1 MNKTYNI
8 IWNAARGMYIVT
20 SELAR
25 SGSRA
30 IVSVSASCAV
40 TLLAMDA
47 APAVAE
53 ETRVSIP
60 SQTTTY
66 TLSGAT
72 PFVVETGN
80 TVATDTA
87 TSAAIVGDNSN
98 DWDLLIESGA
108 VVGSSLTDSQAMN
121 LDSSTGATSVH
132 NQGTITGSN
141 EDGTIM
147 LQNGGSVI
155 NDARIEN
162 NATYEHDPEDIPQE
176 YAGVYMLNGGS
187 YVSSESGVL
196 EGVSGVIVQSGE
208 AHITNGGMINS
219 DGSWRSY
226 GVEFR
231 DGTYGTIVNTGT
243 IITTASDGSGKI
255 EDAAIYVH
263 TLNDMAVSGS
273 VSVDNSGLMQSDFIT
288 VALYYGSHFEVVNRV
303 GGVITAGNSSLVGI
317 KSTAMEL
324 KVGVDNLVTN
334 DGTISAYGTANTYGI
349 HYGESTSGGVI
360 TNTGSITTTGGG
372 SGDASVYV
380 HGNGDGTVVNN
391 SGTMSSTVYGVY
403 LDSARSKGHTLNNQ
417 AGGAISANTAVAING
432 NGNTI
437 SNQGKM
443 TGVSD
448 GLVLSGNNNIVT
460 TSGGEI
466 SGKNGIRVSKGSG
479 NQITAK
485 SGSKI
490 TATSTGISIAGGNN
504 QVTTESGSTIV
515 AKDNGILI
523 NSGANNVTNGG
534 SITATGSSI
543 SYGIQYNSGTS
554 GTITNT
560 GTITTTGKGAGD
572 ASVYAH
578 GGAVTIN
585 NSGTMDSSVFGVYVT
600 TGHTLNNLAG
610 GSITAN
616 TAVQLNGNNNTLA
629 NAGAILGDTNGV
641 TINGSGNTLTSQ
653 GKITG
658 GTNAILINS
667 GSKNNTLTL
676 NTGTEIS
683 GSITDDNNS
692 ASANNNL
699 ILDGEGTLGSSI
711 SGLNSVTS
719 SGDWTLSGATM
730 NLSGTTNSALWVK
743 SGTLI
748 LNGAMTAK
756 GATVDSGTTL
766 QIGNGGTLGAFNG
779 DIVDNGTLTFNRSD
793 AAAYGSVISGSGNV
807 IKQGGGELTLSN
819 NNSYSGGTTIA
830 EGTLTATAGG
840 ALGSGNIDNRAY
852 LKLDAANASDPFI
865 VADLTTHSGATV
877 EIGAGSTLQANTLT
891 QQDGSTLT
899 ADLTATSG
907 PAIRAKNVNLDGT
920 LNVASPASQ
929 EPIRS
934 TDDLISL
941 ALIESDNAIS
951 GDFDGITINGNAMNP
966 DAFITVVGQKNV
978 NDTHY
983 DLVETLTWYA
993 DRYNAAIDAHGT
1005 FNLADADDSFT
1016 VNTVLE
1022 NVDANSGW
1030 NGQSLTKTGAGTL
1043 ILNAENTYTG
1053 GTTISDGTLVATN
1066 VEALGTGNVTDNATL
1081 ELNTGGDFD
1090 NAISGSGQVVKSG
1103 DETLTLSGSNTYTG
1117 GTIISGGTLVA
1128 TNVEALGTG
1137 DVTDNATLE
1146 LNTGGD
1152 FDNAIGGT
1160 GSVVK
1165 SGDKTLTLSGANS
1178 YTGGTTISGG
1188 TLVASNVEA
1197 LGSGDVTDNAT
1208 LELNT
1213 GGDFANNIGGT
1224 GSVVKSGDK
1233 TLTLSG
1239 TNSYTGGT
1247 TISGGTLVANNVEAL
1262 GTGDVTNNATL
1273 ELNTGGDFD
1282 NAISGSG
1289 QVVKSG
1295 DETLTLSGANSYTG
1309 GTTISGGTLV
1319 ATNVEALGTGDITDN
1334 ATLELNAG
1342 GDFTNNIGGTGSVE
1356 KSGDKTLTLSGTNT
1370 YRGGTLISGGTL
1382 VASNVEALGSG
1393 DVTDNATL
1401 EMNTGGD
1408 FANNIGGTGS
1418 VVKSG
1423 DKTLTLSGANSYT
1436 GGTTI
1441 SGGTLVA
1448 SNVEALGT
1456 GNVTDNATL
1465 ELNTGGD
1472 FDNAISGSGQV
1483 VKSGDGALT
1492 LSGANSYSGA
1502 TTISGGTLIA
1512 ANVNALGTGAIDNRA
1527 SLLLDASGQFTVTDL
1542 TTESGGNTEIGAGST
1557 LQATTLTQKSDSTLT
1572 INLNSNT
1579 VDPVIHAASQ
1589 VSLAGTL
1596 DITGVGDVLDS
1607 DPASTDDLDTFTLI
1621 ASDKTIAGDFEKLT
1635 VAGMDADL
1643 ADFITVDGRI
1653 DDTGKQYELTTALT
1667 WYADRDDAV
1676 TDAHGTF
1683 NLTNADGSFAVNTVL
1698 ENVDAT
1704 LDPASATG
1712 WDGTSLIK
1720 QGAGTL
1726 ILNAENTYTGGTT
1739 ISGGTLVATNVDAL
1753 GSGDVTDDATLE
1765 LNTGGTFDNA
1775 ISGSGQVVKSGDDV
1789 LTLSGANSYSGG
1801 TLISDG
1807 TLVASNVDALGSGD
1821 VTNNATLEM
1830 NTGGDF
1836 INNIGGTGRV
1846 EKSGDD
1852 TLTLSGSNTY
1862 TGGTLISDG
1871 TLVASNVE
1879 ALGTG
1884 DVTNNATLELNT
1896 GGTFDNAIS
1905 GSGQVVKSGDDVL
1918 TLSGANSYSGGTL
1931 ISGGTLVANNVEAL
1945 GTGDVT
1951 DNATLEMNTGGDF
1964 INNIGGTGRVEKSGD
1979 DALTLSGSNTYTGG
1993 TTINDGTLIATSVDA
2008 LGSGDVTNNAVLELN
2023 TGGDFINN
2031 IGGTG
2036 RVEKSGDE
2044 TLTLSGSNT
2053 YTGGTLISGGTLV
2066 ATNVEALG
2074 TGDVTDNAVLEL
2086 NTGGDFINNI
2096 GGTGRVEKS
2105 GDDTLTLSGSNSYTG
2120 GTLISSGT
2128 LVATNVDALGS
2139 GDVTDNATLE
2149 LNTGGDFTNNIS
2161 GSGQVVKSG
2170 DETLTLSGSNTYTGG
2185 TTINDGTLVATSV
2198 EALGSGDV
2206 TNDAVLALNTGG
2218 DFANNIGGTG
2228 SVVKSGD
2235 ETLTLSGTNSYT
2247 GGTTISGGTLVATN
2261 VEALGT
2267 GDVTNNA
2274 TLELNTGGDFT
2285 NNISGN
2291 GQVVKSGDD
2300 TLTFSGSNTY
2310 TGGTTINDGTLVA
2323 TSVEAL
2329 GSGDVTNDAVLA
2341 LNTGG
2346 DFANNIGGTGSVVKS
2361 GDETLTL
2368 SGSNTYT
2375 GSTLISSGTLVAN
2388 DVNALGTGDVTDN
2401 ATLMLNTGGDFIN
2414 NIGGTGRVEKSGDDT
2429 LTLSGSNSYTGGTLI
2444 SSGTLVA
2451 TNVDALGSGDVTD
2464 NATLELN
2471 TGGTFDNAISG
2482 SGQVVKSGDE
2492 TLTLSGANSYTGGTL
2507 ISSGTLVANDV
2518 NALGTGDV
2526 TDNAVLELNTGG
2538 DFDNAISGSGQV
2550 VKSGDETL
2558 TLSGAN
2564 SYTGGTTISGG
2575 TLVASN
2581 VEALGSGDIDNY
2593 ASLQLNAS
2601 GQFVTA
2607 NLTTHDNAITAIGAG
2622 SALRANTLTQE
2633 ANSTL
2638 AVHLIDSNSGAI
2650 VTADHANL
2658 GGTLD
2663 ITGIGNVAKSWTRDA
2678 YAYTLIDTDSAI
2690 NSDFAQFTVAGMD
2703 AKQVDFLT
2711 VDGRVNADDDTR
2723 YDVTASL
2730 SWYAD
2735 SDNAATD
2742 AHGTFTLSEQGH
2754 SFTLNTALT
2763 DVDATLNP
2771 DSATY
2776 WDGKSLI
2783 KRGAGTLILGA
2794 QNTYSGD
2801 TDVQEGALWLAETAT
2816 IGSAGSAQAV
2826 NIAANAAFGGHNSTV
2841 NGHVNNQ
2848 GSLYFVDTFTVNGD
2862 VVNSSAMI
2870 SGSDQPNNTLTI
2882 AGNYT
2887 GNDGHLYLNTQLGDD
2902 SSPTDKLI
2910 VTGDTAGSTTL
2921 HITNVNGLGAQTV
2934 NGIEVIEV
2942 GGQSDGDFRLYKGHV
2957 DINAWTYTLKQDG
2970 GDWYLRSESDDVPDD
2985 GGEVTPPDDGGEV
2998 TPPDDGGE
3006 VTPPDDGGEVTP
3018 PDDGGEVT
3026 PPDDDG
3032 EVTPPDDG
3040 GDITPPDD
3048 GGDITPPDGGDVTP
3062 VAPQYRAD
3070 IGVYLG
3076 NQWMARNLQMQTLYD
3091 REGSQYRSADGSI
3104 WMRFKAGK
3112 AESQAVN
3119 GNVDIDSDYSQFQLG
3134 GDILTWSDGAQS
3146 VTVGLMGSYIN
3157 ASTDST
3163 GNRGADGSQFSA
3175 NGSVDGYNL
3184 GLYATWFA
3192 DAQSHRG
3199 AYIDSWYQYGAYN
3212 NSVDNDGLSAS
3223 RYDSAAHAVSLETGY
3238 RYDIALSNR
3247 NTVSLTPQAQVT
3259 WQRYSAD
3266 TVIDDGGTRISGQND
3281 DSWTTRLGVRVDG
3294 KLYKESGR
3302 IQPFMEVNWLHASDN
3317 ASATFGDTKVSQD
3330 LPNDRVEVK
3339 VGIQANVSERLSVYA
3354 QAAGQKGKNDY
3365 GDASFSLNMRYNW

>member
-80 TVATDTA
+80 TVATDIA

-121 LDSSTGATSVH
+121 LDSLTGATSVH

-141 EDGTIM
+141 EDGTIL

-155 NDARIEN
+155 NDGRIEN
-162 NATYEHDPEDIPQE
+162 SATYEHDPQDIPQE

-288 VALYYGSHFEVVNRV
+288 VALYHGSHFEVVNRV

-372 SGDASVYV
+372 AGDASVYV

-417 AGGAISANTAVAING
+417 AGSAISANTAVAING

-437 SNQGKM
+437 TNQGKM

-448 GLVLSGNNNIVT
+448 GLLISGNNNIVT

-490 TATSTGISIAGGNN
+490 TATSTGISIASGNN
-504 QVTTESGSTIV
+504 QVTTESGSAIV

-534 SITATGSSI
+534 SITATGSSN
-543 SYGIQYNSGTS
+543 SYGIQYNSGAS

-560 GTITTTGKGAGD
+560 GTITTTGKGVGD

-610 GSITAN
+610 GSISAN
-616 TAVQLNGNNNTLA
+616 TAVQFHGNNNKLA
-629 NAGAILGDTNGV
+629 NAGAISGDTNGV
-641 TINGSGNTLTSQ
+641 TISGSGNTLTNQ

-807 IKQGGGELTLSN
+807 VKQGGGERTLSN

-852 LKLDAANASDPFI
+852 LKLDAASASDPFI

-1053 GTTISDGTLVATN
+1053 GTLISDGTLVASN
-1066 VEALGTGNVTDNATL
+1066 VEALGTGDITDNAVL

-1295 DETLTLSGANSYTG
+1295 D
-1309 GTTISGGTLV
+1309 
-1319 ATNVEALGTGDITDN
+1319 
-1334 ATLELNAG
+1334 
-1342 GDFTNNIGGTGSVE
+1342 
-1356 KSGDKTLTLSGTNT
+1356 KT
-1370 YRGGTLISGGTL
+1370 
-1382 VASNVEALGSG
+1382 
-1393 DVTDNATL
+1393 
-1401 EMNTGGD
+1401 
-1408 FANNIGGTGS
+1408 
-1418 VVKSG
+1418 
-1423 DKTLTLSGANSYT
+1423 
-1436 GGTTI
+1436 
-1441 SGGTLVA
+1441 
-1448 SNVEALGT
+1448 
-1456 GNVTDNATL
+1456 
-1465 ELNTGGD
+1465 
-1472 FDNAISGSGQV
+1472 
-1483 VKSGDGALT
+1483 LT

-1512 ANVNALGTGAIDNRA
+1512 THVNALGTGAIDNRA

-1572 INLNSNT
+1572 INLNGNT

-1775 ISGSGQVVKSGDDV
+1775 IGGSGNVVKSGADT
-1789 LTLSGANSYSGG
+1789 LTLSGSNSYTGG
-1801 TLISDG
+1801 TTISGG
-1807 TLVASNVDALGSGD
+1807 TLVASNVEALGTGD
-1821 VTNNATLEM
+1821 VTNNATLEL

-1862 TGGTLISDG
+1862 TGGTLINGG

-1884 DVTNNATLELNT
+1884 DVTDNATLALNT

-1905 GSGQVVKSGDDVL
+1905 GSGQ
-1918 TLSGANSYSGGTL
+1918 
-1931 ISGGTLVANNVEAL
+1931 
-1945 GTGDVT
+1945 
-1951 DNATLEMNTGGDF
+1951 
-1964 INNIGGTGRVEKSGD
+1964 
-1979 DALTLSGSNTYTGG
+1979 
-1993 TTINDGTLIATSVDA
+1993 
-2008 LGSGDVTNNAVLELN
+2008 
-2023 TGGDFINN
+2023 
-2031 IGGTG
+2031 
-2036 RVEKSGDE
+2036 
-2044 TLTLSGSNT
+2044 
-2053 YTGGTLISGGTLV
+2053 
-2066 ATNVEALG
+2066 
-2074 TGDVTDNAVLEL
+2074 
-2086 NTGGDFINNI
+2086 
-2096 GGTGRVEKS
+2096 
-2105 GDDTLTLSGSNSYTG
+2105 
-2120 GTLISSGT
+2120 
-2128 LVATNVDALGS
+2128 
-2139 GDVTDNATLE
+2139 
-2149 LNTGGDFTNNIS
+2149 
-2161 GSGQVVKSG
+2161 
-2170 DETLTLSGSNTYTGG
+2170 
-2185 TTINDGTLVATSV
+2185 
-2198 EALGSGDV
+2198 
-2206 TNDAVLALNTGG
+2206 
-2218 DFANNIGGTG
+2218 
-2228 SVVKSGD
+2228 VVKSGD

-2247 GGTTISGGTLVATN
+2247 GGTTISGGTLVATIVEALGSGDVTDDATLELNTGGTFDNAISGSGQVVKSGDKMLTLSGANSYSGGTLISDGTLVASN

-2274 TLELNTGGDFT
+2274 TLALNTGGDFT
-2285 NNISGN
+2285 NNISGS

-2300 TLTFSGSNTY
+2300 TLTLSGANSY
-2310 TGGTTINDGTLVA
+2310 TGGTTI
-2323 TSVEAL
+2323 
-2329 GSGDVTNDAVLA
+2329 SG
-2341 LNTGG
+2341 
-2346 DFANNIGGTGSVVKS
+2346 
-2361 GDETLTL
+2361 
-2368 SGSNTYT
+2368 
-2375 GSTLISSGTLVAN
+2375 
-2388 DVNALGTGDVTDN
+2388 
-2401 ATLMLNTGGDFIN
+2401 
-2414 NIGGTGRVEKSGDDT
+2414 
-2429 LTLSGSNSYTGGTLI
+2429 
-2444 SSGTLVA
+2444 GTLVA
-2451 TNVDALGSGDVTD
+2451 TNVDALGTGDVT
-2464 NATLELN
+2464 NSSTLELN

-2492 TLTLSGANSYTGGTL
+2492 TLTLSGSNTYTGGTLISGGTLVATNVDALGTGDVTDNATLELNTGGTFDNVISGSGQVVKSGDDTLTLSGANSYTGGTL
-2507 ISSGTLVANDV
+2507 ISGGTLVATSV
-2518 NALGTGDV
+2518 EALGSGDV

-2538 DFDNAISGSGQV
+2538 TFDNAISGSGQV
-2550 VKSGDETL
+2550 VKSGDKTL

-2638 AVHLIDSNSGAI
+2638 AVHLTDSNSGAI
-2650 VTADHANL
+2650 VTADRANL

-2678 YAYTLIDTDSAI
+2678 YAYTLIDSDSAI
-2690 NSDFAQFTVAGMD
+2690 DSDFAQFTVAGMD

-2826 NIAANAAFGGHNSTV
+2826 NIAANAAFGGHNATV
-2841 NGHVNNQ
+2841 NGHVNNL
-2848 GSLYFVDTFTVNGD
+2848 GNLYFVDTFTVNGD

-3281 DSWTTRLGVRVDG
+3281 DSWTTRLGMRVDG

>member
-80 TVATDTA
+80 TVATDIA

-121 LDSSTGATSVH
+121 LDSLTGATSVH

-141 EDGTIM
+141 EDGTIL

-155 NDARIEN
+155 NDGRIEN
-162 NATYEHDPEDIPQE
+162 SATYEHDPQDIPQE

-288 VALYYGSHFEVVNRV
+288 VALYHGSHFEVVNRV

-372 SGDASVYV
+372 AGDASVYV

-417 AGGAISANTAVAING
+417 AGSAISANTAVAING

-437 SNQGKM
+437 TNQGKM

-448 GLVLSGNNNIVT
+448 GLLISGNNNIVT

-490 TATSTGISIAGGNN
+490 TATSTGISIASGNN
-504 QVTTESGSTIV
+504 QVTTESGSAIV

-534 SITATGSSI
+534 SITATGSSN
-543 SYGIQYNSGTS
+543 SYGIQYNSGAS

-560 GTITTTGKGAGD
+560 GTITTTGKGVGD

-610 GSITAN
+610 GSISAN
-616 TAVQLNGNNNTLA
+616 TAVQFHGNNNKLA
-629 NAGAILGDTNGV
+629 NAGAISGDTNGV
-641 TINGSGNTLTSQ
+641 TISGSGNTLTNQ

-807 IKQGGGELTLSN
+807 VKQGGGELTLSN

-852 LKLDAANASDPFI
+852 LKLDAASASDPFI

-1053 GTTISDGTLVATN
+1053 GTLISDGTLVASN
-1066 VEALGTGNVTDNATL
+1066 VEALGTGDITDNAVL

-1295 DETLTLSGANSYTG
+1295 D
-1309 GTTISGGTLV
+1309 
-1319 ATNVEALGTGDITDN
+1319 
-1334 ATLELNAG
+1334 
-1342 GDFTNNIGGTGSVE
+1342 
-1356 KSGDKTLTLSGTNT
+1356 KT
-1370 YRGGTLISGGTL
+1370 
-1382 VASNVEALGSG
+1382 
-1393 DVTDNATL
+1393 
-1401 EMNTGGD
+1401 
-1408 FANNIGGTGS
+1408 
-1418 VVKSG
+1418 
-1423 DKTLTLSGANSYT
+1423 
-1436 GGTTI
+1436 
-1441 SGGTLVA
+1441 
-1448 SNVEALGT
+1448 
-1456 GNVTDNATL
+1456 
-1465 ELNTGGD
+1465 
-1472 FDNAISGSGQV
+1472 
-1483 VKSGDGALT
+1483 LT

-1512 ANVNALGTGAIDNRA
+1512 THVNALGTGAIDNRA

-1572 INLNSNT
+1572 INLNGNT

-1726 ILNAENTYTGGTT
+1726 ILNVENTYTGGTT

-1775 ISGSGQVVKSGDDV
+1775 IGGSGNVVKSGADT
-1789 LTLSGANSYSGG
+1789 LTLSGSNSYTGG
-1801 TLISDG
+1801 TTISGG
-1807 TLVASNVDALGSGD
+1807 TLVASNVEALGTGD
-1821 VTNNATLEM
+1821 VTNNATLEL

-1862 TGGTLISDG
+1862 TGGTLINGG

-1884 DVTNNATLELNT
+1884 DVTDNATLALNT

-1905 GSGQVVKSGDDVL
+1905 GSGQ
-1918 TLSGANSYSGGTL
+1918 
-1931 ISGGTLVANNVEAL
+1931 
-1945 GTGDVT
+1945 
-1951 DNATLEMNTGGDF
+1951 
-1964 INNIGGTGRVEKSGD
+1964 
-1979 DALTLSGSNTYTGG
+1979 
-1993 TTINDGTLIATSVDA
+1993 
-2008 LGSGDVTNNAVLELN
+2008 
-2023 TGGDFINN
+2023 
-2031 IGGTG
+2031 
-2036 RVEKSGDE
+2036 
-2044 TLTLSGSNT
+2044 
-2053 YTGGTLISGGTLV
+2053 
-2066 ATNVEALG
+2066 
-2074 TGDVTDNAVLEL
+2074 
-2086 NTGGDFINNI
+2086 
-2096 GGTGRVEKS
+2096 
-2105 GDDTLTLSGSNSYTG
+2105 
-2120 GTLISSGT
+2120 
-2128 LVATNVDALGS
+2128 
-2139 GDVTDNATLE
+2139 
-2149 LNTGGDFTNNIS
+2149 
-2161 GSGQVVKSG
+2161 
-2170 DETLTLSGSNTYTGG
+2170 
-2185 TTINDGTLVATSV
+2185 
-2198 EALGSGDV
+2198 
-2206 TNDAVLALNTGG
+2206 
-2218 DFANNIGGTG
+2218 
-2228 SVVKSGD
+2228 VVKSGD

-2261 VEALGT
+2261 VEALGSGDVTDDATLELNTGGTFDNAISGSGQVVKSGDKMLTLSGANSYSGGTLISDGTLVASNVEALGT

-2274 TLELNTGGDFT
+2274 TLALNTGGDFT
-2285 NNISGN
+2285 NNISGS

-2300 TLTFSGSNTY
+2300 TLTLSGANSY
-2310 TGGTTINDGTLVA
+2310 TGGTTI
-2323 TSVEAL
+2323 
-2329 GSGDVTNDAVLA
+2329 SG
-2341 LNTGG
+2341 
-2346 DFANNIGGTGSVVKS
+2346 
-2361 GDETLTL
+2361 
-2368 SGSNTYT
+2368 
-2375 GSTLISSGTLVAN
+2375 
-2388 DVNALGTGDVTDN
+2388 
-2401 ATLMLNTGGDFIN
+2401 
-2414 NIGGTGRVEKSGDDT
+2414 
-2429 LTLSGSNSYTGGTLI
+2429 
-2444 SSGTLVA
+2444 GTLVA
-2451 TNVDALGSGDVTD
+2451 TNVDALGTGDVT
-2464 NATLELN
+2464 NSSTLELN

-2492 TLTLSGANSYTGGTL
+2492 TLTLSGSNTYTGGTLISGGTLVATNVDALGTGDVTDNATLELNTGGTFDNVISGSGQVVKSGDDTLTLSGANSYTGGTL
-2507 ISSGTLVANDV
+2507 ISGGTLVATSV
-2518 NALGTGDV
+2518 EALGSGDV

-2538 DFDNAISGSGQV
+2538 TFDNAISGSGQV
-2550 VKSGDETL
+2550 VKSGDKTL

-2638 AVHLIDSNSGAI
+2638 AVHLTDSNSGAI
-2650 VTADHANL
+2650 VTADRANL

-2678 YAYTLIDTDSAI
+2678 YAYTLIDSDSAI
-2690 NSDFAQFTVAGMD
+2690 DSDFAQFTVAGMD

-2826 NIAANAAFGGHNSTV
+2826 NIAANAAFGGHNATV
-2841 NGHVNNQ
+2841 NGHVNNL
-2848 GSLYFVDTFTVNGD
+2848 GNLYFVDTFTVNGD

-3281 DSWTTRLGVRVDG
+3281 DSWTTRLGMRVDG

>member
-80 TVATDTA
+80 TVATDIA

-121 LDSSTGATSVH
+121 LDSLTGATSVH

-141 EDGTIM
+141 EDGTIL

-155 NDARIEN
+155 NDGRIEN
-162 NATYEHDPEDIPQE
+162 SATYEHDPQDIPQE

-208 AHITNGGMINS
+208 AHITNGGIINS

-288 VALYYGSHFEVVNRV
+288 VALYHGSHFEVVNRV

-372 SGDASVYV
+372 AGDASVYV

-417 AGGAISANTAVAING
+417 AGSAISANTAVAING

-437 SNQGKM
+437 TNQGKM

-448 GLVLSGNNNIVT
+448 GLLISGNNNIVT

-490 TATSTGISIAGGNN
+490 TATSTGISIASGNN
-504 QVTTESGSTIV
+504 QVTTESGSAIV

-534 SITATGSSI
+534 SITATGSSN
-543 SYGIQYNSGTS
+543 SYGIQYNSGAS

-560 GTITTTGKGAGD
+560 GTITTTGKGVGD

-610 GSITAN
+610 GSISAN
-616 TAVQLNGNNNTLA
+616 TAVQFHGNNNKLA
-629 NAGAILGDTNGV
+629 NAGAISGDTNGV
-641 TINGSGNTLTSQ
+641 TISGSGNTLTNQ

-807 IKQGGGELTLSN
+807 VKQGGGELTLSN

-852 LKLDAANASDPFI
+852 LKLDAASASDPFI

-1053 GTTISDGTLVATN
+1053 GTLISDGTLVASN
-1066 VEALGTGNVTDNATL
+1066 VEALGTGDITDNAVL

-1295 DETLTLSGANSYTG
+1295 D
-1309 GTTISGGTLV
+1309 
-1319 ATNVEALGTGDITDN
+1319 
-1334 ATLELNAG
+1334 
-1342 GDFTNNIGGTGSVE
+1342 
-1356 KSGDKTLTLSGTNT
+1356 KT
-1370 YRGGTLISGGTL
+1370 
-1382 VASNVEALGSG
+1382 
-1393 DVTDNATL
+1393 
-1401 EMNTGGD
+1401 
-1408 FANNIGGTGS
+1408 
-1418 VVKSG
+1418 
-1423 DKTLTLSGANSYT
+1423 
-1436 GGTTI
+1436 
-1441 SGGTLVA
+1441 
-1448 SNVEALGT
+1448 
-1456 GNVTDNATL
+1456 
-1465 ELNTGGD
+1465 
-1472 FDNAISGSGQV
+1472 
-1483 VKSGDGALT
+1483 LT

-1512 ANVNALGTGAIDNRA
+1512 THVNALGTGAIDNRA

-1572 INLNSNT
+1572 INLNGNT

-1775 ISGSGQVVKSGDDV
+1775 IGGSGNVVKSGADT
-1789 LTLSGANSYSGG
+1789 LTLSGSNSYTGG
-1801 TLISDG
+1801 TTISGG
-1807 TLVASNVDALGSGD
+1807 TLVASNVEALGTGD
-1821 VTNNATLEM
+1821 VTNNATLEL

-1862 TGGTLISDG
+1862 TGGTLINGG

-1884 DVTNNATLELNT
+1884 DVTDNATLALNT

-1905 GSGQVVKSGDDVL
+1905 GSGQ
-1918 TLSGANSYSGGTL
+1918 
-1931 ISGGTLVANNVEAL
+1931 
-1945 GTGDVT
+1945 
-1951 DNATLEMNTGGDF
+1951 
-1964 INNIGGTGRVEKSGD
+1964 
-1979 DALTLSGSNTYTGG
+1979 
-1993 TTINDGTLIATSVDA
+1993 
-2008 LGSGDVTNNAVLELN
+2008 
-2023 TGGDFINN
+2023 
-2031 IGGTG
+2031 
-2036 RVEKSGDE
+2036 
-2044 TLTLSGSNT
+2044 
-2053 YTGGTLISGGTLV
+2053 
-2066 ATNVEALG
+2066 
-2074 TGDVTDNAVLEL
+2074 
-2086 NTGGDFINNI
+2086 
-2096 GGTGRVEKS
+2096 
-2105 GDDTLTLSGSNSYTG
+2105 
-2120 GTLISSGT
+2120 
-2128 LVATNVDALGS
+2128 
-2139 GDVTDNATLE
+2139 
-2149 LNTGGDFTNNIS
+2149 
-2161 GSGQVVKSG
+2161 
-2170 DETLTLSGSNTYTGG
+2170 
-2185 TTINDGTLVATSV
+2185 
-2198 EALGSGDV
+2198 
-2206 TNDAVLALNTGG
+2206 
-2218 DFANNIGGTG
+2218 
-2228 SVVKSGD
+2228 VVKSGD

-2261 VEALGT
+2261 VEALGSGDVTDDATLELNTGGTFDNAISGSGQVVKSGDKMLTLSGANSYSGGTLISDGTLVASNVEALGT

-2274 TLELNTGGDFT
+2274 TLALNTGGDFT
-2285 NNISGN
+2285 NNISGS

-2300 TLTFSGSNTY
+2300 TLTLSGANSY
-2310 TGGTTINDGTLVA
+2310 TGGTTI
-2323 TSVEAL
+2323 
-2329 GSGDVTNDAVLA
+2329 SG
-2341 LNTGG
+2341 
-2346 DFANNIGGTGSVVKS
+2346 
-2361 GDETLTL
+2361 
-2368 SGSNTYT
+2368 
-2375 GSTLISSGTLVAN
+2375 
-2388 DVNALGTGDVTDN
+2388 
-2401 ATLMLNTGGDFIN
+2401 
-2414 NIGGTGRVEKSGDDT
+2414 
-2429 LTLSGSNSYTGGTLI
+2429 
-2444 SSGTLVA
+2444 GTLVA
-2451 TNVDALGSGDVTD
+2451 TNVDALGTGDVT
-2464 NATLELN
+2464 NSSTLELN

-2492 TLTLSGANSYTGGTL
+2492 TLTLSGSNTYTGGTLISGGTLVATNVDALGTGDVTDNATLELNTGGTFDNVISGSGQVVKSGDDTLTLSGANSYTGGTL
-2507 ISSGTLVANDV
+2507 ISGGTLVATSV
-2518 NALGTGDV
+2518 EALGSGDV

-2538 DFDNAISGSGQV
+2538 TFDNAISGSGQV
-2550 VKSGDETL
+2550 VKSGDKTL

-2638 AVHLIDSNSGAI
+2638 AVHLTDSNSGAI
-2650 VTADHANL
+2650 VTADRANL

-2678 YAYTLIDTDSAI
+2678 YAYTLIDSDSAI
-2690 NSDFAQFTVAGMD
+2690 DSDFAQFTVAGMD

-2826 NIAANAAFGGHNSTV
+2826 NIAANAAFGGHNATV
-2841 NGHVNNQ
+2841 NGHVNNL
-2848 GSLYFVDTFTVNGD
+2848 GNLYFVDTFTVNGD

-3281 DSWTTRLGVRVDG
+3281 DSWTTRLGMRVDG

>member
-121 LDSSTGATSVH
+121 LDSLTGATSVH

-141 EDGTIM
+141 EDGTIL

-162 NATYEHDPEDIPQE
+162 SATYEHDPEDIPQE

-208 AHITNGGMINS
+208 AHITNGGMISS

-243 IITTASDGSGKI
+243 IITTASDGSNKI

-288 VALYYGSHFEVVNRV
+288 VALYHGSHFEVVNRV

-372 SGDASVYV
+372 AGDASVYV

-437 SNQGKM
+437 TNQGKM

-448 GLVLSGNNNIVT
+448 GLLISGNNNIVI

-479 NQITAK
+479 NQIT
-485 SGSKI
+485 
-490 TATSTGISIAGGNN
+490 
-504 QVTTESGSTIV
+504 TESGSAIV

-658 GTNAILINS
+658 GTNAILISS

-793 AAAYGSVISGSGNV
+793 AAAYGSVISGGGNV
-807 IKQGGGELTLSN
+807 VKQGGGELTLSN

-852 LKLDAANASDPFI
+852 LKLDAASASDPFI

-951 GDFDGITINGNAMNP
+951 GDFDDITINGNAMNP

-993 DRYNAAIDAHGT
+993 DRDNAAIDAHGT

-1043 ILNAENTYTG
+1043 ILNAENTYIG
-1053 GTTISDGTLVATN
+1053 GTTISDGTLIAT
-1066 VEALGTGNVTDNATL
+1066 
-1081 ELNTGGDFD
+1081 
-1090 NAISGSGQVVKSG
+1090 
-1103 DETLTLSGSNTYTG
+1103 
-1117 GTIISGGTLVA
+1117 
-1128 TNVEALGTG
+1128 
-1137 DVTDNATLE
+1137 
-1146 LNTGGD
+1146 
-1152 FDNAIGGT
+1152 
-1160 GSVVK
+1160 
-1165 SGDKTLTLSGANS
+1165 
-1178 YTGGTTISGG
+1178 
-1188 TLVASNVEA
+1188 
-1197 LGSGDVTDNAT
+1197 
-1208 LELNT
+1208 
-1213 GGDFANNIGGT
+1213 
-1224 GSVVKSGDK
+1224 
-1233 TLTLSG
+1233 
-1239 TNSYTGGT
+1239 
-1247 TISGGTLVANNVEAL
+1247 
-1262 GTGDVTNNATL
+1262 
-1273 ELNTGGDFD
+1273 
-1282 NAISGSG
+1282 
-1289 QVVKSG
+1289 
-1295 DETLTLSGANSYTG
+1295 
-1309 GTTISGGTLV
+1309 
-1319 ATNVEALGTGDITDN
+1319 
-1334 ATLELNAG
+1334 
-1342 GDFTNNIGGTGSVE
+1342 
-1356 KSGDKTLTLSGTNT
+1356 
-1370 YRGGTLISGGTL
+1370 
-1382 VASNVEALGSG
+1382 NVEALGSG

-1423 DKTLTLSGANSYT
+1423 DGALTLSGANSYT
-1436 GGTTI
+1436 GGTLI
-1441 SGGTLVA
+1441 SDGTLVA
-1448 SNVEALGT
+1448 SNVEALGS
-1456 GNVTDNATL
+1456 GDVTNDAVL

-1483 VKSGDGALT
+1483 VKSGDETLT
-1492 LSGANSYSGA
+1492 LSGANTYTGG

-1512 ANVNALGTGAIDNRA
+1512 THVNALGTGAIDNRA

-1542 TTESGGNTEIGAGST
+1542 TTESGGNTEVGAGST

-1704 LDPASATG
+1704 LDPDSATG

-1775 ISGSGQVVKSGDDV
+1775 ISGSGQVVKSGDKM

-1807 TLVASNVDALGSGD
+1807 TLVASNV
-1821 VTNNATLEM
+1821 
-1830 NTGGDF
+1830 
-1836 INNIGGTGRV
+1836 
-1846 EKSGDD
+1846 
-1852 TLTLSGSNTY
+1852 
-1862 TGGTLISDG
+1862 
-1871 TLVASNVE
+1871 E

-1884 DVTNNATLELNT
+1884 DVTNDAVLELNT
-1896 GGTFDNAIS
+1896 GGDFDNAIS
-1905 GSGQVVKSGDDVL
+1905 GSGQVVKSG
-1918 TLSGANSYSGGTL
+1918 
-1931 ISGGTLVANNVEAL
+1931 
-1945 GTGDVT
+1945 GD
-1951 DNATLEMNTGGDF
+1951 
-1964 INNIGGTGRVEKSGD
+1964 
-1979 DALTLSGSNTYTGG
+1979 
-1993 TTINDGTLIATSVDA
+1993 
-2008 LGSGDVTNNAVLELN
+2008 
-2023 TGGDFINN
+2023 
-2031 IGGTG
+2031 
-2036 RVEKSGDE
+2036 

-2066 ATNVEALG
+2066 A
-2074 TGDVTDNAVLEL
+2074 
-2086 NTGGDFINNI
+2086 
-2096 GGTGRVEKS
+2096 
-2105 GDDTLTLSGSNSYTG
+2105 SN
-2120 GTLISSGT
+2120 
-2128 LVATNVDALGS
+2128 
-2139 GDVTDNATLE
+2139 
-2149 LNTGGDFTNNIS
+2149 
-2161 GSGQVVKSG
+2161 
-2170 DETLTLSGSNTYTGG
+2170 
-2185 TTINDGTLVATSV
+2185 V

-2206 TNDAVLALNTGG
+2206 TNDAVL
-2218 DFANNIGGTG
+2218 
-2228 SVVKSGD
+2228 
-2235 ETLTLSGTNSYT
+2235 
-2247 GGTTISGGTLVATN
+2247 
-2261 VEALGT
+2261 
-2267 GDVTNNA
+2267 
-2274 TLELNTGGDFT
+2274 ELNTGGDFT
-2285 NNISGN
+2285 NN
-2291 GQVVKSGDD
+2291 
-2300 TLTFSGSNTY
+2300 
-2310 TGGTTINDGTLVA
+2310 
-2323 TSVEAL
+2323 
-2329 GSGDVTNDAVLA
+2329 
-2341 LNTGG
+2341 
-2346 DFANNIGGTGSVVKS
+2346 
-2361 GDETLTL
+2361 
-2368 SGSNTYT
+2368 
-2375 GSTLISSGTLVAN
+2375 
-2388 DVNALGTGDVTDN
+2388 
-2401 ATLMLNTGGDFIN
+2401 
-2414 NIGGTGRVEKSGDDT
+2414 
-2429 LTLSGSNSYTGGTLI
+2429 
-2444 SSGTLVA
+2444 
-2451 TNVDALGSGDVTD
+2451 
-2464 NATLELN
+2464 
-2471 TGGTFDNAISG
+2471 
-2482 SGQVVKSGDE
+2482 
-2492 TLTLSGANSYTGGTL
+2492 
-2507 ISSGTLVANDV
+2507 
-2518 NALGTGDV
+2518 
-2526 TDNAVLELNTGG
+2526 
-2538 DFDNAISGSGQV
+2538 ISGSGQV

-2575 TLVASN
+2575 TLIASN
-2581 VEALGSGDIDNY
+2581 VEALGSGDVTDNAVLELNTGGDFDNAISGSGQVEKSGDDVLTLSGANSYSGGTLISDGTLIATHVNALGTGAIDNY

-2607 NLTTHDNAITAIGAG
+2607 NLTTHDNATTAIGAG

-2638 AVHLIDSNSGAI
+2638 AVHLTNSNSGTI

-2678 YAYTLIDTDSAI
+2678 YAYTLIDSDSAI
-2690 NSDFAQFTVAGMD
+2690 DSDFAQFTVAGMD

-2763 DVDATLNP
+2763 DVDATLDP
-2771 DSATY
+2771 DSATD

-2826 NIAANAAFGGHNSTV
+2826 NIAANAVFGGHNATV
-2841 NGHVNNQ
+2841 NGHVNNL

-2942 GGQSDGDFRLYKGHV
+2942 GGQSDGDFTLYKGHV

-2985 GGEVTPPDDGGEV
+2985 GGDVTPPDDGGDV
-2998 TPPDDGGE
+2998 TPPDDGGD

-3040 GDITPPDD
+3040 GDVTPPDD
-3048 GGDITPPDGGDVTP
+3048 DGDITPPDGGDVTP
-3062 VAPQYRAD
+3062 VTPQYRAD

-3091 REGSQYRSADGSI
+3091 REGSQYRSADGSV

-3157 ASTDST
+3157 ANTDST

>member
-8 IWNAARGMYIVT
+8 IWNAARGIYIVT

-155 NDARIEN
+155 NDALIEN

-243 IITTASDGSGKI
+243 IITTASDGSNKI

-288 VALYYGSHFEVVNRV
+288 VALYHGSHFEVVNRV

-372 SGDASVYV
+372 AGDASVYV

-417 AGGAISANTAVAING
+417 AGSAISANTAVAING

-437 SNQGKM
+437 TNQGKM

-448 GLVLSGNNNIVT
+448 GLLISGNNNIVT

-490 TATSTGISIAGGNN
+490 TTTSTGISIAGGNN
-504 QVTTESGSTIV
+504 QITTESGSAIV

-543 SYGIQYNSGTS
+543 SYGIHYYSGTS

-807 IKQGGGELTLSN
+807 VKQGGGELTLSN

-852 LKLDAANASDPFI
+852 LKLDAASASDPFI

-899 ADLTATSG
+899 ADLTETSG
-907 PAIRAKNVNLDGT
+907 PVIRAKNVNLDGT

-951 GDFDGITINGNAMNP
+951 GDFDDITINGNAMNP

-993 DRYNAAIDAHGT
+993 DRDNAAIDAHGT

-1022 NVDANSGW
+1022 DVDANSGW

-1053 GTTISDGTLVATN
+1053 STTISEGTLIATN

-1081 ELNTGGDFD
+1081 EMNTGGDFD

-1103 DETLTLSGSNTYTG
+1103 DETLTLSGANSYTG
-1117 GTIISGGTLVA
+1117 GTTISGGTLVA
-1128 TNVEALGTG
+1128 SNVEALGTG
-1137 DVTDNATLE
+1137 DITDNATLE
-1146 LNTGGD
+1146 LNAGGD
-1152 FDNAIGGT
+1152 FANNIGGT

-1165 SGDKTLTLSGANS
+1165 SGDKTLTLSGSNT

-1208 LELNT
+1208 LELST

-1273 ELNTGGDFD
+1273 ELNTGGDFTNAISGSGQVVKSGDKTLTLSGANSYTGGTTISGGTLVANDVNALGTGDVTDNATLALNAVGDFNNAIGGSGKVEKSGDDTLTLSGSNTYTGGTLINGGTLVASNVEALGTGDVTDDATLELNTGGDFD

-1319 ATNVEALGTGDITDN
+1319 ASNVEALGTGDITDN

-1342 GDFTNNIGGTGSVE
+1342 GDFANNIGGTGSVV
-1356 KSGDKTLTLSGTNT
+1356 KSGDKTLTLSGSNT
-1370 YRGGTLISGGTL
+1370 YTGGTTISGGTL
-1382 VASNVEALGSG
+1382 VATSVDALGSG

-1401 EMNTGGD
+1401 ELNTGGD

-1423 DKTLTLSGANSYT
+1423 DKTLTLSGTNS
-1436 GGTTI
+1436 
-1441 SGGTLVA
+1441 
-1448 SNVEALGT
+1448 
-1456 GNVTDNATL
+1456 
-1465 ELNTGGD
+1465 
-1472 FDNAISGSGQV
+1472 
-1483 VKSGDGALT
+1483 
-1492 LSGANSYSGA
+1492 
-1502 TTISGGTLIA
+1502 
-1512 ANVNALGTGAIDNRA
+1512 
-1527 SLLLDASGQFTVTDL
+1527 
-1542 TTESGGNTEIGAGST
+1542 
-1557 LQATTLTQKSDSTLT
+1557 
-1572 INLNSNT
+1572 
-1579 VDPVIHAASQ
+1579 
-1589 VSLAGTL
+1589 
-1596 DITGVGDVLDS
+1596 
-1607 DPASTDDLDTFTLI
+1607 
-1621 ASDKTIAGDFEKLT
+1621 
-1635 VAGMDADL
+1635 
-1643 ADFITVDGRI
+1643 
-1653 DDTGKQYELTTALT
+1653 
-1667 WYADRDDAV
+1667 
-1676 TDAHGTF
+1676 
-1683 NLTNADGSFAVNTVL
+1683 
-1698 ENVDAT
+1698 
-1704 LDPASATG
+1704 
-1712 WDGTSLIK
+1712 
-1720 QGAGTL
+1720 
-1726 ILNAENTYTGGTT
+1726 
-1739 ISGGTLVATNVDAL
+1739 
-1753 GSGDVTDDATLE
+1753 
-1765 LNTGGTFDNA
+1765 
-1775 ISGSGQVVKSGDDV
+1775 
-1789 LTLSGANSYSGG
+1789 
-1801 TLISDG
+1801 
-1807 TLVASNVDALGSGD
+1807 
-1821 VTNNATLEM
+1821 
-1830 NTGGDF
+1830 
-1836 INNIGGTGRV
+1836 
-1846 EKSGDD
+1846 
-1852 TLTLSGSNTY
+1852 
-1862 TGGTLISDG
+1862 
-1871 TLVASNVE
+1871 
-1879 ALGTG
+1879 
-1884 DVTNNATLELNT
+1884 
-1896 GGTFDNAIS
+1896 
-1905 GSGQVVKSGDDVL
+1905 
-1918 TLSGANSYSGGTL
+1918 
-1931 ISGGTLVANNVEAL
+1931 
-1945 GTGDVT
+1945 
-1951 DNATLEMNTGGDF
+1951 
-1964 INNIGGTGRVEKSGD
+1964 
-1979 DALTLSGSNTYTGG
+1979 YTGG
-1993 TTINDGTLIATSVDA
+1993 TTINDGTLVATS
-2008 LGSGDVTNNAVLELN
+2008 
-2023 TGGDFINN
+2023 
-2031 IGGTG
+2031 
-2036 RVEKSGDE
+2036 
-2044 TLTLSGSNT
+2044 
-2053 YTGGTLISGGTLV
+2053 
-2066 ATNVEALG
+2066 
-2074 TGDVTDNAVLEL
+2074 
-2086 NTGGDFINNI
+2086 
-2096 GGTGRVEKS
+2096 
-2105 GDDTLTLSGSNSYTG
+2105 
-2120 GTLISSGT
+2120 
-2128 LVATNVDALGS
+2128 VDALGS

-2149 LNTGGDFTNNIS
+2149 LNTSGTFDNVIS

-2170 DETLTLSGSNTYTGG
+2170 D
-2185 TTINDGTLVATSV
+2185 
-2198 EALGSGDV
+2198 
-2206 TNDAVLALNTGG
+2206 DA
-2218 DFANNIGGTG
+2218 
-2228 SVVKSGD
+2228 
-2235 ETLTLSGTNSYT
+2235 
-2247 GGTTISGGTLVATN
+2247 
-2261 VEALGT
+2261 
-2267 GDVTNNA
+2267 
-2274 TLELNTGGDFT
+2274 
-2285 NNISGN
+2285 
-2291 GQVVKSGDD
+2291 
-2300 TLTFSGSNTY
+2300 
-2310 TGGTTINDGTLVA
+2310 
-2323 TSVEAL
+2323 
-2329 GSGDVTNDAVLA
+2329 
-2341 LNTGG
+2341 
-2346 DFANNIGGTGSVVKS
+2346 
-2361 GDETLTL
+2361 
-2368 SGSNTYT
+2368 
-2375 GSTLISSGTLVAN
+2375 
-2388 DVNALGTGDVTDN
+2388 
-2401 ATLMLNTGGDFIN
+2401 
-2414 NIGGTGRVEKSGDDT
+2414 
-2429 LTLSGSNSYTGGTLI
+2429 
-2444 SSGTLVA
+2444 
-2451 TNVDALGSGDVTD
+2451 
-2464 NATLELN
+2464 
-2471 TGGTFDNAISG
+2471 
-2482 SGQVVKSGDE
+2482 
-2492 TLTLSGANSYTGGTL
+2492 
-2507 ISSGTLVANDV
+2507 
-2518 NALGTGDV
+2518 
-2526 TDNAVLELNTGG
+2526 
-2538 DFDNAISGSGQV
+2538 
-2550 VKSGDETL
+2550 L

-2607 NLTTHDNAITAIGAG
+2607 NLTTHDNATTAIGAG

-2638 AVHLIDSNSGAI
+2638 AVHLTDSNSGAI
-2650 VTADHANL
+2650 VTADRANL

-2663 ITGIGNVAKSWTRDA
+2663 ITGIGNVTKSWTRDA
-2678 YAYTLIDTDSAI
+2678 YSYTLIDTDSAI
-2690 NSDFAQFTVAGMD
+2690 DSDFAQFTVAGID

-2735 SDNAATD
+2735 SDNAATN

-2783 KRGAGTLILGA
+2783 KRGAGTLTLGA

-2826 NIAANAAFGGHNSTV
+2826 NIAANAAFGGHNATV
-2841 NGHVNNQ
+2841 NGHVNNL
-2848 GSLYFVDTFTVNGD
+2848 GNLYFVDTFTVNGD

-2921 HITNVNGLGAQTV
+2921 HITNVNGLGAKTV

-2942 GGQSDGDFRLYKGHV
+2942 GGQSDGDFTLYKGHV

-2985 GGEVTPPDDGGEV
+2985 GGEVTPPDDGGDI

>member
-60 SQTTTY
+60 TQTTTY

-121 LDSSTGATSVH
+121 LDSLTGATSVH

-141 EDGTIM
+141 EDGTIL

-162 NATYEHDPEDIPQE
+162 SATYEHDPEDIPQE

-288 VALYYGSHFEVVNRV
+288 VALYYGSHFEVVNRA

-417 AGGAISANTAVAING
+417 AGSAISANTAVAING

-437 SNQGKM
+437 TNQGKM

-448 GLVLSGNNNIVT
+448 GLLISGNNNIVT

-490 TATSTGISIAGGNN
+490 TTTSTGISIAGGNN
-504 QVTTESGSTIV
+504 QITTESGSAIV

-534 SITATGSSI
+534 SITATGSNM
-543 SYGIQYNSGTS
+543 SYGIQYNSGAS

-610 GSITAN
+610 GSISAN
-616 TAVQLNGNNNTLA
+616 TAVQFHGNNNKLA

-641 TINGSGNTLTSQ
+641 TISGSGNTLTSQ

-730 NLSGTTNSALWVK
+730 NFSGTTNSALWVK

-766 QIGNGGTLGAFNG
+766 QIGNSGTLGAFNG

-852 LKLDAANASDPFI
+852 LKLDAASASDPFI

-951 GDFDGITINGNAMNP
+951 GDFDGITINGSAMNP

-993 DRYNAAIDAHGT
+993 DRDNAAIDAHGT

-1053 GTTISDGTLVATN
+1053 STTISEGTLIATN

-1081 ELNTGGDFD
+1081 EMNTGGDFD

-1103 DETLTLSGSNTYTG
+1103 DETLTLSGANSYTG
-1117 GTIISGGTLVA
+1117 GTTISGGTLVA
-1128 TNVEALGTG
+1128 SNVEALGTG
-1137 DVTDNATLE
+1137 DITDNAVLE

-1152 FDNAIGGT
+1152 FDNAIS
-1160 GSVVK
+1160 GSGQVVK
-1165 SGDKTLTLSGANS
+1165 SGDETLTLSGANS

-1213 GGDFANNIGGT
+1213 GGDF
-1224 GSVVKSGDK
+1224 D
-1233 TLTLSG
+1233 
-1239 TNSYTGGT
+1239 
-1247 TISGGTLVANNVEAL
+1247 
-1262 GTGDVTNNATL
+1262 
-1273 ELNTGGDFD
+1273 
-1282 NAISGSG
+1282 
-1289 QVVKSG
+1289 
-1295 DETLTLSGANSYTG
+1295 
-1309 GTTISGGTLV
+1309 
-1319 ATNVEALGTGDITDN
+1319 
-1334 ATLELNAG
+1334 
-1342 GDFTNNIGGTGSVE
+1342 
-1356 KSGDKTLTLSGTNT
+1356 
-1370 YRGGTLISGGTL
+1370 
-1382 VASNVEALGSG
+1382 
-1393 DVTDNATL
+1393 
-1401 EMNTGGD
+1401 
-1408 FANNIGGTGS
+1408 NNIGGTGS

-1448 SNVEALGT
+1448 TNVEALGS
-1456 GNVTDNATL
+1456 GDVTDNATL

-1483 VKSGDGALT
+1483 VKSGDKTLT

-1512 ANVNALGTGAIDNRA
+1512 THVNALGTGAIDNRA

-1579 VDPVIHAASQ
+1579 TAPVIHAASQ

-1753 GSGDVTDDATLE
+1753 GTGDVTDDATLELNTGGTFDNAISGSGQVVKSGDETLTLSGTNTYSGGTLISGGTLVASNVEALGTGDVTNDAVLELNTSGDFDNALSGSGQVEKSGDGTLTLSGSNTYTGGTLISGGTLVASNVEALGTGDVTNDAVLELNTGGTFDNAISGSGQVVKSGDDALTLSGSNTYTGGTIISGGTLVATNVDALGSGDVTDNATLE

-1807 TLVASNVDALGSGD
+1807 TLVASNV
-1821 VTNNATLEM
+1821 
-1830 NTGGDF
+1830 
-1836 INNIGGTGRV
+1836 
-1846 EKSGDD
+1846 
-1852 TLTLSGSNTY
+1852 
-1862 TGGTLISDG
+1862 
-1871 TLVASNVE
+1871 E

-1884 DVTNNATLELNT
+1884 DVTDNATLELNT

-1931 ISGGTLVANNVEAL
+1931 ISDGTLVASNVEAL

-1951 DNATLEMNTGGDF
+1951 DNATLELNTGGTFDNA
-1964 INNIGGTGRVEKSGD
+1964 ISGSGQVEKSGD
-1979 DALTLSGSNTYTGG
+1979 G
-1993 TTINDGTLIATSVDA
+1993 
-2008 LGSGDVTNNAVLELN
+2008 
-2023 TGGDFINN
+2023 
-2031 IGGTG
+2031 
-2036 RVEKSGDE
+2036 

-2066 ATNVEALG
+2066 ASNVE
-2074 TGDVTDNAVLEL
+2074 
-2086 NTGGDFINNI
+2086 
-2096 GGTGRVEKS
+2096 
-2105 GDDTLTLSGSNSYTG
+2105 
-2120 GTLISSGT
+2120 
-2128 LVATNVDALGS
+2128 ALGS
-2139 GDVTDNATLE
+2139 GDVTNDAVLE

-2170 DETLTLSGSNTYTGG
+2170 DETLTLSG
-2185 TTINDGTLVATSV
+2185 A
-2198 EALGSGDV
+2198 
-2206 TNDAVLALNTGG
+2206 
-2218 DFANNIGGTG
+2218 
-2228 SVVKSGD
+2228 
-2235 ETLTLSGTNSYT
+2235 NSYT
-2247 GGTTISGGTLVATN
+2247 GG
-2261 VEALGT
+2261 
-2267 GDVTNNA
+2267 
-2274 TLELNTGGDFT
+2274 
-2285 NNISGN
+2285 
-2291 GQVVKSGDD
+2291 
-2300 TLTFSGSNTY
+2300 
-2310 TGGTTINDGTLVA
+2310 
-2323 TSVEAL
+2323 
-2329 GSGDVTNDAVLA
+2329 
-2341 LNTGG
+2341 
-2346 DFANNIGGTGSVVKS
+2346 
-2361 GDETLTL
+2361 
-2368 SGSNTYT
+2368 
-2375 GSTLISSGTLVAN
+2375 TLISSGTLVAN
-2388 DVNALGTGDVTDN
+2388 DVNALGTGDVTDD
-2401 ATLMLNTGGDFIN
+2401 ATLELNTGGDFDNAIS
-2414 NIGGTGRVEKSGDDT
+2414 GSGQVEKSGDGA
-2429 LTLSGSNSYTGGTLI
+2429 LTLSGANSYSGGTLI
-2444 SSGTLVA
+2444 SDGTLIA
-2451 TNVDALGSGDVTD
+2451 GRVDVLGSGDVTD

-2538 DFDNAISGSGQV
+2538 DFDNAISGSGKV
-2550 VKSGDETL
+2550 EKSGDGTL
-2558 TLSGAN
+2558 TLSGSN
-2564 SYTGGTTISGG
+2564 TYTGGTTISGGTLVATSVEALGSGDVTDNAVLELNTGGTFDNVISGSGQVVKSGDDALTLSGANTYTGGTTINGG

-2607 NLTTHDNAITAIGAG
+2607 NLTTHDNATTAIGAG

-2638 AVHLIDSNSGAI
+2638 AVHLTDSNSGAI
-2650 VTADHANL
+2650 VTADRANL

-2783 KRGAGTLILGA
+2783 KRGAGALILGA

-2816 IGSAGSAQAV
+2816 IGSAGSAQAI
-2826 NIAANAAFGGHNSTV
+2826 NIAANAAFGGHNATV
-2841 NGHVNNQ
+2841 NGHVNNL
-2848 GSLYFVDTFTVNGD
+2848 GSLYFADTFTVNGD

-2921 HITNVNGLGAQTV
+2921 HITNVNGLGAKTV

-2942 GGQSDGDFRLYKGHV
+2942 GGQSDGDFTLYKGHV

-2985 GGEVTPPDDGGEV
+2985 GGDVTPPDDGGDV
-2998 TPPDDGGE
+2998 TPPDDGGD
-3006 VTPPDDGGEVTP
+3006 VTPPDDGGDVTP
-3018 PDDGGEVT
+3018 PDDGGDVTPPDDGGDVTPPDDGGDITPPDGGGDITPPDDGGDVT

-3040 GDITPPDD
+3040 GDVTPPDD
-3048 GGDITPPDGGDVTP
+3048 DGDITPPDGGDGTP

-3091 REGSQYRSADGSI
+3091 REGSQYRSADGSV

>member
-60 SQTTTY
+60 SQTTPY

-80 TVATDTA
+80 TVATDIA

-121 LDSSTGATSVH
+121 LDSLTGATSVH

-141 EDGTIM
+141 EDGTIL

-155 NDARIEN
+155 NDGRIEN
-162 NATYEHDPEDIPQE
+162 SATYEHDPQDIPQE

-243 IITTASDGSGKI
+243 IITTASDGSSKI

-288 VALYYGSHFEVVNRV
+288 VALYHGSHFEVVNRV

-372 SGDASVYV
+372 AGDASVYV

-417 AGGAISANTAVAING
+417 AGSAISANTAVAING

-437 SNQGKM
+437 TNQGKM

-448 GLVLSGNNNIVT
+448 GLLISGNNNIVT

-490 TATSTGISIAGGNN
+490 TATSTGISIASGNN
-504 QVTTESGSTIV
+504 QVTTESGSAIV

-534 SITATGSSI
+534 SITATGSSN
-543 SYGIQYNSGTS
+543 SYGIQYNSGAS

-560 GTITTTGKGAGD
+560 GTITTTGKGVGD

-610 GSITAN
+610 GSISAN
-616 TAVQLNGNNNTLA
+616 TAVQFHGNNNKLA
-629 NAGAILGDTNGV
+629 NAGAISGDTNGV
-641 TINGSGNTLTSQ
+641 TISGSGNTLTNQ

-756 GATVDSGTTL
+756 GGTVDSGTTL

-807 IKQGGGELTLSN
+807 VKQGGGELTLSN

-852 LKLDAANASDPFI
+852 LKLDAASASDPFI

-951 GDFDGITINGNAMNP
+951 GDFDDITINGNAMNP

-1053 GTTISDGTLVATN
+1053 GTTISGGTLVASNVDALGSGDVTDNATLEMNTGGDFANNIGGTGRVVKSGDKTLTLSGANSYTGGTTISGGTLVANN
-1066 VEALGTGNVTDNATL
+1066 VEALGTGSVTDNATL

-1103 DETLTLSGSNTYTG
+1103 D
-1117 GTIISGGTLVA
+1117 
-1128 TNVEALGTG
+1128 
-1137 DVTDNATLE
+1137 
-1146 LNTGGD
+1146 
-1152 FDNAIGGT
+1152 
-1160 GSVVK
+1160 
-1165 SGDKTLTLSGANS
+1165 KT
-1178 YTGGTTISGG
+1178 
-1188 TLVASNVEA
+1188 
-1197 LGSGDVTDNAT
+1197 
-1208 LELNT
+1208 
-1213 GGDFANNIGGT
+1213 
-1224 GSVVKSGDK
+1224 
-1233 TLTLSG
+1233 
-1239 TNSYTGGT
+1239 
-1247 TISGGTLVANNVEAL
+1247 
-1262 GTGDVTNNATL
+1262 
-1273 ELNTGGDFD
+1273 
-1282 NAISGSG
+1282 
-1289 QVVKSG
+1289 
-1295 DETLTLSGANSYTG
+1295 
-1309 GTTISGGTLV
+1309 
-1319 ATNVEALGTGDITDN
+1319 
-1334 ATLELNAG
+1334 
-1342 GDFTNNIGGTGSVE
+1342 
-1356 KSGDKTLTLSGTNT
+1356 
-1370 YRGGTLISGGTL
+1370 
-1382 VASNVEALGSG
+1382 
-1393 DVTDNATL
+1393 
-1401 EMNTGGD
+1401 
-1408 FANNIGGTGS
+1408 
-1418 VVKSG
+1418 
-1423 DKTLTLSGANSYT
+1423 
-1436 GGTTI
+1436 
-1441 SGGTLVA
+1441 
-1448 SNVEALGT
+1448 
-1456 GNVTDNATL
+1456 
-1465 ELNTGGD
+1465 
-1472 FDNAISGSGQV
+1472 
-1483 VKSGDGALT
+1483 LT

-1512 ANVNALGTGAIDNRA
+1512 THVNALGTGAIDNRA

-1653 DDTGKQYELTTALT
+1653 DGTGKQYELTTALT

-1753 GSGDVTDDATLE
+1753 GSGAVTDDATLE

-1807 TLVASNVDALGSGD
+1807 TLVASNVEALGSGD
-1821 VTNNATLEM
+1821 VTDNATLEL
-1830 NTGGDF
+1830 NTGGTFDNA
-1836 INNIGGTGRV
+1836 ISGSGKV

-1852 TLTLSGSNTY
+1852 ALTLSGANTY

-1884 DVTNNATLELNT
+1884 DVTDNAVLELNT
-1896 GGTFDNAIS
+1896 GGDFDNAIS
-1905 GSGQVVKSGDDVL
+1905 GSGQV
-1918 TLSGANSYSGGTL
+1918 
-1931 ISGGTLVANNVEAL
+1931 
-1945 GTGDVT
+1945 
-1951 DNATLEMNTGGDF
+1951 
-1964 INNIGGTGRVEKSGD
+1964 EKSGD
-1979 DALTLSGSNTYTGG
+1979 GTLTLSGSNTYTGG

-2008 LGSGDVTNNAVLELN
+2008 LGSGDVT
-2023 TGGDFINN
+2023 
-2031 IGGTG
+2031 
-2036 RVEKSGDE
+2036 
-2044 TLTLSGSNT
+2044 
-2053 YTGGTLISGGTLV
+2053 
-2066 ATNVEALG
+2066 
-2074 TGDVTDNAVLEL
+2074 
-2086 NTGGDFINNI
+2086 
-2096 GGTGRVEKS
+2096 
-2105 GDDTLTLSGSNSYTG
+2105 
-2120 GTLISSGT
+2120 
-2128 LVATNVDALGS
+2128 
-2139 GDVTDNATLE
+2139 DNATL
-2149 LNTGGDFTNNIS
+2149 
-2161 GSGQVVKSG
+2161 
-2170 DETLTLSGSNTYTGG
+2170 
-2185 TTINDGTLVATSV
+2185 
-2198 EALGSGDV
+2198 
-2206 TNDAVLALNTGG
+2206 
-2218 DFANNIGGTG
+2218 
-2228 SVVKSGD
+2228 
-2235 ETLTLSGTNSYT
+2235 
-2247 GGTTISGGTLVATN
+2247 
-2261 VEALGT
+2261 
-2267 GDVTNNA
+2267 
-2274 TLELNTGGDFT
+2274 
-2285 NNISGN
+2285 
-2291 GQVVKSGDD
+2291 
-2300 TLTFSGSNTY
+2300 
-2310 TGGTTINDGTLVA
+2310 
-2323 TSVEAL
+2323 
-2329 GSGDVTNDAVLA
+2329 
-2341 LNTGG
+2341 
-2346 DFANNIGGTGSVVKS
+2346 
-2361 GDETLTL
+2361 
-2368 SGSNTYT
+2368 
-2375 GSTLISSGTLVAN
+2375 
-2388 DVNALGTGDVTDN
+2388 
-2401 ATLMLNTGGDFIN
+2401 
-2414 NIGGTGRVEKSGDDT
+2414 
-2429 LTLSGSNSYTGGTLI
+2429 
-2444 SSGTLVA
+2444 
-2451 TNVDALGSGDVTD
+2451 
-2464 NATLELN
+2464 
-2471 TGGTFDNAISG
+2471 
-2482 SGQVVKSGDE
+2482 
-2492 TLTLSGANSYTGGTL
+2492 
-2507 ISSGTLVANDV
+2507 
-2518 NALGTGDV
+2518 
-2526 TDNAVLELNTGG
+2526 
-2538 DFDNAISGSGQV
+2538 
-2550 VKSGDETL
+2550 
-2558 TLSGAN
+2558 
-2564 SYTGGTTISGG
+2564 
-2575 TLVASN
+2575 
-2581 VEALGSGDIDNY
+2581 
-2593 ASLQLNAS
+2593 
-2601 GQFVTA
+2601 
-2607 NLTTHDNAITAIGAG
+2607 
-2622 SALRANTLTQE
+2622 
-2633 ANSTL
+2633 
-2638 AVHLIDSNSGAI
+2638 
-2650 VTADHANL
+2650 
-2658 GGTLD
+2658 
-2663 ITGIGNVAKSWTRDA
+2663 
-2678 YAYTLIDTDSAI
+2678 
-2690 NSDFAQFTVAGMD
+2690 
-2703 AKQVDFLT
+2703 
-2711 VDGRVNADDDTR
+2711 
-2723 YDVTASL
+2723 
-2730 SWYAD
+2730 
-2735 SDNAATD
+2735 
-2742 AHGTFTLSEQGH
+2742 
-2754 SFTLNTALT
+2754 
-2763 DVDATLNP
+2763 
-2771 DSATY
+2771 
-2776 WDGKSLI
+2776 
-2783 KRGAGTLILGA
+2783 
-2794 QNTYSGD
+2794 
-2801 TDVQEGALWLAETAT
+2801 
-2816 IGSAGSAQAV
+2816 
-2826 NIAANAAFGGHNSTV
+2826 
-2841 NGHVNNQ
+2841 
-2848 GSLYFVDTFTVNGD
+2848 
-2862 VVNSSAMI
+2862 
-2870 SGSDQPNNTLTI
+2870 
-2882 AGNYT
+2882 
-2887 GNDGHLYLNTQLGDD
+2887 
-2902 SSPTDKLI
+2902 
-2910 VTGDTAGSTTL
+2910 
-2921 HITNVNGLGAQTV
+2921 
-2934 NGIEVIEV
+2934 
-2942 GGQSDGDFRLYKGHV
+2942 
-2957 DINAWTYTLKQDG
+2957 
-2970 GDWYLRSESDDVPDD
+2970 
-2985 GGEVTPPDDGGEV
+2985 
-2998 TPPDDGGE
+2998 
-3006 VTPPDDGGEVTP
+3006 
-3018 PDDGGEVT
+3018 
-3026 PPDDDG
+3026 
-3032 EVTPPDDG
+3032 
-3040 GDITPPDD
+3040 
-3048 GGDITPPDGGDVTP
+3048 
-3062 VAPQYRAD
+3062 
-3070 IGVYLG
+3070 
-3076 NQWMARNLQMQTLYD
+3076 
-3091 REGSQYRSADGSI
+3091 
-3104 WMRFKAGK
+3104 
-3112 AESQAVN
+3112 
-3119 GNVDIDSDYSQFQLG
+3119 
-3134 GDILTWSDGAQS
+3134 
-3146 VTVGLMGSYIN
+3146 
-3157 ASTDST
+3157 
-3163 GNRGADGSQFSA
+3163 
-3175 NGSVDGYNL
+3175 
-3184 GLYATWFA
+3184 
-3192 DAQSHRG
+3192 
-3199 AYIDSWYQYGAYN
+3199 
-3212 NSVDNDGLSAS
+3212 
-3223 RYDSAAHAVSLETGY
+3223 
-3238 RYDIALSNR
+3238 
-3247 NTVSLTPQAQVT
+3247 
-3259 WQRYSAD
+3259 
-3266 TVIDDGGTRISGQND
+3266 
-3281 DSWTTRLGVRVDG
+3281 
-3294 KLYKESGR
+3294 
-3302 IQPFMEVNWLHASDN
+3302 
-3317 ASATFGDTKVSQD
+3317 
-3330 LPNDRVEVK
+3330 
-3339 VGIQANVSERLSVYA
+3339 
-3354 QAAGQKGKNDY
+3354 
-3365 GDASFSLNMRYNW
+3365 

>member
-1 MNKTYNI
+1 
-8 IWNAARGMYIVT
+8 
-20 SELAR
+20 
-25 SGSRA
+25 
-30 IVSVSASCAV
+30 
-40 TLLAMDA
+40 
-47 APAVAE
+47 
-53 ETRVSIP
+53 
-60 SQTTTY
+60 
-66 TLSGAT
+66 
-72 PFVVETGN
+72 
-80 TVATDTA
+80 
-87 TSAAIVGDNSN
+87 
-98 DWDLLIESGA
+98 
-108 VVGSSLTDSQAMN
+108 
-121 LDSSTGATSVH
+121 
-132 NQGTITGSN
+132 
-141 EDGTIM
+141 
-147 LQNGGSVI
+147 
-155 NDARIEN
+155 
-162 NATYEHDPEDIPQE
+162 
-176 YAGVYMLNGGS
+176 
-187 YVSSESGVL
+187 
-196 EGVSGVIVQSGE
+196 
-208 AHITNGGMINS
+208 
-219 DGSWRSY
+219 
-226 GVEFR
+226 
-231 DGTYGTIVNTGT
+231 
-243 IITTASDGSGKI
+243 
-255 EDAAIYVH
+255 
-263 TLNDMAVSGS
+263 
-273 VSVDNSGLMQSDFIT
+273 
-288 VALYYGSHFEVVNRV
+288 
-303 GGVITAGNSSLVGI
+303 GI

-372 SGDASVYV
+372 AGDASVYV

-417 AGGAISANTAVAING
+417 AGGVISANTAVAVNG

-437 SNQGKM
+437 TNQGKM

-448 GLVLSGNNNIVT
+448 GLLISGNNNIVT

-490 TATSTGISIAGGNN
+490 TTTSTGISIAGGNN
-504 QVTTESGSTIV
+504 QITTESGSAIV

-534 SITATGSSI
+534 SITATGSNM
-543 SYGIQYNSGTS
+543 SYGIQYNSGAS

-610 GSITAN
+610 GSISAN
-616 TAVQLNGNNNTLA
+616 TAVQFHGNNNKLA

-658 GTNAILINS
+658 GINAILINS

-807 IKQGGGELTLSN
+807 VKQGGGELTLSN

-852 LKLDAANASDPFI
+852 LKLDAASASDPFI

-899 ADLTATSG
+899 ADLTETSG
-907 PAIRAKNVNLDGT
+907 PVIRAKNVNLDGT

-951 GDFDGITINGNAMNP
+951 GDFDDITINGNAMNP

-993 DRYNAAIDAHGT
+993 DRDNAAIDAHGT

-1022 NVDANSGW
+1022 DVDANSGW

-1053 GTTISDGTLVATN
+1053 STTISEGTLIATN

-1081 ELNTGGDFD
+1081 E
-1090 NAISGSGQVVKSG
+1090 
-1103 DETLTLSGSNTYTG
+1103 
-1117 GTIISGGTLVA
+1117 
-1128 TNVEALGTG
+1128 
-1137 DVTDNATLE
+1137 
-1146 LNTGGD
+1146 
-1152 FDNAIGGT
+1152 
-1160 GSVVK
+1160 
-1165 SGDKTLTLSGANS
+1165 
-1178 YTGGTTISGG
+1178 
-1188 TLVASNVEA
+1188 
-1197 LGSGDVTDNAT
+1197 
-1208 LELNT
+1208 
-1213 GGDFANNIGGT
+1213 
-1224 GSVVKSGDK
+1224 
-1233 TLTLSG
+1233 
-1239 TNSYTGGT
+1239 
-1247 TISGGTLVANNVEAL
+1247 
-1262 GTGDVTNNATL
+1262 
-1273 ELNTGGDFD
+1273 
-1282 NAISGSG
+1282 
-1289 QVVKSG
+1289 
-1295 DETLTLSGANSYTG
+1295 
-1309 GTTISGGTLV
+1309 
-1319 ATNVEALGTGDITDN
+1319 
-1334 ATLELNAG
+1334 
-1342 GDFTNNIGGTGSVE
+1342 
-1356 KSGDKTLTLSGTNT
+1356 
-1370 YRGGTLISGGTL
+1370 
-1382 VASNVEALGSG
+1382 
-1393 DVTDNATL
+1393 
-1401 EMNTGGD
+1401 M
-1408 FANNIGGTGS
+1408 
-1418 VVKSG
+1418 
-1423 DKTLTLSGANSYT
+1423 
-1436 GGTTI
+1436 
-1441 SGGTLVA
+1441 
-1448 SNVEALGT
+1448 
-1456 GNVTDNATL
+1456 
-1465 ELNTGGD
+1465 
-1472 FDNAISGSGQV
+1472 
-1483 VKSGDGALT
+1483 
-1492 LSGANSYSGA
+1492 
-1502 TTISGGTLIA
+1502 
-1512 ANVNALGTGAIDNRA
+1512 
-1527 SLLLDASGQFTVTDL
+1527 
-1542 TTESGGNTEIGAGST
+1542 
-1557 LQATTLTQKSDSTLT
+1557 
-1572 INLNSNT
+1572 
-1579 VDPVIHAASQ
+1579 
-1589 VSLAGTL
+1589 
-1596 DITGVGDVLDS
+1596 
-1607 DPASTDDLDTFTLI
+1607 
-1621 ASDKTIAGDFEKLT
+1621 
-1635 VAGMDADL
+1635 
-1643 ADFITVDGRI
+1643 
-1653 DDTGKQYELTTALT
+1653 
-1667 WYADRDDAV
+1667 
-1676 TDAHGTF
+1676 
-1683 NLTNADGSFAVNTVL
+1683 
-1698 ENVDAT
+1698 
-1704 LDPASATG
+1704 
-1712 WDGTSLIK
+1712 
-1720 QGAGTL
+1720 
-1726 ILNAENTYTGGTT
+1726 
-1739 ISGGTLVATNVDAL
+1739 
-1753 GSGDVTDDATLE
+1753 
-1765 LNTGGTFDNA
+1765 
-1775 ISGSGQVVKSGDDV
+1775 
-1789 LTLSGANSYSGG
+1789 
-1801 TLISDG
+1801 
-1807 TLVASNVDALGSGD
+1807 
-1821 VTNNATLEM
+1821 
-1830 NTGGDF
+1830 
-1836 INNIGGTGRV
+1836 
-1846 EKSGDD
+1846 
-1852 TLTLSGSNTY
+1852 
-1862 TGGTLISDG
+1862 
-1871 TLVASNVE
+1871 
-1879 ALGTG
+1879 
-1884 DVTNNATLELNT
+1884 
-1896 GGTFDNAIS
+1896 
-1905 GSGQVVKSGDDVL
+1905 
-1918 TLSGANSYSGGTL
+1918 
-1931 ISGGTLVANNVEAL
+1931 
-1945 GTGDVT
+1945 
-1951 DNATLEMNTGGDF
+1951 
-1964 INNIGGTGRVEKSGD
+1964 
-1979 DALTLSGSNTYTGG
+1979 
-1993 TTINDGTLIATSVDA
+1993 
-2008 LGSGDVTNNAVLELN
+2008 
-2023 TGGDFINN
+2023 
-2031 IGGTG
+2031 
-2036 RVEKSGDE
+2036 
-2044 TLTLSGSNT
+2044 
-2053 YTGGTLISGGTLV
+2053 
-2066 ATNVEALG
+2066 
-2074 TGDVTDNAVLEL
+2074 
-2086 NTGGDFINNI
+2086 
-2096 GGTGRVEKS
+2096 
-2105 GDDTLTLSGSNSYTG
+2105 
-2120 GTLISSGT
+2120 
-2128 LVATNVDALGS
+2128 
-2139 GDVTDNATLE
+2139 
-2149 LNTGGDFTNNIS
+2149 
-2161 GSGQVVKSG
+2161 
-2170 DETLTLSGSNTYTGG
+2170 
-2185 TTINDGTLVATSV
+2185 
-2198 EALGSGDV
+2198 
-2206 TNDAVLALNTGG
+2206 
-2218 DFANNIGGTG
+2218 
-2228 SVVKSGD
+2228 
-2235 ETLTLSGTNSYT
+2235 
-2247 GGTTISGGTLVATN
+2247 
-2261 VEALGT
+2261 
-2267 GDVTNNA
+2267 
-2274 TLELNTGGDFT
+2274 
-2285 NNISGN
+2285 
-2291 GQVVKSGDD
+2291 
-2300 TLTFSGSNTY
+2300 
-2310 TGGTTINDGTLVA
+2310 
-2323 TSVEAL
+2323 
-2329 GSGDVTNDAVLA
+2329 
-2341 LNTGG
+2341 
-2346 DFANNIGGTGSVVKS
+2346 
-2361 GDETLTL
+2361 
-2368 SGSNTYT
+2368 
-2375 GSTLISSGTLVAN
+2375 
-2388 DVNALGTGDVTDN
+2388 
-2401 ATLMLNTGGDFIN
+2401 
-2414 NIGGTGRVEKSGDDT
+2414 
-2429 LTLSGSNSYTGGTLI
+2429 
-2444 SSGTLVA
+2444 
-2451 TNVDALGSGDVTD
+2451 
-2464 NATLELN
+2464 
-2471 TGGTFDNAISG
+2471 
-2482 SGQVVKSGDE
+2482 
-2492 TLTLSGANSYTGGTL
+2492 
-2507 ISSGTLVANDV
+2507 
-2518 NALGTGDV
+2518 
-2526 TDNAVLELNTGG
+2526 NTGG

-2581 VEALGSGDIDNY
+2581 VEALGSGDVTDNATLELNTGGDFDNNIGGTGSVVKSGDKTLTLSGANSYTGGTTISGGTLVATNVEALGSGDVTDNAVLELNTGGDFTNAISGSGQVVKSGDKTLTLSGANSYTGGTTISGGTLVASNVEALGTGDITDNATLELNAGGDFANNIGGTGSVVKSGDKTLTLSGSNTYTGGTTISGGTLVATNVEALGTGNVTDNATLELSTGGDFANNIGGTGSVVKSGDETLTLSGANSYTGGTTISGGTLVASNVEALGTGDVTDNATLELNTGGDFDNAISGSGQVVKSGDKTLTLSGANSYSGATTISGGTLVATNVDALGSGDVTDDATLELNTGGTFDNAISGSGQVVKSGDETLTLSGTNTYSGGTLISGGTLVASNVEALGTGDVTNDAVLELNTGGTFDNAISGSGQVVKSGDKMLTLSGANSYSGGTLISDGTLVASNVEALGSGDVTNDAVLELNTGGTFDNVISGSGKVEKSGDDALTLSGSNTYTGGTLISGGTLVASNVEALGTGDVTDNATLALNAGGDFTNNIGGTGRVEKSGDQTLTLSGSNTYTGGTLISSGTLVATSVDALGTGNVTNNATLALNTGGDFINNIGGTGRVEKSGDDALTLSGSNTYTGGTLISGGTLVANDVNALGTGDVTDNAALMLNTGGDFINNIGGTGRVEKSGDDTLTLSGSNTYTGGTLISGGTLVANDVNALGTGDVTDNATLALNAVGDFNNAIGGSGKVEKSGDDTLTLSGSNTYTGGTLINGGTLVASNVEALGTGDVTDDATLELNTGGKFDNAISGSGNVVKSGADTLTLSGSNTYTGGTTINDGTLVATSVDALGTGDVTDDATLELNTGGDFDNAISGSGQVVKSGDDTLTLSGSNTYTGGTLISSGTLVANDVNALGTGDVTDNATLELNTGGDFTNNIGGTGRVEKSGDGTLTLSGSNTYTGGTLISDGTLVASNVEALGSGDIDNY

-2607 NLTTHDNAITAIGAG
+2607 NLTTHDNATTAIGAD
-2622 SALRANTLTQE
+2622 SALRGNTLTQE

-2638 AVHLIDSNSGAI
+2638 AVHLTDSNSGAI

-2711 VDGRVNADDDTR
+2711 VDGRVNAADDTR

-2754 SFTLNTALT
+2754 CFTLNTALT

-2801 TDVQEGALWLAETAT
+2801 TDVQEGVLWLAETAT

-2826 NIAANAAFGGHNSTV
+2826 NIAANAAFGGHNATV
-2841 NGHVNNQ
+2841 NGHVNNL
-2848 GSLYFVDTFTVNGD
+2848 GNLYFVDTFTVNGD

-2942 GGQSDGDFRLYKGHV
+2942 GGQSDGDFTLYKGHV

-2985 GGEVTPPDDGGEV
+2985 GGDVIPPDDGG
-2998 TPPDDGGE
+2998 D
-3006 VTPPDDGGEVTP
+3006 
-3018 PDDGGEVT
+3018 
-3026 PPDDDG
+3026 
-3032 EVTPPDDG
+3032 VTPPDDG
-3040 GDITPPDD
+3040 GDVTPPDD
-3048 GGDITPPDGGDVTP
+3048 GGDVTPPDDGGDVSPPDDGGDVTPPDDGGDVTPPDDDGDITPPDGGDVTP

>member
-141 EDGTIM
+141 EDGAIM

-162 NATYEHDPEDIPQE
+162 SATYEHDPEDIPQE

-208 AHITNGGMINS
+208 AHITNGGMISS

-243 IITTASDGSGKI
+243 IITTASDGSNKI

-288 VALYYGSHFEVVNRV
+288 VALYHGSHFEVVNRV

-372 SGDASVYV
+372 AGDASVYV

-417 AGGAISANTAVAING
+417 AGSAISANTAVAING

-448 GLVLSGNNNIVT
+448 GLLISGNNNIVT

-490 TATSTGISIAGGNN
+490 TTTSTGISIAGGNN
-504 QVTTESGSTIV
+504 QITTESGSAIV

-534 SITATGSSI
+534 SITATGSNM
-543 SYGIQYNSGTS
+543 SYGIQYNSGAS

-610 GSITAN
+610 GSISAN
-616 TAVQLNGNNNTLA
+616 TAVQFHGNNNKLA

-658 GTNAILINS
+658 GINAILINS

-807 IKQGGGELTLSN
+807 VKQGGGELTLSN

-852 LKLDAANASDPFI
+852 LKLDAASASDPFI

-951 GDFDGITINGNAMNP
+951 GDFDDITINGNAMNP

-993 DRYNAAIDAHGT
+993 DRDNAAIDAHGT

-1053 GTTISDGTLVATN
+1053 STTISEGTLIATN
-1066 VEALGTGNVTDNATL
+1066 VEALGTGNVTDNATLEMNTGGDFDNAISGSGQVVKSGDETLTLSGANSYTGGTTISGGTLVASNVEALGTGDITDNATLELNAGGDFANNIGGTGSVVKSGDKTLTLSGSNTYTGGTTISGGTLVASNVEALGSGDVTDNATLEMNTGGDFANNIGGTGSVVKSGDETLTLSGANSYTGGTTISGGTLVASNVEALGTGDVTDNATL

-1103 DETLTLSGSNTYTG
+1103 DKTLTLSGINSYTG
-1117 GTIISGGTLVA
+1117 GTTISGGTLVA
-1128 TNVEALGTG
+1128 SNVDALGSG

-1295 DETLTLSGANSYTG
+1295 D
-1309 GTTISGGTLV
+1309 
-1319 ATNVEALGTGDITDN
+1319 
-1334 ATLELNAG
+1334 
-1342 GDFTNNIGGTGSVE
+1342 
-1356 KSGDKTLTLSGTNT
+1356 KT
-1370 YRGGTLISGGTL
+1370 
-1382 VASNVEALGSG
+1382 
-1393 DVTDNATL
+1393 
-1401 EMNTGGD
+1401 
-1408 FANNIGGTGS
+1408 
-1418 VVKSG
+1418 
-1423 DKTLTLSGANSYT
+1423 
-1436 GGTTI
+1436 
-1441 SGGTLVA
+1441 
-1448 SNVEALGT
+1448 
-1456 GNVTDNATL
+1456 
-1465 ELNTGGD
+1465 
-1472 FDNAISGSGQV
+1472 
-1483 VKSGDGALT
+1483 LT

-1512 ANVNALGTGAIDNRA
+1512 THVNALGTGAIDNRA

-1572 INLNSNT
+1572 INLDSNT
-1579 VDPVIHAASQ
+1579 ADPVIHAASQ

-1807 TLVASNVDALGSGD
+1807 TLVASNV
-1821 VTNNATLEM
+1821 
-1830 NTGGDF
+1830 
-1836 INNIGGTGRV
+1836 
-1846 EKSGDD
+1846 
-1852 TLTLSGSNTY
+1852 
-1862 TGGTLISDG
+1862 
-1871 TLVASNVE
+1871 
-1879 ALGTG
+1879 
-1884 DVTNNATLELNT
+1884 
-1896 GGTFDNAIS
+1896 
-1905 GSGQVVKSGDDVL
+1905 
-1918 TLSGANSYSGGTL
+1918 
-1931 ISGGTLVANNVEAL
+1931 EAL

-1951 DNATLEMNTGGDF
+1951 DDAT
-1964 INNIGGTGRVEKSGD
+1964 
-1979 DALTLSGSNTYTGG
+1979 
-1993 TTINDGTLIATSVDA
+1993 
-2008 LGSGDVTNNAVLELN
+2008 
-2023 TGGDFINN
+2023 
-2031 IGGTG
+2031 
-2036 RVEKSGDE
+2036 
-2044 TLTLSGSNT
+2044 
-2053 YTGGTLISGGTLV
+2053 
-2066 ATNVEALG
+2066 
-2074 TGDVTDNAVLEL
+2074 LEL

-2105 GDDTLTLSGSNSYTG
+2105 GDD
-2120 GTLISSGT
+2120 
-2128 LVATNVDALGS
+2128 
-2139 GDVTDNATLE
+2139 
-2149 LNTGGDFTNNIS
+2149 
-2161 GSGQVVKSG
+2161 K
-2170 DETLTLSGSNTYTGG
+2170 LTLSGSNTYTGG
-2185 TTINDGTLVATSV
+2185 
-2198 EALGSGDV
+2198 
-2206 TNDAVLALNTGG
+2206 
-2218 DFANNIGGTG
+2218 
-2228 SVVKSGD
+2228 
-2235 ETLTLSGTNSYT
+2235 
-2247 GGTTISGGTLVATN
+2247 
-2261 VEALGT
+2261 
-2267 GDVTNNA
+2267 
-2274 TLELNTGGDFT
+2274 
-2285 NNISGN
+2285 
-2291 GQVVKSGDD
+2291 
-2300 TLTFSGSNTY
+2300 
-2310 TGGTTINDGTLVA
+2310 
-2323 TSVEAL
+2323 
-2329 GSGDVTNDAVLA
+2329 
-2341 LNTGG
+2341 
-2346 DFANNIGGTGSVVKS
+2346 
-2361 GDETLTL
+2361 
-2368 SGSNTYT
+2368 
-2375 GSTLISSGTLVAN
+2375 TLISSGTLVAN

-2401 ATLMLNTGGDFIN
+2401 ATLMLNTGGDFTN
-2414 NIGGTGRVEKSGDDT
+2414 NIGGTGRVEKSGDDA
-2429 LTLSGSNSYTGGTLI
+2429 LTLSGSNTYTGGTLISGGTLVANDVNALGTGDITDNATLALNAVGDFDNAISGSGKVEKSGDDALTLSGSNTYTGGTLISSGTLVASNVEALGTGDVTDNATLELNTSGTFDNAISGSGQVVKSGDKMLTLSGANSYSGGTLISDGTLVASNVESLGTGDVTNNATLELNTGGDFTNNISGSGQVVKSGDDALALSGANSYTGGTLI

-2482 SGQVVKSGDE
+2482 SGQVVKS
-2492 TLTLSGANSYTGGTL
+2492 
-2507 ISSGTLVANDV
+2507 
-2518 NALGTGDV
+2518 
-2526 TDNAVLELNTGG
+2526 
-2538 DFDNAISGSGQV
+2538 
-2550 VKSGDETL
+2550 
-2558 TLSGAN
+2558 
-2564 SYTGGTTISGG
+2564 
-2575 TLVASN
+2575 
-2581 VEALGSGDIDNY
+2581 
-2593 ASLQLNAS
+2593 
-2601 GQFVTA
+2601 
-2607 NLTTHDNAITAIGAG
+2607 
-2622 SALRANTLTQE
+2622 
-2633 ANSTL
+2633 
-2638 AVHLIDSNSGAI
+2638 
-2650 VTADHANL
+2650 
-2658 GGTLD
+2658 
-2663 ITGIGNVAKSWTRDA
+2663 
-2678 YAYTLIDTDSAI
+2678 
-2690 NSDFAQFTVAGMD
+2690 
-2703 AKQVDFLT
+2703 
-2711 VDGRVNADDDTR
+2711 
-2723 YDVTASL
+2723 
-2730 SWYAD
+2730 
-2735 SDNAATD
+2735 
-2742 AHGTFTLSEQGH
+2742 
-2754 SFTLNTALT
+2754 
-2763 DVDATLNP
+2763 
-2771 DSATY
+2771 
-2776 WDGKSLI
+2776 
-2783 KRGAGTLILGA
+2783 
-2794 QNTYSGD
+2794 
-2801 TDVQEGALWLAETAT
+2801 
-2816 IGSAGSAQAV
+2816 
-2826 NIAANAAFGGHNSTV
+2826 
-2841 NGHVNNQ
+2841 
-2848 GSLYFVDTFTVNGD
+2848 
-2862 VVNSSAMI
+2862 
-2870 SGSDQPNNTLTI
+2870 
-2882 AGNYT
+2882 
-2887 GNDGHLYLNTQLGDD
+2887 
-2902 SSPTDKLI
+2902 
-2910 VTGDTAGSTTL
+2910 
-2921 HITNVNGLGAQTV
+2921 
-2934 NGIEVIEV
+2934 
-2942 GGQSDGDFRLYKGHV
+2942 
-2957 DINAWTYTLKQDG
+2957 
-2970 GDWYLRSESDDVPDD
+2970 
-2985 GGEVTPPDDGGEV
+2985 
-2998 TPPDDGGE
+2998 
-3006 VTPPDDGGEVTP
+3006 
-3018 PDDGGEVT
+3018 
-3026 PPDDDG
+3026 
-3032 EVTPPDDG
+3032 
-3040 GDITPPDD
+3040 
-3048 GGDITPPDGGDVTP
+3048 
-3062 VAPQYRAD
+3062 
-3070 IGVYLG
+3070 
-3076 NQWMARNLQMQTLYD
+3076 
-3091 REGSQYRSADGSI
+3091 
-3104 WMRFKAGK
+3104 
-3112 AESQAVN
+3112 
-3119 GNVDIDSDYSQFQLG
+3119 
-3134 GDILTWSDGAQS
+3134 
-3146 VTVGLMGSYIN
+3146 
-3157 ASTDST
+3157 
-3163 GNRGADGSQFSA
+3163 
-3175 NGSVDGYNL
+3175 
-3184 GLYATWFA
+3184 
-3192 DAQSHRG
+3192 
-3199 AYIDSWYQYGAYN
+3199 
-3212 NSVDNDGLSAS
+3212 
-3223 RYDSAAHAVSLETGY
+3223 
-3238 RYDIALSNR
+3238 
-3247 NTVSLTPQAQVT
+3247 
-3259 WQRYSAD
+3259 
-3266 TVIDDGGTRISGQND
+3266 
-3281 DSWTTRLGVRVDG
+3281 
-3294 KLYKESGR
+3294 
-3302 IQPFMEVNWLHASDN
+3302 
-3317 ASATFGDTKVSQD
+3317 
-3330 LPNDRVEVK
+3330 
-3339 VGIQANVSERLSVYA
+3339 
-3354 QAAGQKGKNDY
+3354 
-3365 GDASFSLNMRYNW
+3365 

>member
-1 MNKTYNI
+1 
-8 IWNAARGMYIVT
+8 
-20 SELAR
+20 
-25 SGSRA
+25 
-30 IVSVSASCAV
+30 
-40 TLLAMDA
+40 
-47 APAVAE
+47 
-53 ETRVSIP
+53 
-60 SQTTTY
+60 
-66 TLSGAT
+66 
-72 PFVVETGN
+72 
-80 TVATDTA
+80 
-87 TSAAIVGDNSN
+87 
-98 DWDLLIESGA
+98 
-108 VVGSSLTDSQAMN
+108 
-121 LDSSTGATSVH
+121 
-132 NQGTITGSN
+132 
-141 EDGTIM
+141 
-147 LQNGGSVI
+147 
-155 NDARIEN
+155 
-162 NATYEHDPEDIPQE
+162 
-176 YAGVYMLNGGS
+176 
-187 YVSSESGVL
+187 
-196 EGVSGVIVQSGE
+196 
-208 AHITNGGMINS
+208 
-219 DGSWRSY
+219 
-226 GVEFR
+226 
-231 DGTYGTIVNTGT
+231 
-243 IITTASDGSGKI
+243 
-255 EDAAIYVH
+255 
-263 TLNDMAVSGS
+263 
-273 VSVDNSGLMQSDFIT
+273 
-288 VALYYGSHFEVVNRV
+288 
-303 GGVITAGNSSLVGI
+303 
-317 KSTAMEL
+317 
-324 KVGVDNLVTN
+324 
-334 DGTISAYGTANTYGI
+334 
-349 HYGESTSGGVI
+349 
-360 TNTGSITTTGGG
+360 
-372 SGDASVYV
+372 
-380 HGNGDGTVVNN
+380 
-391 SGTMSSTVYGVY
+391 
-403 LDSARSKGHTLNNQ
+403 
-417 AGGAISANTAVAING
+417 
-432 NGNTI
+432 
-437 SNQGKM
+437 
-443 TGVSD
+443 
-448 GLVLSGNNNIVT
+448 
-460 TSGGEI
+460 
-466 SGKNGIRVSKGSG
+466 
-479 NQITAK
+479 
-485 SGSKI
+485 
-490 TATSTGISIAGGNN
+490 
-504 QVTTESGSTIV
+504 
-515 AKDNGILI
+515 
-523 NSGANNVTNGG
+523 
-534 SITATGSSI
+534 
-543 SYGIQYNSGTS
+543 
-554 GTITNT
+554 
-560 GTITTTGKGAGD
+560 
-572 ASVYAH
+572 
-578 GGAVTIN
+578 
-585 NSGTMDSSVFGVYVT
+585 
-600 TGHTLNNLAG
+600 
-610 GSITAN
+610 
-616 TAVQLNGNNNTLA
+616 
-629 NAGAILGDTNGV
+629 
-641 TINGSGNTLTSQ
+641 
-653 GKITG
+653 
-658 GTNAILINS
+658 
-667 GSKNNTLTL
+667 
-676 NTGTEIS
+676 
-683 GSITDDNNS
+683 
-692 ASANNNL
+692 
-699 ILDGEGTLGSSI
+699 
-711 SGLNSVTS
+711 
-719 SGDWTLSGATM
+719 
-730 NLSGTTNSALWVK
+730 
-743 SGTLI
+743 
-748 LNGAMTAK
+748 
-756 GATVDSGTTL
+756 
-766 QIGNGGTLGAFNG
+766 
-779 DIVDNGTLTFNRSD
+779 
-793 AAAYGSVISGSGNV
+793 
-807 IKQGGGELTLSN
+807 
-819 NNSYSGGTTIA
+819 GTTI
-830 EGTLTATAGG
+830 
-840 ALGSGNIDNRAY
+840 N
-852 LKLDAANASDPFI
+852 
-865 VADLTTHSGATV
+865 
-877 EIGAGSTLQANTLT
+877 
-891 QQDGSTLT
+891 
-899 ADLTATSG
+899 
-907 PAIRAKNVNLDGT
+907 
-920 LNVASPASQ
+920 
-929 EPIRS
+929 
-934 TDDLISL
+934 
-941 ALIESDNAIS
+941 
-951 GDFDGITINGNAMNP
+951 
-966 DAFITVVGQKNV
+966 
-978 NDTHY
+978 
-983 DLVETLTWYA
+983 
-993 DRYNAAIDAHGT
+993 
-1005 FNLADADDSFT
+1005 
-1016 VNTVLE
+1016 
-1022 NVDANSGW
+1022 
-1030 NGQSLTKTGAGTL
+1030 
-1043 ILNAENTYTG
+1043 
-1053 GTTISDGTLVATN
+1053 DGTLVANN
-1066 VEALGTGNVTDNATL
+1066 VEALGTGDVIDNATL

-1103 DETLTLSGSNTYTG
+1103 D
-1117 GTIISGGTLVA
+1117 
-1128 TNVEALGTG
+1128 
-1137 DVTDNATLE
+1137 
-1146 LNTGGD
+1146 
-1152 FDNAIGGT
+1152 
-1160 GSVVK
+1160 
-1165 SGDKTLTLSGANS
+1165 KT
-1178 YTGGTTISGG
+1178 
-1188 TLVASNVEA
+1188 
-1197 LGSGDVTDNAT
+1197 
-1208 LELNT
+1208 
-1213 GGDFANNIGGT
+1213 
-1224 GSVVKSGDK
+1224 
-1233 TLTLSG
+1233 
-1239 TNSYTGGT
+1239 
-1247 TISGGTLVANNVEAL
+1247 
-1262 GTGDVTNNATL
+1262 
-1273 ELNTGGDFD
+1273 
-1282 NAISGSG
+1282 
-1289 QVVKSG
+1289 
-1295 DETLTLSGANSYTG
+1295 
-1309 GTTISGGTLV
+1309 
-1319 ATNVEALGTGDITDN
+1319 
-1334 ATLELNAG
+1334 
-1342 GDFTNNIGGTGSVE
+1342 
-1356 KSGDKTLTLSGTNT
+1356 
-1370 YRGGTLISGGTL
+1370 
-1382 VASNVEALGSG
+1382 
-1393 DVTDNATL
+1393 
-1401 EMNTGGD
+1401 
-1408 FANNIGGTGS
+1408 
-1418 VVKSG
+1418 
-1423 DKTLTLSGANSYT
+1423 
-1436 GGTTI
+1436 
-1441 SGGTLVA
+1441 
-1448 SNVEALGT
+1448 
-1456 GNVTDNATL
+1456 
-1465 ELNTGGD
+1465 
-1472 FDNAISGSGQV
+1472 
-1483 VKSGDGALT
+1483 LT

-1579 VDPVIHAASQ
+1579 ADPVIHAASQ

-1653 DDTGKQYELTTALT
+1653 DDMGKQYELTTALT

-1704 LDPASATG
+1704 LDPASSTG

-1775 ISGSGQVVKSGDDV
+1775 ISGSGQVVKSGDDA
-1789 LTLSGANSYSGG
+1789 LTLSGANTYTGG
-1801 TLISDG
+1801 TTINDG
-1807 TLVASNVDALGSGD
+1807 TLVACNVEALGTGD
-1821 VTNNATLEM
+1821 VTDNATLEL
-1830 NTGGDF
+1830 NTGGTFDNV
-1836 INNIGGTGRV
+1836 ISGSGQMV
-1846 EKSGDD
+1846 KSGDD

-1862 TGGTLISDG
+1862 TGGTTISGGTLVATSVDALGSGDVTNDAVLELNTGGDFDNAISGSGQVVKSGDETLTLSGANSYTGGTTISGG

-1879 ALGTG
+1879 ALGSS
-1884 DVTNNATLELNT
+1884 DVTDNATLELNT
-1896 GGTFDNAIS
+1896 GGDFTNNIS

-1931 ISGGTLVANNVEAL
+1931 ISDGTLVASNVEAL
-1945 GTGDVT
+1945 GTGDIT
-1951 DNATLEMNTGGDF
+1951 D
-1964 INNIGGTGRVEKSGD
+1964 
-1979 DALTLSGSNTYTGG
+1979 
-1993 TTINDGTLIATSVDA
+1993 
-2008 LGSGDVTNNAVLELN
+2008 NAVLELN
-2023 TGGDFINN
+2023 TGGDFDNAIS
-2031 IGGTG
+2031 GSGQ
-2036 RVEKSGDE
+2036 VVKSGDE

-2053 YTGGTLISGGTLV
+2053 YTGGTTISGGTLVASNVDALGTGDVTDNATLELNTGGTFDNVISGSGQVVKSGDKTLTLSGANSYTGGTTINDGTLVASNVDALGSGDVTNDAVLELNTGGDFTNNISGSGQVVKSGDETLTLSGTNSYTDGTLISGGTLV
-2066 ATNVEALG
+2066 ATNLEALG
-2074 TGDVTDNAVLEL
+2074 TGDVTN
-2086 NTGGDFINNI
+2086 
-2096 GGTGRVEKS
+2096 
-2105 GDDTLTLSGSNSYTG
+2105 
-2120 GTLISSGT
+2120 
-2128 LVATNVDALGS
+2128 
-2139 GDVTDNATLE
+2139 NATLE

-2170 DETLTLSGSNTYTGG
+2170 DETLTLSG
-2185 TTINDGTLVATSV
+2185 A
-2198 EALGSGDV
+2198 
-2206 TNDAVLALNTGG
+2206 
-2218 DFANNIGGTG
+2218 
-2228 SVVKSGD
+2228 
-2235 ETLTLSGTNSYT
+2235 NSYT
-2247 GGTTISGGTLVATN
+2247 GGTTISGGTLVASN
-2261 VEALGT
+2261 VE
-2267 GDVTNNA
+2267 
-2274 TLELNTGGDFT
+2274 
-2285 NNISGN
+2285 
-2291 GQVVKSGDD
+2291 
-2300 TLTFSGSNTY
+2300 
-2310 TGGTTINDGTLVA
+2310 
-2323 TSVEAL
+2323 
-2329 GSGDVTNDAVLA
+2329 
-2341 LNTGG
+2341 
-2346 DFANNIGGTGSVVKS
+2346 
-2361 GDETLTL
+2361 
-2368 SGSNTYT
+2368 
-2375 GSTLISSGTLVAN
+2375 
-2388 DVNALGTGDVTDN
+2388 
-2401 ATLMLNTGGDFIN
+2401 
-2414 NIGGTGRVEKSGDDT
+2414 
-2429 LTLSGSNSYTGGTLI
+2429 
-2444 SSGTLVA
+2444 
-2451 TNVDALGSGDVTD
+2451 ALGSGDVTD
-2464 NATLELN
+2464 NATLEM
-2471 TGGTFDNAISG
+2471 
-2482 SGQVVKSGDE
+2482 
-2492 TLTLSGANSYTGGTL
+2492 
-2507 ISSGTLVANDV
+2507 
-2518 NALGTGDV
+2518 
-2526 TDNAVLELNTGG
+2526 NTGG

-2550 VKSGDETL
+2550 VKSGDKTL

-2607 NLTTHDNAITAIGAG
+2607 NLTTHDNATTAIGAG

-2711 VDGRVNADDDTR
+2711 VDGRVNAADDTR

-2826 NIAANAAFGGHNSTV
+2826 NIAANAAFGGHNATV

-2942 GGQSDGDFRLYKGHV
+2942 GGQSDGDFTLYKGHV

-2998 TPPDDGGE
+2998 TPPDDGGDVTPPDGGGD

-3026 PPDDDG
+3026 PPDDGGD
-3032 EVTPPDDG
+3032 VTPPD
-3040 GDITPPDD
+3040 
-3048 GGDITPPDGGDVTP
+3048 DGGDVTP

-3157 ASTDST
+3157 ANTDST

-3281 DSWTTRLGVRVDG
+3281 DSWTTRLGMRVDG

-3317 ASATFGDTKVSQD
+3317 AAATFGDTKVSQD

>member
-121 LDSSTGATSVH
+121 LDSLTGATSVH

-141 EDGTIM
+141 EDGTIL

-162 NATYEHDPEDIPQE
+162 SATYEHDPEDIPQE

-208 AHITNGGMINS
+208 AHITNGGMISS

-243 IITTASDGSGKI
+243 IITTASDGSNKI

-288 VALYYGSHFEVVNRV
+288 VALYHGSHFEVVNRV

-372 SGDASVYV
+372 AGDASVYV
-380 HGNGDGTVVNN
+380 HGNGDGTIVNN
-391 SGTMSSTVYGVY
+391 SGTMSSSVYGVY

-437 SNQGKM
+437 TNQGKM

-448 GLVLSGNNNIVT
+448 GLLISGNNNIVT

-490 TATSTGISIAGGNN
+490 TATSTGISIASGNN
-504 QVTTESGSTIV
+504 QVTTESGSAIV

-534 SITATGSSI
+534 SITATGSSN
-543 SYGIQYNSGTS
+543 SYGIQYNSGAS

-560 GTITTTGKGAGD
+560 GTITTTGKGVGD

-641 TINGSGNTLTSQ
+641 TISGSGNTLTSQ

-658 GTNAILINS
+658 GTNAVLINS
-667 GSKNNTLTL
+667 GSKNNTITL

-807 IKQGGGELTLSN
+807 VKQGGGELTLSN

-852 LKLDAANASDPFI
+852 LKLEAASASDPFI

-899 ADLTATSG
+899 ADLTETSG

-951 GDFDGITINGNAMNP
+951 GDFDDITINGNAMNP

-993 DRYNAAIDAHGT
+993 DRDNAAIDAHGT

-1053 GTTISDGTLVATN
+1053 STTISEGTLIATN
-1066 VEALGTGNVTDNATL
+1066 VEALGTGDVTNDAVL

-1103 DETLTLSGSNTYTG
+1103 DEMLTLSGSNT
-1117 GTIISGGTLVA
+1117 
-1128 TNVEALGTG
+1128 
-1137 DVTDNATLE
+1137 
-1146 LNTGGD
+1146 
-1152 FDNAIGGT
+1152 
-1160 GSVVK
+1160 
-1165 SGDKTLTLSGANS
+1165 

-1213 GGDFANNIGGT
+1213 GGDF
-1224 GSVVKSGDK
+1224 D
-1233 TLTLSG
+1233 
-1239 TNSYTGGT
+1239 
-1247 TISGGTLVANNVEAL
+1247 
-1262 GTGDVTNNATL
+1262 
-1273 ELNTGGDFD
+1273 
-1282 NAISGSG
+1282 
-1289 QVVKSG
+1289 
-1295 DETLTLSGANSYTG
+1295 
-1309 GTTISGGTLV
+1309 
-1319 ATNVEALGTGDITDN
+1319 
-1334 ATLELNAG
+1334 
-1342 GDFTNNIGGTGSVE
+1342 
-1356 KSGDKTLTLSGTNT
+1356 
-1370 YRGGTLISGGTL
+1370 
-1382 VASNVEALGSG
+1382 
-1393 DVTDNATL
+1393 
-1401 EMNTGGD
+1401 
-1408 FANNIGGTGS
+1408 NNIGGTGS

-1423 DKTLTLSGANSYT
+1423 DKTLTLSGANSY
-1436 GGTTI
+1436 
-1441 SGGTLVA
+1441 
-1448 SNVEALGT
+1448 
-1456 GNVTDNATL
+1456 
-1465 ELNTGGD
+1465 
-1472 FDNAISGSGQV
+1472 
-1483 VKSGDGALT
+1483 
-1492 LSGANSYSGA
+1492 SGA

-1512 ANVNALGTGAIDNRA
+1512 THVNALGTGAIDNRA

-1579 VDPVIHAASQ
+1579 ADPVIHAASQ

-1807 TLVASNVDALGSGD
+1807 TLVASNVEALGTGD
-1821 VTNNATLEM
+1821 VTDDATLEL

-1836 INNIGGTGRV
+1836 TNNIGGTGCVEKSGDDTLTLSGSNTYTGGTLISGGTLVANDVNALGTGDVTDDATLELNTGGDFTNNIGGTGRV

-1862 TGGTLISDG
+1862 TGGTLISGGTLVANDVNALGTGDVTDNAALMLNTGGDFTNNIGGTGRVEKSGDGTLTLSGGNTYTGGTLISGGTLVATNVDALGSGDVTDNATLELNTGGDFDNAISGSGQVVKSGDETLTLSGANSYTGGTLISGG

-1884 DVTNNATLELNT
+1884 DVT
-1896 GGTFDNAIS
+1896 
-1905 GSGQVVKSGDDVL
+1905 
-1918 TLSGANSYSGGTL
+1918 
-1931 ISGGTLVANNVEAL
+1931 
-1945 GTGDVT
+1945 
-1951 DNATLEMNTGGDF
+1951 DNAT
-1964 INNIGGTGRVEKSGD
+1964 
-1979 DALTLSGSNTYTGG
+1979 
-1993 TTINDGTLIATSVDA
+1993 
-2008 LGSGDVTNNAVLELN
+2008 LELN
-2023 TGGDFINN
+2023 TGGDFINS

-2044 TLTLSGSNT
+2044 TLTLSGTNS
-2053 YTGGTLISGGTLV
+2053 YTGGTLISGGTL
-2066 ATNVEALG
+2066 
-2074 TGDVTDNAVLEL
+2074 
-2086 NTGGDFINNI
+2086 I
-2096 GGTGRVEKS
+2096 
-2105 GDDTLTLSGSNSYTG
+2105 
-2120 GTLISSGT
+2120 
-2128 LVATNVDALGS
+2128 ATNVDALGS

-2170 DETLTLSGSNTYTGG
+2170 DETLTLSGANTYTGG
-2185 TTINDGTLVATSV
+2185 TTISGGTLVASNV
-2198 EALGSGDV
+2198 EALGTGDV
-2206 TNDAVLALNTGG
+2206 TDNATLELNTS
-2218 DFANNIGGTG
+2218 GTFDNVISG
-2228 SVVKSGD
+2228 SGQVVKSGD
-2235 ETLTLSGTNSYT
+2235 DALTLSGANSYT
-2247 GGTTISGGTLVATN
+2247 GGTTISGGTLVA
-2261 VEALGT
+2261 
-2267 GDVTNNA
+2267 
-2274 TLELNTGGDFT
+2274 
-2285 NNISGN
+2285 
-2291 GQVVKSGDD
+2291 
-2300 TLTFSGSNTY
+2300 SN
-2310 TGGTTINDGTLVA
+2310 
-2323 TSVEAL
+2323 VEAL
-2329 GSGDVTNDAVLA
+2329 GSGDVTNDAVLE

-2346 DFANNIGGTGSVVKS
+2346 DFTNN
-2361 GDETLTL
+2361 
-2368 SGSNTYT
+2368 
-2375 GSTLISSGTLVAN
+2375 
-2388 DVNALGTGDVTDN
+2388 
-2401 ATLMLNTGGDFIN
+2401 
-2414 NIGGTGRVEKSGDDT
+2414 
-2429 LTLSGSNSYTGGTLI
+2429 
-2444 SSGTLVA
+2444 
-2451 TNVDALGSGDVTD
+2451 
-2464 NATLELN
+2464 
-2471 TGGTFDNAISG
+2471 ISG

-2492 TLTLSGANSYTGGTL
+2492 TLTLSGANSYTGGTT
-2507 ISSGTLVANDV
+2507 ISGGTLIASNVE
-2518 NALGTGDV
+2518 ALGSGDV
-2526 TDNAVLELNTGG
+2526 TNDAVLELNTGG

-2550 VKSGDETL
+2550 VKSGDDAL

-2564 SYTGGTTISGG
+2564 TYTGGTTISGG

-2607 NLTTHDNAITAIGAG
+2607 NLTTHDNATTAIGAG

-2638 AVHLIDSNSGAI
+2638 AVHLTNSNSGAI

-2678 YAYTLIDTDSAI
+2678 YAYTLIDSDSAI
-2690 NSDFAQFTVAGMD
+2690 DSDFAQFTVAGMD

-2763 DVDATLNP
+2763 DVDATLDP
-2771 DSATY
+2771 DSATD

-2826 NIAANAAFGGHNSTV
+2826 NIAANAVFGGHNATV
-2841 NGHVNNQ
+2841 NGHVNNL

-2942 GGQSDGDFRLYKGHV
+2942 GGQSDGDFTLYKGHV

-2985 GGEVTPPDDGGEV
+2985 GGDVTPPDDGGDV
-2998 TPPDDGGE
+2998 TPPDDGGD

-3040 GDITPPDD
+3040 GDVTPPDD
-3048 GGDITPPDGGDVTP
+3048 DGDITPPDGGDVTP
-3062 VAPQYRAD
+3062 VTPQYRAD

-3091 REGSQYRSADGSI
+3091 REGSQYRSADGSV

-3157 ASTDST
+3157 ANTDST

>member
-80 TVATDTA
+80 TIATDTA
-87 TSAAIVGDNSN
+87 ASAAIVGDNSN

-121 LDSSTGATSVH
+121 LDSLTGATSVH

-155 NDARIEN
+155 NDALIEN
-162 NATYEHDPEDIPQE
+162 SATYEHDPEDIPQE

-372 SGDASVYV
+372 AGDASVYV

-437 SNQGKM
+437 TNQGKM

-448 GLVLSGNNNIVT
+448 GLLISGNNNIVI

-479 NQITAK
+479 NQIT
-485 SGSKI
+485 
-490 TATSTGISIAGGNN
+490 
-504 QVTTESGSTIV
+504 TESGSAIV

-534 SITATGSSI
+534 SITAIGSSN
-543 SYGIQYNSGTS
+543 SYGIQYNSGAS

-616 TAVQLNGNNNTLA
+616 TAVQFNGNNNTLA

-641 TINGSGNTLTSQ
+641 TISGSGNTLTSQ

-667 GSKNNTLTL
+667 GSKNNTITL

-766 QIGNGGTLGAFNG
+766 QIGNSGTLGAFNG

-852 LKLDAANASDPFI
+852 LKLDAASASDPFI

-899 ADLTATSG
+899 ADLTETSG

-993 DRYNAAIDAHGT
+993 DRDNAAIDAHGT

-1053 GTTISDGTLVATN
+1053 GTTISDGTLVAN
-1066 VEALGTGNVTDNATL
+1066 
-1081 ELNTGGDFD
+1081 
-1090 NAISGSGQVVKSG
+1090 
-1103 DETLTLSGSNTYTG
+1103 
-1117 GTIISGGTLVA
+1117 
-1128 TNVEALGTG
+1128 NVEALGTG

-1146 LNTGGD
+1146 LNIGGDFTNNISGSGQVVKSGDKTLTLSGINSYTGGTTISGGTLVATNVEALGSGDVTDNAVLELNTGGD
-1152 FDNAIGGT
+1152 FDNNIGGT

-1213 GGDFANNIGGT
+1213 GGDFDNNIGGT
-1224 GSVVKSGDK
+1224 GS
-1233 TLTLSG
+1233 
-1239 TNSYTGGT
+1239 
-1247 TISGGTLVANNVEAL
+1247 
-1262 GTGDVTNNATL
+1262 
-1273 ELNTGGDFD
+1273 
-1282 NAISGSG
+1282 
-1289 QVVKSG
+1289 VVKSG

-1319 ATNVEALGTGDITDN
+1319 ASNVEALGSGDITDN
-1334 ATLELNAG
+1334 ATLELN
-1342 GDFTNNIGGTGSVE
+1342 
-1356 KSGDKTLTLSGTNT
+1356 
-1370 YRGGTLISGGTL
+1370 
-1382 VASNVEALGSG
+1382 
-1393 DVTDNATL
+1393 
-1401 EMNTGGD
+1401 
-1408 FANNIGGTGS
+1408 
-1418 VVKSG
+1418 
-1423 DKTLTLSGANSYT
+1423 T
-1436 GGTTI
+1436 GGT
-1441 SGGTLVA
+1441 
-1448 SNVEALGT
+1448 
-1456 GNVTDNATL
+1456 
-1465 ELNTGGD
+1465 

-1483 VKSGDGALT
+1483 VKSGDETLT
-1492 LSGANSYSGA
+1492 LSGTNTYTGG

-1512 ANVNALGTGAIDNRA
+1512 THVNALGTGAIDNRA

-1579 VDPVIHAASQ
+1579 ADPVIHAASQ

-1739 ISGGTLVATNVDAL
+1739 ISGGTLVATNVEAL

-1775 ISGSGQVVKSGDDV
+1775 ISGSGQVVKSGDET
-1789 LTLSGANSYSGG
+1789 LTLSGTNTYSGG
-1801 TLISDG
+1801 TLISGG
-1807 TLVASNVDALGSGD
+1807 TLVASNVEALGTGD
-1821 VTNNATLEM
+1821 VTNDATLEL
-1830 NTGGDF
+1830 NTS
-1836 INNIGGTGRV
+1836 GTFDNVISGSGQV
-1846 EKSGDD
+1846 VKSGDD

-1862 TGGTLISDG
+1862 TGGTLISGG

-1884 DVTNNATLELNT
+1884 DVTDNATLELNTGGDFDNAISGSGQVVKSGDETLTLSGANSYTGGTTISGGTLVATSVDALGTGDVTDNATLALNAGGDFTNNISGSGQVVKSGDDTLTLSGSNTYTGGTLISGGTLVASNVEALGTGDVTDNAVLALNTGGDFANNIGGTGSVVKSGDDTLTLSGSNTYTGGTTISGGTLIASNVDALGTGDVTNDATLELNTGGTFDNAISGSGQVVKSGGDTLTLSGNNSYTGGTLISDGTLVASNVEALGSGDVTDNTTLELNT

-1931 ISGGTLVANNVEAL
+1931 ISGGTLVATSVEAL
-1945 GTGDVT
+1945 G
-1951 DNATLEMNTGGDF
+1951 
-1964 INNIGGTGRVEKSGD
+1964 S
-1979 DALTLSGSNTYTGG
+1979 
-1993 TTINDGTLIATSVDA
+1993 
-2008 LGSGDVTNNAVLELN
+2008 
-2023 TGGDFINN
+2023 
-2031 IGGTG
+2031 
-2036 RVEKSGDE
+2036 
-2044 TLTLSGSNT
+2044 
-2053 YTGGTLISGGTLV
+2053 
-2066 ATNVEALG
+2066 
-2074 TGDVTDNAVLEL
+2074 GDVTDNAVLEL
-2086 NTGGDFINNI
+2086 NTGGTFD
-2096 GGTGRVEKS
+2096 
-2105 GDDTLTLSGSNSYTG
+2105 
-2120 GTLISSGT
+2120 
-2128 LVATNVDALGS
+2128 NV
-2139 GDVTDNATLE
+2139 
-2149 LNTGGDFTNNIS
+2149 IS

-2170 DETLTLSGSNTYTGG
+2170 D
-2185 TTINDGTLVATSV
+2185 
-2198 EALGSGDV
+2198 
-2206 TNDAVLALNTGG
+2206 
-2218 DFANNIGGTG
+2218 
-2228 SVVKSGD
+2228 K
-2235 ETLTLSGTNSYT
+2235 
-2247 GGTTISGGTLVATN
+2247 
-2261 VEALGT
+2261 
-2267 GDVTNNA
+2267 
-2274 TLELNTGGDFT
+2274 
-2285 NNISGN
+2285 
-2291 GQVVKSGDD
+2291 
-2300 TLTFSGSNTY
+2300 
-2310 TGGTTINDGTLVA
+2310 
-2323 TSVEAL
+2323 
-2329 GSGDVTNDAVLA
+2329 
-2341 LNTGG
+2341 
-2346 DFANNIGGTGSVVKS
+2346 
-2361 GDETLTL
+2361 
-2368 SGSNTYT
+2368 
-2375 GSTLISSGTLVAN
+2375 
-2388 DVNALGTGDVTDN
+2388 
-2401 ATLMLNTGGDFIN
+2401 
-2414 NIGGTGRVEKSGDDT
+2414 
-2429 LTLSGSNSYTGGTLI
+2429 
-2444 SSGTLVA
+2444 
-2451 TNVDALGSGDVTD
+2451 
-2464 NATLELN
+2464 
-2471 TGGTFDNAISG
+2471 
-2482 SGQVVKSGDE
+2482 
-2492 TLTLSGANSYTGGTL
+2492 
-2507 ISSGTLVANDV
+2507 
-2518 NALGTGDV
+2518 
-2526 TDNAVLELNTGG
+2526 
-2538 DFDNAISGSGQV
+2538 
-2550 VKSGDETL
+2550 TL

-2607 NLTTHDNAITAIGAG
+2607 NLTTHDNATTAIGAG
-2622 SALRANTLTQE
+2622 SVLRANTLTQE

-2638 AVHLIDSNSGAI
+2638 AVHLTDSNSGAI
-2650 VTADHANL
+2650 VIADHANL

-2690 NSDFAQFTVAGMD
+2690 DSDFAQFTVAGID

-2763 DVDATLNP
+2763 DVDATLDP
-2771 DSATY
+2771 DSATG

-2783 KRGAGTLILGA
+2783 KRGAGALILGA

-2826 NIAANAAFGGHNSTV
+2826 NIAANAAFGGHNATV
-2841 NGHVNNQ
+2841 NGHVNNL
-2848 GSLYFVDTFTVNGD
+2848 GSLYFADTFTVNGD

-2942 GGQSDGDFRLYKGHV
+2942 GGQSDGDFTLYKGHV

-2985 GGEVTPPDDGGEV
+2985 GGDVIPPDDGGDVTPPDDGGG
-2998 TPPDDGGE
+2998 D
-3006 VTPPDDGGEVTP
+3006 
-3018 PDDGGEVT
+3018 
-3026 PPDDDG
+3026 
-3032 EVTPPDDG
+3032 VTPPDDG

-3048 GGDITPPDGGDVTP
+3048 GGDIIPPDGGGDITPPDDGGDATP
-3062 VAPQYRAD
+3062 VTPQYRAD
-3070 IGVYLG
+3070 IGAYLG

-3091 REGSQYRSADGSI
+3091 REGSQYRSADGSV

-3163 GNRGADGSQFSA
+3163 GNRGADGSRFSA

-3317 ASATFGDTKVSQD
+3317 ASATFGDAKVSQD
-3330 LPNDRVEVK
+3330 LPNDRAEVK

>member
-1 MNKTYNI
+1 
-8 IWNAARGMYIVT
+8 
-20 SELAR
+20 
-25 SGSRA
+25 
-30 IVSVSASCAV
+30 
-40 TLLAMDA
+40 
-47 APAVAE
+47 
-53 ETRVSIP
+53 
-60 SQTTTY
+60 
-66 TLSGAT
+66 
-72 PFVVETGN
+72 
-80 TVATDTA
+80 
-87 TSAAIVGDNSN
+87 
-98 DWDLLIESGA
+98 
-108 VVGSSLTDSQAMN
+108 
-121 LDSSTGATSVH
+121 
-132 NQGTITGSN
+132 
-141 EDGTIM
+141 
-147 LQNGGSVI
+147 
-155 NDARIEN
+155 
-162 NATYEHDPEDIPQE
+162 
-176 YAGVYMLNGGS
+176 
-187 YVSSESGVL
+187 
-196 EGVSGVIVQSGE
+196 
-208 AHITNGGMINS
+208 
-219 DGSWRSY
+219 
-226 GVEFR
+226 
-231 DGTYGTIVNTGT
+231 
-243 IITTASDGSGKI
+243 
-255 EDAAIYVH
+255 
-263 TLNDMAVSGS
+263 
-273 VSVDNSGLMQSDFIT
+273 
-288 VALYYGSHFEVVNRV
+288 
-303 GGVITAGNSSLVGI
+303 
-317 KSTAMEL
+317 
-324 KVGVDNLVTN
+324 
-334 DGTISAYGTANTYGI
+334 I

-372 SGDASVYV
+372 AGDASVYV

-417 AGGAISANTAVAING
+417 AGSAISANTAVAING

-437 SNQGKM
+437 TNQGKM

-448 GLVLSGNNNIVT
+448 GLLISGNNNIVT

-490 TATSTGISIAGGNN
+490 TTTSTGISIAGGNN
-504 QVTTESGSTIV
+504 QITTESGSAIV

-543 SYGIQYNSGTS
+543 SYGIHYYSGTS

-807 IKQGGGELTLSN
+807 VKQGGGELTLSN

-852 LKLDAANASDPFI
+852 LKLDAASASDPFI

-899 ADLTATSG
+899 ADLTETSG
-907 PAIRAKNVNLDGT
+907 PVIRAKNVNLDGT
-920 LNVASPASQ
+920 LNIASPASQ

-951 GDFDGITINGNAMNP
+951 GDFDDITINGNAMNP

-993 DRYNAAIDAHGT
+993 DRDNAAIDAHGT

-1022 NVDANSGW
+1022 DVDANSGW

-1053 GTTISDGTLVATN
+1053 STTISEGTLIATN

-1081 ELNTGGDFD
+1081 EMNTGGDFD

-1103 DETLTLSGSNTYTG
+1103 DETLTLSGANSYTG
-1117 GTIISGGTLVA
+1117 GTTISGGTLVA
-1128 TNVEALGTG
+1128 SNVEALGTG
-1137 DVTDNATLE
+1137 DITDNATLE
-1146 LNTGGD
+1146 LNAGGD
-1152 FDNAIGGT
+1152 FANNIGGT

-1165 SGDKTLTLSGANS
+1165 SGDKTLTLSGSNT

-1208 LELNT
+1208 LELST

-1273 ELNTGGDFD
+1273 ELNTGGDFT

-1289 QVVKSG
+1289 Q
-1295 DETLTLSGANSYTG
+1295 
-1309 GTTISGGTLV
+1309 
-1319 ATNVEALGTGDITDN
+1319 
-1334 ATLELNAG
+1334 
-1342 GDFTNNIGGTGSVE
+1342 
-1356 KSGDKTLTLSGTNT
+1356 
-1370 YRGGTLISGGTL
+1370 
-1382 VASNVEALGSG
+1382 
-1393 DVTDNATL
+1393 
-1401 EMNTGGD
+1401 
-1408 FANNIGGTGS
+1408 

-1448 SNVEALGT
+1448 NDVNALGTGDVTDNATLALNAVGDFNNAIGGSGKVEKSGDDTLTLSGSNTYTGGTLINGGTLVASNVEALGT
-1456 GNVTDNATL
+1456 GDVTDDATL

-1483 VKSGDGALT
+1483 VKSGD
-1492 LSGANSYSGA
+1492 
-1502 TTISGGTLIA
+1502 
-1512 ANVNALGTGAIDNRA
+1512 
-1527 SLLLDASGQFTVTDL
+1527 
-1542 TTESGGNTEIGAGST
+1542 
-1557 LQATTLTQKSDSTLT
+1557 
-1572 INLNSNT
+1572 
-1579 VDPVIHAASQ
+1579 
-1589 VSLAGTL
+1589 
-1596 DITGVGDVLDS
+1596 
-1607 DPASTDDLDTFTLI
+1607 
-1621 ASDKTIAGDFEKLT
+1621 
-1635 VAGMDADL
+1635 
-1643 ADFITVDGRI
+1643 
-1653 DDTGKQYELTTALT
+1653 
-1667 WYADRDDAV
+1667 
-1676 TDAHGTF
+1676 
-1683 NLTNADGSFAVNTVL
+1683 
-1698 ENVDAT
+1698 
-1704 LDPASATG
+1704 
-1712 WDGTSLIK
+1712 
-1720 QGAGTL
+1720 
-1726 ILNAENTYTGGTT
+1726 
-1739 ISGGTLVATNVDAL
+1739 
-1753 GSGDVTDDATLE
+1753 
-1765 LNTGGTFDNA
+1765 
-1775 ISGSGQVVKSGDDV
+1775 
-1789 LTLSGANSYSGG
+1789 
-1801 TLISDG
+1801 
-1807 TLVASNVDALGSGD
+1807 
-1821 VTNNATLEM
+1821 
-1830 NTGGDF
+1830 
-1836 INNIGGTGRV
+1836 
-1846 EKSGDD
+1846 
-1852 TLTLSGSNTY
+1852 
-1862 TGGTLISDG
+1862 
-1871 TLVASNVE
+1871 
-1879 ALGTG
+1879 
-1884 DVTNNATLELNT
+1884 
-1896 GGTFDNAIS
+1896 
-1905 GSGQVVKSGDDVL
+1905 
-1918 TLSGANSYSGGTL
+1918 
-1931 ISGGTLVANNVEAL
+1931 
-1945 GTGDVT
+1945 
-1951 DNATLEMNTGGDF
+1951 
-1964 INNIGGTGRVEKSGD
+1964 
-1979 DALTLSGSNTYTGG
+1979 
-1993 TTINDGTLIATSVDA
+1993 
-2008 LGSGDVTNNAVLELN
+2008 
-2023 TGGDFINN
+2023 
-2031 IGGTG
+2031 
-2036 RVEKSGDE
+2036 E

-2053 YTGGTLISGGTLV
+2053 
-2066 ATNVEALG
+2066 
-2074 TGDVTDNAVLEL
+2074 
-2086 NTGGDFINNI
+2086 
-2096 GGTGRVEKS
+2096 
-2105 GDDTLTLSGSNSYTG
+2105 
-2120 GTLISSGT
+2120 
-2128 LVATNVDALGS
+2128 
-2139 GDVTDNATLE
+2139 
-2149 LNTGGDFTNNIS
+2149 
-2161 GSGQVVKSG
+2161 
-2170 DETLTLSGSNTYTGG
+2170 
-2185 TTINDGTLVATSV
+2185 
-2198 EALGSGDV
+2198 
-2206 TNDAVLALNTGG
+2206 
-2218 DFANNIGGTG
+2218 
-2228 SVVKSGD
+2228 
-2235 ETLTLSGTNSYT
+2235 
-2247 GGTTISGGTLVATN
+2247 
-2261 VEALGT
+2261 
-2267 GDVTNNA
+2267 
-2274 TLELNTGGDFT
+2274 
-2285 NNISGN
+2285 
-2291 GQVVKSGDD
+2291 
-2300 TLTFSGSNTY
+2300 
-2310 TGGTTINDGTLVA
+2310 
-2323 TSVEAL
+2323 
-2329 GSGDVTNDAVLA
+2329 
-2341 LNTGG
+2341 
-2346 DFANNIGGTGSVVKS
+2346 
-2361 GDETLTL
+2361 
-2368 SGSNTYT
+2368 
-2375 GSTLISSGTLVAN
+2375 
-2388 DVNALGTGDVTDN
+2388 
-2401 ATLMLNTGGDFIN
+2401 
-2414 NIGGTGRVEKSGDDT
+2414 
-2429 LTLSGSNSYTGGTLI
+2429 
-2444 SSGTLVA
+2444 
-2451 TNVDALGSGDVTD
+2451 
-2464 NATLELN
+2464 
-2471 TGGTFDNAISG
+2471 
-2482 SGQVVKSGDE
+2482 
-2492 TLTLSGANSYTGGTL
+2492 YTGGTL

-2538 DFDNAISGSGQV
+2538 DFINSIGGTGRVEKSGDETLTLSGSNTYTGGTTINDGTLVATSVDALGSGDVTDNATLELNTGGDFANNIGGTGSVVKSGDKTLTLSGTNSYTGGTTINDGTLVATSVDALGSGDVTDNATLELNTSGTFDNVISGSGQV
-2550 VKSGDETL
+2550 VKSGDDAL

-2607 NLTTHDNAITAIGAG
+2607 NLTTHDNATTAIGAG

-2638 AVHLIDSNSGAI
+2638 AVHLTDSNSGAI
-2650 VTADHANL
+2650 VTADRANL

-2663 ITGIGNVAKSWTRDA
+2663 ITGIGNVTKSWTRDA
-2678 YAYTLIDTDSAI
+2678 YSYTLIDTDSAI
-2690 NSDFAQFTVAGMD
+2690 DSDFAQFTVAGID

-2735 SDNAATD
+2735 SDNAATN

-2783 KRGAGTLILGA
+2783 KRGAGTLTLGA

-2826 NIAANAAFGGHNSTV
+2826 NIAANAAFGGHNATV
-2841 NGHVNNQ
+2841 NGHVNNL
-2848 GSLYFVDTFTVNGD
+2848 GNLYFVDTFTVNGD

-2921 HITNVNGLGAQTV
+2921 HITNVNGLGAKTV

-2942 GGQSDGDFRLYKGHV
+2942 GGQSDGDFTLYKGHV

-2985 GGEVTPPDDGGEV
+2985 GGEVTPPDDGGDI

>member
-80 TVATDTA
+80 TVATDIA

-121 LDSSTGATSVH
+121 LDSLTGATSVH

-141 EDGTIM
+141 EDGTIL

-155 NDARIEN
+155 NDGRIEN
-162 NATYEHDPEDIPQE
+162 SATYEHDPQDIPQE

-288 VALYYGSHFEVVNRV
+288 VALYHGSHFEVVNRV

-372 SGDASVYV
+372 AGDASVYV

-417 AGGAISANTAVAING
+417 AGSAISANTAVAING

-437 SNQGKM
+437 TNQGKM

-448 GLVLSGNNNIVT
+448 GLLISGNNNIVT

-490 TATSTGISIAGGNN
+490 TATSTGISIASGNN
-504 QVTTESGSTIV
+504 QVTTESGSAIV

-534 SITATGSSI
+534 SITATGSSN
-543 SYGIQYNSGTS
+543 SYGIQYNSGAS

-560 GTITTTGKGAGD
+560 GTITTTGKGVGD

-610 GSITAN
+610 GSISAN
-616 TAVQLNGNNNTLA
+616 TAVQFHGNNNKLA
-629 NAGAILGDTNGV
+629 NAGAISGDTNGV
-641 TINGSGNTLTSQ
+641 TISGSGNTLTNQ

-807 IKQGGGELTLSN
+807 VKQGGGELTLSN

-830 EGTLTATAGG
+830 QGTLTATAGG

-852 LKLDAANASDPFI
+852 LKLDAASASDPFI

-1053 GTTISDGTLVATN
+1053 GTLISDGTLVASN
-1066 VEALGTGNVTDNATL
+1066 VEALGTGDITDNAVL

-1295 DETLTLSGANSYTG
+1295 D
-1309 GTTISGGTLV
+1309 
-1319 ATNVEALGTGDITDN
+1319 
-1334 ATLELNAG
+1334 
-1342 GDFTNNIGGTGSVE
+1342 
-1356 KSGDKTLTLSGTNT
+1356 KT
-1370 YRGGTLISGGTL
+1370 
-1382 VASNVEALGSG
+1382 
-1393 DVTDNATL
+1393 
-1401 EMNTGGD
+1401 
-1408 FANNIGGTGS
+1408 
-1418 VVKSG
+1418 
-1423 DKTLTLSGANSYT
+1423 
-1436 GGTTI
+1436 
-1441 SGGTLVA
+1441 
-1448 SNVEALGT
+1448 
-1456 GNVTDNATL
+1456 
-1465 ELNTGGD
+1465 
-1472 FDNAISGSGQV
+1472 
-1483 VKSGDGALT
+1483 LT

-1512 ANVNALGTGAIDNRA
+1512 THVNALGTGAIDNRA

-1572 INLNSNT
+1572 INLNGNT

-1775 ISGSGQVVKSGDDV
+1775 IGGSGNVVKSGADT
-1789 LTLSGANSYSGG
+1789 LTLSGSNSYTGG
-1801 TLISDG
+1801 TTISGG
-1807 TLVASNVDALGSGD
+1807 TLVASNVEALGTGD
-1821 VTNNATLEM
+1821 VTNNATLEL

-1862 TGGTLISDG
+1862 TGGTLINGG

-1884 DVTNNATLELNT
+1884 DVTDNATLALNT

-1905 GSGQVVKSGDDVL
+1905 GSGQ
-1918 TLSGANSYSGGTL
+1918 
-1931 ISGGTLVANNVEAL
+1931 
-1945 GTGDVT
+1945 
-1951 DNATLEMNTGGDF
+1951 
-1964 INNIGGTGRVEKSGD
+1964 
-1979 DALTLSGSNTYTGG
+1979 
-1993 TTINDGTLIATSVDA
+1993 
-2008 LGSGDVTNNAVLELN
+2008 
-2023 TGGDFINN
+2023 
-2031 IGGTG
+2031 
-2036 RVEKSGDE
+2036 
-2044 TLTLSGSNT
+2044 
-2053 YTGGTLISGGTLV
+2053 
-2066 ATNVEALG
+2066 
-2074 TGDVTDNAVLEL
+2074 
-2086 NTGGDFINNI
+2086 
-2096 GGTGRVEKS
+2096 
-2105 GDDTLTLSGSNSYTG
+2105 
-2120 GTLISSGT
+2120 
-2128 LVATNVDALGS
+2128 
-2139 GDVTDNATLE
+2139 
-2149 LNTGGDFTNNIS
+2149 
-2161 GSGQVVKSG
+2161 
-2170 DETLTLSGSNTYTGG
+2170 
-2185 TTINDGTLVATSV
+2185 
-2198 EALGSGDV
+2198 
-2206 TNDAVLALNTGG
+2206 
-2218 DFANNIGGTG
+2218 
-2228 SVVKSGD
+2228 VVKSGD

-2261 VEALGT
+2261 VEALGSGDVTDDATLELNTGGTFDNAISGSGQVVKSGDKMLTLSGANSYSGGTLISDGTLVASNVEALGT

-2274 TLELNTGGDFT
+2274 TLALNTGGDFT
-2285 NNISGN
+2285 NNISGS

-2300 TLTFSGSNTY
+2300 TLTLSGANSY
-2310 TGGTTINDGTLVA
+2310 TGGTTI
-2323 TSVEAL
+2323 
-2329 GSGDVTNDAVLA
+2329 SG
-2341 LNTGG
+2341 
-2346 DFANNIGGTGSVVKS
+2346 
-2361 GDETLTL
+2361 
-2368 SGSNTYT
+2368 
-2375 GSTLISSGTLVAN
+2375 
-2388 DVNALGTGDVTDN
+2388 
-2401 ATLMLNTGGDFIN
+2401 
-2414 NIGGTGRVEKSGDDT
+2414 
-2429 LTLSGSNSYTGGTLI
+2429 
-2444 SSGTLVA
+2444 GTLVA
-2451 TNVDALGSGDVTD
+2451 TNVDALGTGDVT
-2464 NATLELN
+2464 NSSTLELN

-2492 TLTLSGANSYTGGTL
+2492 TLTLSGSNTYTGGTLISGGTLVATNVDALGTGDVTDNATLELNTGGTFDNVISGSGQVVKSGDDTLTLSGANSYTGGTL
-2507 ISSGTLVANDV
+2507 ISGGTLVATSV
-2518 NALGTGDV
+2518 EALGSGDV

-2538 DFDNAISGSGQV
+2538 TFDNAISGSGQV
-2550 VKSGDETL
+2550 VKSGDKTL

-2638 AVHLIDSNSGAI
+2638 AVHLTDSNSGAI
-2650 VTADHANL
+2650 VTADRANL

-2678 YAYTLIDTDSAI
+2678 YAYTLIDSDSAI
-2690 NSDFAQFTVAGMD
+2690 DSDFAQFTVAGMD

-2826 NIAANAAFGGHNSTV
+2826 NIAANAAFGGHNATV
-2841 NGHVNNQ
+2841 NGHVNNL
-2848 GSLYFVDTFTVNGD
+2848 GNLYFVDTFTVNGD

-3281 DSWTTRLGVRVDG
+3281 DSWTTRLGMRVDG

>member
-141 EDGTIM
+141 EDGAIM

-162 NATYEHDPEDIPQE
+162 SATYEHDPEDIPQE

-208 AHITNGGMINS
+208 AHITNGGMISS

-243 IITTASDGSGKI
+243 IITTASDGSNKI

-288 VALYYGSHFEVVNRV
+288 VALYHGSHFEVVNRV

-372 SGDASVYV
+372 AGDASVYV

-417 AGGAISANTAVAING
+417 AGSAISANTAVAING

-448 GLVLSGNNNIVT
+448 GLLISGNNNIVT

-490 TATSTGISIAGGNN
+490 TTTSTGISIAGGNN
-504 QVTTESGSTIV
+504 QITTESGSAIV

-534 SITATGSSI
+534 SITATGSNM
-543 SYGIQYNSGTS
+543 SYGIQYNSGAS

-610 GSITAN
+610 GSISAN
-616 TAVQLNGNNNTLA
+616 TAVQFHGNNNKLA

-658 GTNAILINS
+658 GINAILINS

-807 IKQGGGELTLSN
+807 VKQGGGELTLSN

-852 LKLDAANASDPFI
+852 LKLDAASASDPFI

-951 GDFDGITINGNAMNP
+951 GDFDDITINGNAMNP

-993 DRYNAAIDAHGT
+993 DRDNAAIDAHGT

-1053 GTTISDGTLVATN
+1053 STTISEGTLIATN
-1066 VEALGTGNVTDNATL
+1066 VEALGTGNVTD
-1081 ELNTGGDFD
+1081 
-1090 NAISGSGQVVKSG
+1090 
-1103 DETLTLSGSNTYTG
+1103 
-1117 GTIISGGTLVA
+1117 
-1128 TNVEALGTG
+1128 
-1137 DVTDNATLE
+1137 
-1146 LNTGGD
+1146 
-1152 FDNAIGGT
+1152 
-1160 GSVVK
+1160 
-1165 SGDKTLTLSGANS
+1165 
-1178 YTGGTTISGG
+1178 
-1188 TLVASNVEA
+1188 
-1197 LGSGDVTDNAT
+1197 
-1208 LELNT
+1208 
-1213 GGDFANNIGGT
+1213 
-1224 GSVVKSGDK
+1224 
-1233 TLTLSG
+1233 
-1239 TNSYTGGT
+1239 
-1247 TISGGTLVANNVEAL
+1247 
-1262 GTGDVTNNATL
+1262 NATL

-1319 ATNVEALGTGDITDN
+1319 ASNVEALGTGDITDN

-1342 GDFTNNIGGTGSVE
+1342 GDFANNIGGTGSVV
-1356 KSGDKTLTLSGTNT
+1356 KSGDETLTLSGANSYT
-1370 YRGGTLISGGTL
+1370 GGTTISGGTL

-1423 DKTLTLSGANSYT
+1423 DKTLTLSGSNTYT

-1456 GNVTDNATL
+1456 GDVTENATL

-1483 VKSGDGALT
+1483 VKSGDKTLT

-1512 ANVNALGTGAIDNRA
+1512 THVNALGTGAIDNRA

-1572 INLNSNT
+1572 INLDSNT
-1579 VDPVIHAASQ
+1579 ADPVIHAASQ

-1807 TLVASNVDALGSGD
+1807 TLVASNV
-1821 VTNNATLEM
+1821 
-1830 NTGGDF
+1830 
-1836 INNIGGTGRV
+1836 
-1846 EKSGDD
+1846 
-1852 TLTLSGSNTY
+1852 
-1862 TGGTLISDG
+1862 
-1871 TLVASNVE
+1871 E

-1884 DVTNNATLELNT
+1884 DVTDDAVLELNT
-1896 GGTFDNAIS
+1896 GGDFDNAIS

-1931 ISGGTLVANNVEAL
+1931 ISDGTLVASNVEAL

-1951 DNATLEMNTGGDF
+1951 DNAT
-1964 INNIGGTGRVEKSGD
+1964 
-1979 DALTLSGSNTYTGG
+1979 
-1993 TTINDGTLIATSVDA
+1993 
-2008 LGSGDVTNNAVLELN
+2008 
-2023 TGGDFINN
+2023 
-2031 IGGTG
+2031 
-2036 RVEKSGDE
+2036 
-2044 TLTLSGSNT
+2044 
-2053 YTGGTLISGGTLV
+2053 
-2066 ATNVEALG
+2066 
-2074 TGDVTDNAVLEL
+2074 LEL

-2105 GDDTLTLSGSNSYTG
+2105 GDD
-2120 GTLISSGT
+2120 
-2128 LVATNVDALGS
+2128 
-2139 GDVTDNATLE
+2139 
-2149 LNTGGDFTNNIS
+2149 
-2161 GSGQVVKSG
+2161 K
-2170 DETLTLSGSNTYTGG
+2170 LTLSGSNTYTGG
-2185 TTINDGTLVATSV
+2185 
-2198 EALGSGDV
+2198 
-2206 TNDAVLALNTGG
+2206 
-2218 DFANNIGGTG
+2218 
-2228 SVVKSGD
+2228 
-2235 ETLTLSGTNSYT
+2235 
-2247 GGTTISGGTLVATN
+2247 
-2261 VEALGT
+2261 
-2267 GDVTNNA
+2267 
-2274 TLELNTGGDFT
+2274 
-2285 NNISGN
+2285 
-2291 GQVVKSGDD
+2291 
-2300 TLTFSGSNTY
+2300 
-2310 TGGTTINDGTLVA
+2310 
-2323 TSVEAL
+2323 
-2329 GSGDVTNDAVLA
+2329 
-2341 LNTGG
+2341 
-2346 DFANNIGGTGSVVKS
+2346 
-2361 GDETLTL
+2361 
-2368 SGSNTYT
+2368 
-2375 GSTLISSGTLVAN
+2375 TLISSGTLVAN

-2401 ATLMLNTGGDFIN
+2401 ATLMLNTGGDFTN
-2414 NIGGTGRVEKSGDDT
+2414 NIGGTGRVEKSGDDA
-2429 LTLSGSNSYTGGTLI
+2429 LTLSGSNTYTGGTLI

-2451 TNVDALGSGDVTD
+2451 SDVNALGTGDITDNATLALNAVGDFDNAISGSGKVEKSGDDTLTLSGSNTYTGGTLISSGTLVASNVEALGTGDVTD

-2471 TGGTFDNAISG
+2471 TSGTFDNAISG
-2482 SGQVVKSGDE
+2482 SGQVVKSGDKML
-2492 TLTLSGANSYTGGTL
+2492 TLSGANSYSGGTLISDGTLVASNVESLGTGDVTNNATLELNTGGDFTNNISGSGQVVKSGDDALALSGANSYTGGTL
-2507 ISSGTLVANDV
+2507 ISSGTLVASNV
-2518 NALGTGDV
+2518 NALGSGDV

-2538 DFDNAISGSGQV
+2538 TFDNAISGSGQV
-2550 VKSGDETL
+2550 EKSGDGTL
-2558 TLSGAN
+2558 TLSGSN
-2564 SYTGGTTISGG
+2564 TYTGGTLISDG

-2607 NLTTHDNAITAIGAG
+2607 NLTTHDNATTAIGAG

-2771 DSATY
+2771 DSATD

-2826 NIAANAAFGGHNSTV
+2826 NIAANAAFGGHNATV
-2841 NGHVNNQ
+2841 NGHVNNL
-2848 GSLYFVDTFTVNGD
+2848 GNLYFVDTFTVNGD

-2998 TPPDDGGE
+2998 TPPDDGGDVTPPDDGGD

-3026 PPDDDG
+3026 PPDDGGD
-3032 EVTPPDDG
+3032 VTPPDDG
-3040 GDITPPDD
+3040 GDVTPPDD

-3330 LPNDRVEVK
+3330 LPNDRLEVK

>member
-80 TVATDTA
+80 TIATDTA
-87 TSAAIVGDNSN
+87 ASAAIVGDNSN

-108 VVGSSLTDSQAMN
+108 VVGSSLIDSQAMN
-121 LDSSTGATSVH
+121 LDSLTGATSVH
-132 NQGTITGSN
+132 NQGTITGSSA
-141 EDGTIM
+141 DGTIL

-155 NDARIEN
+155 NDGRIEN
-162 NATYEHDPEDIPQE
+162 SAIYVHNLDLGAPEIDAAI
-176 YAGVYMLNGGS
+176 YMLNGGS
-187 YVSSESGVL
+187 YVSSENGVL
-196 EGVSGVIVQSGE
+196 KGVSGVIVQSGE
-208 AHITNGGMINS
+208 VHITNGGTINS

-226 GVEFR
+226 GVELR
-231 DGTYGTIVNTGT
+231 GGAYGTIVNTGT
-243 IITTASDGSGKI
+243 IITTASDGSGEI
-255 EDAAIYVH
+255 EDAAIYAH
-263 TLNDMAVSGS
+263 TFDDIAAGDY
-273 VSVDNSGLMQSDFIT
+273 VSVDNSGLLQSDFIA
-288 VALYYGSHFEVVNRV
+288 VALYHGAHFEVINRA

-317 KSTAMEL
+317 QSAAMEL
-324 KVGVDNLVTN
+324 KAGANNLVTN

-372 SGDASVYV
+372 AGDASVYV

-437 SNQGKM
+437 TNQGKM

-448 GLVLSGNNNIVT
+448 GLLISGNNNIVT

-490 TATSTGISIAGGNN
+490 TATSTGISIASGNN
-504 QVTTESGSTIV
+504 QVTTESGSAIV

-658 GTNAILINS
+658 GTNAILISS

-676 NTGTEIS
+676 NTGTEMS
-683 GSITDDNNS
+683 GSITDGNNS

-748 LNGAMTAK
+748 VNGAMTAK

-807 IKQGGGELTLSN
+807 VKQGGGELTLSN

-852 LKLDAANASDPFI
+852 LKLDAASASDPFI

-951 GDFDGITINGNAMNP
+951 GDFDDITINGNAMNP

-993 DRYNAAIDAHGT
+993 DRDNAAIDAHGT

-1053 GTTISDGTLVATN
+1053 GTTISDGTLIANN

-1103 DETLTLSGSNTYTG
+1103 DETLTLSG
-1117 GTIISGGTLVA
+1117 I
-1128 TNVEALGTG
+1128 
-1137 DVTDNATLE
+1137 
-1146 LNTGGD
+1146 
-1152 FDNAIGGT
+1152 
-1160 GSVVK
+1160 
-1165 SGDKTLTLSGANS
+1165 NS

-1213 GGDFANNIGGT
+1213 
-1224 GSVVKSGDK
+1224 S
-1233 TLTLSG
+1233 
-1239 TNSYTGGT
+1239 
-1247 TISGGTLVANNVEAL
+1247 
-1262 GTGDVTNNATL
+1262 
-1273 ELNTGGDFD
+1273 
-1282 NAISGSG
+1282 
-1289 QVVKSG
+1289 
-1295 DETLTLSGANSYTG
+1295 
-1309 GTTISGGTLV
+1309 
-1319 ATNVEALGTGDITDN
+1319 
-1334 ATLELNAG
+1334 
-1342 GDFTNNIGGTGSVE
+1342 
-1356 KSGDKTLTLSGTNT
+1356 
-1370 YRGGTLISGGTL
+1370 
-1382 VASNVEALGSG
+1382 
-1393 DVTDNATL
+1393 
-1401 EMNTGGD
+1401 GD

-1456 GNVTDNATL
+1456 GDVTDNATL
-1465 ELNTGGD
+1465 ELNTGGT

-1483 VKSGDGALT
+1483 VKSGDKTLT

-1512 ANVNALGTGAIDNRA
+1512 THVNALGTGAIDNRA

-1579 VDPVIHAASQ
+1579 ADPVIHAASQ

-1753 GSGDVTDDATLE
+1753 GSGDVTDNATLE

-1775 ISGSGQVVKSGDDV
+1775 ISGSGQVDKSGDKM

-1807 TLVASNVDALGSGD
+1807 TLVASNVEALGTGDVTNDAVLELNTGGDFDNAISGSGQVVKSGGDTLTLSGSNTYTGGTLISGGTLVASNVEALGSGDVTNDAVLELNTGGDFTNNISGSGQVVKSGDETLTLSGANSYTGGTTISGGTLIASNVEALGTGDVTDNAVLELNTGGDFDNAISGSGQVVKSGDDALTLSGSNTYTGGTTISGGTLVASNVEALGSGD
-1821 VTNNATLEM
+1821 VTNNAVLELNTGGTFDNAISGSGNVVKSGADTLTLSGSNSYTGGTTISGGTLVASNVEALGTGDVTNNATLEL

-1862 TGGTLISDG
+1862 TGGT
-1871 TLVASNVE
+1871 T
-1879 ALGTG
+1879 
-1884 DVTNNATLELNT
+1884 
-1896 GGTFDNAIS
+1896 
-1905 GSGQVVKSGDDVL
+1905 
-1918 TLSGANSYSGGTL
+1918 
-1931 ISGGTLVANNVEAL
+1931 ISGGTLVANDVNAL

-1951 DNATLEMNTGGDF
+1951 DNATLELNTS
-1964 INNIGGTGRVEKSGD
+1964 GTFDNVISGSGQVVKSGD
-1979 DALTLSGSNTYTGG
+1979 KTLTLSGSNTYTGG
-1993 TTINDGTLIATSVDA
+1993 TTINDGTLIAS
-2008 LGSGDVTNNAVLELN
+2008 
-2023 TGGDFINN
+2023 
-2031 IGGTG
+2031 
-2036 RVEKSGDE
+2036 
-2044 TLTLSGSNT
+2044 
-2053 YTGGTLISGGTLV
+2053 
-2066 ATNVEALG
+2066 NVEALG
-2074 TGDVTDNAVLEL
+2074 T
-2086 NTGGDFINNI
+2086 
-2096 GGTGRVEKS
+2096 
-2105 GDDTLTLSGSNSYTG
+2105 
-2120 GTLISSGT
+2120 
-2128 LVATNVDALGS
+2128 
-2139 GDVTDNATLE
+2139 
-2149 LNTGGDFTNNIS
+2149 
-2161 GSGQVVKSG
+2161 
-2170 DETLTLSGSNTYTGG
+2170 
-2185 TTINDGTLVATSV
+2185 
-2198 EALGSGDV
+2198 
-2206 TNDAVLALNTGG
+2206 
-2218 DFANNIGGTG
+2218 
-2228 SVVKSGD
+2228 
-2235 ETLTLSGTNSYT
+2235 
-2247 GGTTISGGTLVATN
+2247 
-2261 VEALGT
+2261 
-2267 GDVTNNA
+2267 
-2274 TLELNTGGDFT
+2274 
-2285 NNISGN
+2285 
-2291 GQVVKSGDD
+2291 
-2300 TLTFSGSNTY
+2300 
-2310 TGGTTINDGTLVA
+2310 
-2323 TSVEAL
+2323 
-2329 GSGDVTNDAVLA
+2329 
-2341 LNTGG
+2341 
-2346 DFANNIGGTGSVVKS
+2346 
-2361 GDETLTL
+2361 
-2368 SGSNTYT
+2368 
-2375 GSTLISSGTLVAN
+2375 
-2388 DVNALGTGDVTDN
+2388 
-2401 ATLMLNTGGDFIN
+2401 
-2414 NIGGTGRVEKSGDDT
+2414 
-2429 LTLSGSNSYTGGTLI
+2429 
-2444 SSGTLVA
+2444 
-2451 TNVDALGSGDVTD
+2451 GDVTD

-2558 TLSGAN
+2558 TLSGTNSYTDGTTISSGTLIATSVDALGSGDVTDNATLELNTGGDFDNAISGSGQVVKSGDETLTLSGANSYTGGTTISGGTLIASNVEALGSGDVTDNAVLELNTGGTFDNVISGSGQVVKSGDKTLTLSGAN

-2607 NLTTHDNAITAIGAG
+2607 NLTTHDNATTAIGAG

-2633 ANSTL
+2633 ANGTL
-2638 AVHLIDSNSGAI
+2638 AVHLTDSNSGAI
-2650 VTADHANL
+2650 VTADRADL

-2663 ITGIGNVAKSWTRDA
+2663 ITGIGNVTKSWTRDA
-2678 YAYTLIDTDSAI
+2678 YTYTLIDTDSAI
-2690 NSDFAQFTVAGMD
+2690 DSDFAQFTVAGMD

-2711 VDGRVNADDDTR
+2711 VDGRVNAADDTR

-2942 GGQSDGDFRLYKGHV
+2942 GGQSDGDFTLYKGHV

-3006 VTPPDDGGEVTP
+3006 VTPPDDGGDVTPPDDGGEVTP

-3026 PPDDDG
+3026 PPDDGG

-3281 DSWTTRLGVRVDG
+3281 DSWTTRLGMRVDG

>member
-40 TLLAMDA
+40 TLLVMDA

-80 TVATDTA
+80 TVATDIA

-162 NATYEHDPEDIPQE
+162 NATYEHDPQDIPQE

-372 SGDASVYV
+372 AGDASVYV

-417 AGGAISANTAVAING
+417 AGGVISANTAVAVNG

-437 SNQGKM
+437 TNQGKM

-448 GLVLSGNNNIVT
+448 GLLISGNNNIVT

-490 TATSTGISIAGGNN
+490 TTTSTGISIAGGNN
-504 QVTTESGSTIV
+504 QITTESGSAIV

-543 SYGIQYNSGTS
+543 SYGIQYNSGAS

-610 GSITAN
+610 GSISAN
-616 TAVQLNGNNNTLA
+616 TAVQFHGNNNKLA

-658 GTNAILINS
+658 GINAILINS

-699 ILDGEGTLGSSI
+699 ILDGEGSLGSSI

-748 LNGAMTAK
+748 VNGAMTAK

-807 IKQGGGELTLSN
+807 VKQGGGELTLSN

-852 LKLDAANASDPFI
+852 LKLDAASASDPFI

-899 ADLTATSG
+899 ADLTETSG

-951 GDFDGITINGNAMNP
+951 GDFDDITINGNAMNP

-993 DRYNAAIDAHGT
+993 DRDNAAIDAHGT

-1053 GTTISDGTLVATN
+1053 GTTISDGTLIANN

-1081 ELNTGGDFD
+1081 ELNTGGDF
-1090 NAISGSGQVVKSG
+1090 NNNISGSGQ
-1103 DETLTLSGSNTYTG
+1103 
-1117 GTIISGGTLVA
+1117 
-1128 TNVEALGTG
+1128 
-1137 DVTDNATLE
+1137 
-1146 LNTGGD
+1146 
-1152 FDNAIGGT
+1152 
-1160 GSVVK
+1160 VVK

-1213 GGDFANNIGGT
+1213 GGDFTNNIGGT

-1295 DETLTLSGANSYTG
+1295 D
-1309 GTTISGGTLV
+1309 
-1319 ATNVEALGTGDITDN
+1319 
-1334 ATLELNAG
+1334 
-1342 GDFTNNIGGTGSVE
+1342 
-1356 KSGDKTLTLSGTNT
+1356 KT
-1370 YRGGTLISGGTL
+1370 
-1382 VASNVEALGSG
+1382 
-1393 DVTDNATL
+1393 
-1401 EMNTGGD
+1401 
-1408 FANNIGGTGS
+1408 
-1418 VVKSG
+1418 
-1423 DKTLTLSGANSYT
+1423 
-1436 GGTTI
+1436 
-1441 SGGTLVA
+1441 
-1448 SNVEALGT
+1448 
-1456 GNVTDNATL
+1456 
-1465 ELNTGGD
+1465 
-1472 FDNAISGSGQV
+1472 
-1483 VKSGDGALT
+1483 LT

-1512 ANVNALGTGAIDNRA
+1512 THVNALGTGAIDNRA

-1653 DDTGKQYELTTALT
+1653 DDTGKQYELTTVLT

-1739 ISGGTLVATNVDAL
+1739 ISDGTLVATNVDAL

-1775 ISGSGQVVKSGDDV
+1775 ISGSGQVVKSGDET
-1789 LTLSGANSYSGG
+1789 LTLSGTNTYSGG
-1801 TLISDG
+1801 TLISG
-1807 TLVASNVDALGSGD
+1807 
-1821 VTNNATLEM
+1821 
-1830 NTGGDF
+1830 
-1836 INNIGGTGRV
+1836 
-1846 EKSGDD
+1846 
-1852 TLTLSGSNTY
+1852 
-1862 TGGTLISDG
+1862 G

-1884 DVTNNATLELNT
+1884 DVTDNAVLELNT
-1896 GGTFDNAIS
+1896 GGDFDNAIS
-1905 GSGQVVKSGDDVL
+1905 GSGQV
-1918 TLSGANSYSGGTL
+1918 
-1931 ISGGTLVANNVEAL
+1931 
-1945 GTGDVT
+1945 
-1951 DNATLEMNTGGDF
+1951 
-1964 INNIGGTGRVEKSGD
+1964 EKSGD
-1979 DALTLSGSNTYTGG
+1979 GTLTLSGSNTYTGG

-2008 LGSGDVTNNAVLELN
+2008 LGSGDVTDNATLALN
-2023 TGGDFINN
+2023 TGGTFDNTIS
-2031 IGGTG
+2031 GSGK
-2036 RVEKSGDE
+2036 VEKSGDDA
-2044 TLTLSGSNT
+2044 LTLSGANS
-2053 YTGGTLISGGTLV
+2053 YTGGTLISGGTLI
-2066 ATNVEALG
+2066 ASNVEALG
-2074 TGDVTDNAVLEL
+2074 TGDVTN
-2086 NTGGDFINNI
+2086 
-2096 GGTGRVEKS
+2096 
-2105 GDDTLTLSGSNSYTG
+2105 
-2120 GTLISSGT
+2120 
-2128 LVATNVDALGS
+2128 
-2139 GDVTDNATLE
+2139 NATLE

-2198 EALGSGDV
+2198 DALGSGDVTDNATLALNTGGTFDNTISGSGKVEKSGDDALTLSGANSYTGGTLISGGTLVASNVEALGSGDV
-2206 TNDAVLALNTGG
+2206 TDNATLALNTGG
-2218 DFANNIGGTG
+2218 TFDNTISG
-2228 SVVKSGD
+2228 SGQVVKSGD
-2235 ETLTLSGTNSYT
+2235 DVLTLSGSNTYTGGTTISGGTLIASNVDALGTGDVTNDATLELNTGGDFTNNISGNGQVVKSGDDTLTFSGSNTYTGGTLISSGTLVANDVNALGTGDVTDNATLELNTGGDFTNNISGSGQVVKSGDDTLTLSGTNSYT

-2285 NNISGN
+2285 NN
-2291 GQVVKSGDD
+2291 
-2300 TLTFSGSNTY
+2300 
-2310 TGGTTINDGTLVA
+2310 
-2323 TSVEAL
+2323 
-2329 GSGDVTNDAVLA
+2329 
-2341 LNTGG
+2341 
-2346 DFANNIGGTGSVVKS
+2346 
-2361 GDETLTL
+2361 
-2368 SGSNTYT
+2368 
-2375 GSTLISSGTLVAN
+2375 
-2388 DVNALGTGDVTDN
+2388 
-2401 ATLMLNTGGDFIN
+2401 
-2414 NIGGTGRVEKSGDDT
+2414 
-2429 LTLSGSNSYTGGTLI
+2429 
-2444 SSGTLVA
+2444 
-2451 TNVDALGSGDVTD
+2451 
-2464 NATLELN
+2464 
-2471 TGGTFDNAISG
+2471 ISG

-2538 DFDNAISGSGQV
+2538 DFTNNISGSGQV

-2564 SYTGGTTISGG
+2564 SYTGGTLISGGTLVATSVEALGSGDVTDNAVLELNTGGTFDNAISGSGQVVKSGDKTLTLSGANSYTGGTTISGG

-2581 VEALGSGDIDNY
+2581 VNALGSGDIDNY

-2607 NLTTHDNAITAIGAG
+2607 NLTTHDNATTAIGAG
-2622 SALRANTLTQE
+2622 SALRGNTLTQE

-2638 AVHLIDSNSGAI
+2638 AVHLTDSNSGAI

-2711 VDGRVNADDDTR
+2711 VDGRVNAADDTR

-2735 SDNAATD
+2735 SDNAATN

-2826 NIAANAAFGGHNSTV
+2826 NIAANAAFGGHNATV

-3026 PPDDDG
+3026 PPDD
-3032 EVTPPDDG
+3032 G

-3048 GGDITPPDGGDVTP
+3048 DGDITPPDGGDVTP

-3157 ASTDST
+3157 ANTDST

-3199 AYIDSWYQYGAYN
+3199 AYIDSWYQYGVYN

-3281 DSWTTRLGVRVDG
+3281 DSWTTRLGMRVDG

>member
-1 MNKTYNI
+1 
-8 IWNAARGMYIVT
+8 
-20 SELAR
+20 
-25 SGSRA
+25 
-30 IVSVSASCAV
+30 
-40 TLLAMDA
+40 
-47 APAVAE
+47 
-53 ETRVSIP
+53 
-60 SQTTTY
+60 
-66 TLSGAT
+66 
-72 PFVVETGN
+72 
-80 TVATDTA
+80 
-87 TSAAIVGDNSN
+87 GD
-98 DWDLLIESGA
+98 
-108 VVGSSLTDSQAMN
+108 
-121 LDSSTGATSVH
+121 
-132 NQGTITGSN
+132 
-141 EDGTIM
+141 
-147 LQNGGSVI
+147 
-155 NDARIEN
+155 
-162 NATYEHDPEDIPQE
+162 
-176 YAGVYMLNGGS
+176 
-187 YVSSESGVL
+187 
-196 EGVSGVIVQSGE
+196 
-208 AHITNGGMINS
+208 
-219 DGSWRSY
+219 
-226 GVEFR
+226 
-231 DGTYGTIVNTGT
+231 
-243 IITTASDGSGKI
+243 
-255 EDAAIYVH
+255 
-263 TLNDMAVSGS
+263 
-273 VSVDNSGLMQSDFIT
+273 
-288 VALYYGSHFEVVNRV
+288 
-303 GGVITAGNSSLVGI
+303 
-317 KSTAMEL
+317 
-324 KVGVDNLVTN
+324 
-334 DGTISAYGTANTYGI
+334 
-349 HYGESTSGGVI
+349 
-360 TNTGSITTTGGG
+360 
-372 SGDASVYV
+372 
-380 HGNGDGTVVNN
+380 
-391 SGTMSSTVYGVY
+391 
-403 LDSARSKGHTLNNQ
+403 
-417 AGGAISANTAVAING
+417 
-432 NGNTI
+432 
-437 SNQGKM
+437 
-443 TGVSD
+443 
-448 GLVLSGNNNIVT
+448 
-460 TSGGEI
+460 
-466 SGKNGIRVSKGSG
+466 
-479 NQITAK
+479 
-485 SGSKI
+485 
-490 TATSTGISIAGGNN
+490 
-504 QVTTESGSTIV
+504 
-515 AKDNGILI
+515 
-523 NSGANNVTNGG
+523 
-534 SITATGSSI
+534 
-543 SYGIQYNSGTS
+543 
-554 GTITNT
+554 
-560 GTITTTGKGAGD
+560 
-572 ASVYAH
+572 
-578 GGAVTIN
+578 
-585 NSGTMDSSVFGVYVT
+585 
-600 TGHTLNNLAG
+600 
-610 GSITAN
+610 
-616 TAVQLNGNNNTLA
+616 
-629 NAGAILGDTNGV
+629 
-641 TINGSGNTLTSQ
+641 
-653 GKITG
+653 
-658 GTNAILINS
+658 
-667 GSKNNTLTL
+667 
-676 NTGTEIS
+676 
-683 GSITDDNNS
+683 
-692 ASANNNL
+692 
-699 ILDGEGTLGSSI
+699 
-711 SGLNSVTS
+711 
-719 SGDWTLSGATM
+719 
-730 NLSGTTNSALWVK
+730 
-743 SGTLI
+743 
-748 LNGAMTAK
+748 
-756 GATVDSGTTL
+756 
-766 QIGNGGTLGAFNG
+766 
-779 DIVDNGTLTFNRSD
+779 
-793 AAAYGSVISGSGNV
+793 
-807 IKQGGGELTLSN
+807 
-819 NNSYSGGTTIA
+819 
-830 EGTLTATAGG
+830 
-840 ALGSGNIDNRAY
+840 
-852 LKLDAANASDPFI
+852 
-865 VADLTTHSGATV
+865 
-877 EIGAGSTLQANTLT
+877 
-891 QQDGSTLT
+891 
-899 ADLTATSG
+899 
-907 PAIRAKNVNLDGT
+907 
-920 LNVASPASQ
+920 
-929 EPIRS
+929 
-934 TDDLISL
+934 
-941 ALIESDNAIS
+941 
-951 GDFDGITINGNAMNP
+951 
-966 DAFITVVGQKNV
+966 
-978 NDTHY
+978 
-983 DLVETLTWYA
+983 
-993 DRYNAAIDAHGT
+993 
-1005 FNLADADDSFT
+1005 
-1016 VNTVLE
+1016 
-1022 NVDANSGW
+1022 
-1030 NGQSLTKTGAGTL
+1030 
-1043 ILNAENTYTG
+1043 
-1053 GTTISDGTLVATN
+1053 
-1066 VEALGTGNVTDNATL
+1066 VTDNATL

-1103 DETLTLSGSNTYTG
+1103 DKTLTLSGINSYTG
-1117 GTIISGGTLVA
+1117 GTTISGGTLVA
-1128 TNVEALGTG
+1128 SNVDALGSG

-1295 DETLTLSGANSYTG
+1295 D
-1309 GTTISGGTLV
+1309 
-1319 ATNVEALGTGDITDN
+1319 
-1334 ATLELNAG
+1334 
-1342 GDFTNNIGGTGSVE
+1342 
-1356 KSGDKTLTLSGTNT
+1356 KT
-1370 YRGGTLISGGTL
+1370 
-1382 VASNVEALGSG
+1382 
-1393 DVTDNATL
+1393 
-1401 EMNTGGD
+1401 
-1408 FANNIGGTGS
+1408 
-1418 VVKSG
+1418 
-1423 DKTLTLSGANSYT
+1423 
-1436 GGTTI
+1436 
-1441 SGGTLVA
+1441 
-1448 SNVEALGT
+1448 
-1456 GNVTDNATL
+1456 
-1465 ELNTGGD
+1465 
-1472 FDNAISGSGQV
+1472 
-1483 VKSGDGALT
+1483 LT

-1512 ANVNALGTGAIDNRA
+1512 THVNALGTGAIDNRA

-1572 INLNSNT
+1572 INLDSNT
-1579 VDPVIHAASQ
+1579 ADPVIHAASQ

-1807 TLVASNVDALGSGD
+1807 TLVASNV
-1821 VTNNATLEM
+1821 
-1830 NTGGDF
+1830 
-1836 INNIGGTGRV
+1836 
-1846 EKSGDD
+1846 
-1852 TLTLSGSNTY
+1852 
-1862 TGGTLISDG
+1862 
-1871 TLVASNVE
+1871 
-1879 ALGTG
+1879 
-1884 DVTNNATLELNT
+1884 
-1896 GGTFDNAIS
+1896 
-1905 GSGQVVKSGDDVL
+1905 
-1918 TLSGANSYSGGTL
+1918 
-1931 ISGGTLVANNVEAL
+1931 EAL

-1951 DNATLEMNTGGDF
+1951 DDAT
-1964 INNIGGTGRVEKSGD
+1964 
-1979 DALTLSGSNTYTGG
+1979 
-1993 TTINDGTLIATSVDA
+1993 
-2008 LGSGDVTNNAVLELN
+2008 
-2023 TGGDFINN
+2023 
-2031 IGGTG
+2031 
-2036 RVEKSGDE
+2036 
-2044 TLTLSGSNT
+2044 
-2053 YTGGTLISGGTLV
+2053 
-2066 ATNVEALG
+2066 
-2074 TGDVTDNAVLEL
+2074 LEL

-2105 GDDTLTLSGSNSYTG
+2105 GDD
-2120 GTLISSGT
+2120 
-2128 LVATNVDALGS
+2128 
-2139 GDVTDNATLE
+2139 
-2149 LNTGGDFTNNIS
+2149 
-2161 GSGQVVKSG
+2161 K
-2170 DETLTLSGSNTYTGG
+2170 LTLSGSNTYTGG
-2185 TTINDGTLVATSV
+2185 
-2198 EALGSGDV
+2198 
-2206 TNDAVLALNTGG
+2206 
-2218 DFANNIGGTG
+2218 
-2228 SVVKSGD
+2228 
-2235 ETLTLSGTNSYT
+2235 
-2247 GGTTISGGTLVATN
+2247 
-2261 VEALGT
+2261 
-2267 GDVTNNA
+2267 
-2274 TLELNTGGDFT
+2274 
-2285 NNISGN
+2285 
-2291 GQVVKSGDD
+2291 
-2300 TLTFSGSNTY
+2300 
-2310 TGGTTINDGTLVA
+2310 
-2323 TSVEAL
+2323 
-2329 GSGDVTNDAVLA
+2329 
-2341 LNTGG
+2341 
-2346 DFANNIGGTGSVVKS
+2346 
-2361 GDETLTL
+2361 
-2368 SGSNTYT
+2368 
-2375 GSTLISSGTLVAN
+2375 TLISSGTLVAN

-2401 ATLMLNTGGDFIN
+2401 ATLMLNTGGDFTN
-2414 NIGGTGRVEKSGDDT
+2414 NIGGTGRVEKSGDDA
-2429 LTLSGSNSYTGGTLI
+2429 LTLSGSNTYTGGTLISGGTLVANDVNALGTGDITDNATLALNAVGDFDNAISGSGKVEKSGDDALTLSGSNTYTGGTLISSGTLVASNVEALGTGDVTDNATLELNTSGTFDNAISGSGQVVKSGDKMLTLSGANSYSGGTLISDGTLVASNVESLGTGDVTNNATLELNTGGDFTNNISGSGQVVKSGDDALALSGANSYTGGTLI

-2482 SGQVVKSGDE
+2482 SGQVVKSGDKTLTLSGSNTYTGGTLISDGTLVASNVE
-2492 TLTLSGANSYTGGTL
+2492 ALGTGDVTDNATLELNTSGTFDNVISGSGQVVKSGDDALTLSGSNTYRGGTTISGGTLVATSVEALGTGDVTDNATLALNTGGDFINNIGGTGRVEKSGDQTLTLSGANSYTGGTL
-2507 ISSGTLVANDV
+2507 ISSGTLVASNV
-2518 NALGTGDV
+2518 NALGSGDV

-2538 DFDNAISGSGQV
+2538 TFDNAISGSGQV
-2550 VKSGDETL
+2550 EKSGDGTL
-2558 TLSGAN
+2558 TLSGSN
-2564 SYTGGTTISGG
+2564 TYTGGTLISDG

-2607 NLTTHDNAITAIGAG
+2607 NLTTHDNATTAIGAG

-2771 DSATY
+2771 DSATD

-2826 NIAANAAFGGHNSTV
+2826 NIAANAAFGGHNATV
-2841 NGHVNNQ
+2841 NGHVNNL
-2848 GSLYFVDTFTVNGD
+2848 GNLYFVDTFTVNGD

-2998 TPPDDGGE
+2998 TPPDDGGDVTPPDDGGD

-3026 PPDDDG
+3026 PPDDGGD
-3032 EVTPPDDG
+3032 VTPPDDG
-3040 GDITPPDD
+3040 GDVTPPDD

-3330 LPNDRVEVK
+3330 LPNDRLEVK

>member
-121 LDSSTGATSVH
+121 LDSLTGATSVH

-155 NDARIEN
+155 NDALIEN
-162 NATYEHDPEDIPQE
+162 SATYEHDPEDIPQE

-243 IITTASDGSGKI
+243 IITTASDGSNKI

-288 VALYYGSHFEVVNRV
+288 VALYHGSHFEVVNRV

-372 SGDASVYV
+372 AGDASVYV

-417 AGGAISANTAVAING
+417 AGSAISANTAVAING

-437 SNQGKM
+437 TNQGKM

-448 GLVLSGNNNIVT
+448 GLLISGNNNIVT

-490 TATSTGISIAGGNN
+490 TATSTGISIASGNN
-504 QVTTESGSTIV
+504 QVTTESGSAIV

-543 SYGIQYNSGTS
+543 SYGIHYYSGTS

-616 TAVQLNGNNNTLA
+616 TAVQFHGNNNTLA

-641 TINGSGNTLTSQ
+641 TISGSGNTLTNQ

-658 GTNAILINS
+658 GTNAILISS

-793 AAAYGSVISGSGNV
+793 ASAYGSVISGSGNV
-807 IKQGGGELTLSN
+807 VKQGGGELTLSN

-852 LKLDAANASDPFI
+852 LKLDAASASDPFI
-865 VADLTTHSGATV
+865 VADLTTHSGATI

-899 ADLTATSG
+899 ADLTETSG

-951 GDFDGITINGNAMNP
+951 GDFDDITINGNAMNP

-993 DRYNAAIDAHGT
+993 DRDNAAIDAHGT

-1030 NGQSLTKTGAGTL
+1030 DGQSLTKTGAGTL

-1053 GTTISDGTLVATN
+1053 GTTISGGTLVATN

-1081 ELNTGGDFD
+1081 EMNTGGTFD
-1090 NAISGSGQVVKSG
+1090 NTISGSGQ
-1103 DETLTLSGSNTYTG
+1103 
-1117 GTIISGGTLVA
+1117 
-1128 TNVEALGTG
+1128 
-1137 DVTDNATLE
+1137 
-1146 LNTGGD
+1146 
-1152 FDNAIGGT
+1152 
-1160 GSVVK
+1160 VVK

-1178 YTGGTTISGG
+1178 YTGGTTISSG
-1188 TLVASNVEA
+1188 TLIATNVEA
-1197 LGSGDVTDNAT
+1197 LGTGDVTNDAT

-1213 GGDFANNIGGT
+1213 GGDFDNNIGGT

-1239 TNSYTGGT
+1239 TNTYRGGTTISGGTLVASNVNALGSGDVTDNATLELNTGGDFDNNIGGTGSVVKSGDETLTLSGANSYTGGT

-1295 DETLTLSGANSYTG
+1295 D
-1309 GTTISGGTLV
+1309 
-1319 ATNVEALGTGDITDN
+1319 
-1334 ATLELNAG
+1334 
-1342 GDFTNNIGGTGSVE
+1342 
-1356 KSGDKTLTLSGTNT
+1356 KT
-1370 YRGGTLISGGTL
+1370 
-1382 VASNVEALGSG
+1382 
-1393 DVTDNATL
+1393 
-1401 EMNTGGD
+1401 
-1408 FANNIGGTGS
+1408 
-1418 VVKSG
+1418 
-1423 DKTLTLSGANSYT
+1423 
-1436 GGTTI
+1436 
-1441 SGGTLVA
+1441 
-1448 SNVEALGT
+1448 
-1456 GNVTDNATL
+1456 
-1465 ELNTGGD
+1465 
-1472 FDNAISGSGQV
+1472 
-1483 VKSGDGALT
+1483 LT

-1512 ANVNALGTGAIDNRA
+1512 THVNALGTGAIDNRA

-1557 LQATTLTQKSDSTLT
+1557 LQANTLTQKSDSTLT

-1579 VDPVIHAASQ
+1579 ADPVIHAASQ

-1739 ISGGTLVATNVDAL
+1739 ISGGTLVATNVEAL

-1775 ISGSGQVVKSGDDV
+1775 ISGSGQVVKSGDET
-1789 LTLSGANSYSGG
+1789 LTLSGSNTYSGG
-1801 TLISDG
+1801 TLISGG
-1807 TLVASNVDALGSGD
+1807 TLVASNVEALGTGDVTNDATLELNTSGTFDNVISGSGQVVKSGDDTLTLSGSNTYTGGTTINDGTLVATSVDALGSGD
-1821 VTNNATLEM
+1821 VTDNATLELNTSGTFDNAISGSGNVVKSGDGTLTLSGSNTYTGGTLISGGTLVANDVNALGTGDVTDNAALM
-1830 NTGGDF
+1830 LNTGGDF

-1846 EKSGDD
+1846 EKSGDE
-1852 TLTLSGSNTY
+1852 TLTLSGANSY
-1862 TGGTLISDG
+1862 TGGTLISGG

-1884 DVTNNATLELNT
+1884 DVTDNATLALNAGGDFT
-1896 GGTFDNAIS
+1896 NNIGGT
-1905 GSGQVVKSGDDVL
+1905 GRVEKSGDQTL
-1918 TLSGANSYSGGTL
+1918 TLSGSNIYTGGTL
-1931 ISGGTLVANNVEAL
+1931 ISGGTLVANDVNSL

-1951 DNATLEMNTGGDF
+1951 DNATLMLNTGGDF

-1993 TTINDGTLIATSVDA
+1993 T
-2008 LGSGDVTNNAVLELN
+2008 
-2023 TGGDFINN
+2023 
-2031 IGGTG
+2031 
-2036 RVEKSGDE
+2036 
-2044 TLTLSGSNT
+2044 
-2053 YTGGTLISGGTLV
+2053 LISGGTLV
-2066 ATNVEALG
+2066 ASNVEALG
-2074 TGDVTDNAVLEL
+2074 TGDVTDNA
-2086 NTGGDFINNI
+2086 T
-2096 GGTGRVEKS
+2096 
-2105 GDDTLTLSGSNSYTG
+2105 
-2120 GTLISSGT
+2120 
-2128 LVATNVDALGS
+2128 
-2139 GDVTDNATLE
+2139 
-2149 LNTGGDFTNNIS
+2149 
-2161 GSGQVVKSG
+2161 
-2170 DETLTLSGSNTYTGG
+2170 
-2185 TTINDGTLVATSV
+2185 
-2198 EALGSGDV
+2198 
-2206 TNDAVLALNTGG
+2206 
-2218 DFANNIGGTG
+2218 
-2228 SVVKSGD
+2228 
-2235 ETLTLSGTNSYT
+2235 
-2247 GGTTISGGTLVATN
+2247 
-2261 VEALGT
+2261 
-2267 GDVTNNA
+2267 
-2274 TLELNTGGDFT
+2274 
-2285 NNISGN
+2285 
-2291 GQVVKSGDD
+2291 
-2300 TLTFSGSNTY
+2300 
-2310 TGGTTINDGTLVA
+2310 
-2323 TSVEAL
+2323 
-2329 GSGDVTNDAVLA
+2329 
-2341 LNTGG
+2341 
-2346 DFANNIGGTGSVVKS
+2346 
-2361 GDETLTL
+2361 
-2368 SGSNTYT
+2368 
-2375 GSTLISSGTLVAN
+2375 
-2388 DVNALGTGDVTDN
+2388 
-2401 ATLMLNTGGDFIN
+2401 
-2414 NIGGTGRVEKSGDDT
+2414 
-2429 LTLSGSNSYTGGTLI
+2429 
-2444 SSGTLVA
+2444 
-2451 TNVDALGSGDVTD
+2451 
-2464 NATLELN
+2464 
-2471 TGGTFDNAISG
+2471 
-2482 SGQVVKSGDE
+2482 
-2492 TLTLSGANSYTGGTL
+2492 
-2507 ISSGTLVANDV
+2507 
-2518 NALGTGDV
+2518 
-2526 TDNAVLELNTGG
+2526 LELNTGG

-2575 TLVASN
+2575 TLIASNVEALGSGDVTDNATLELNTGGTFDNVISGSGQVVKSGGDTLTLSGNNSYTGGTLISDGTLVASN
-2581 VEALGSGDIDNY
+2581 VEALGSGNIDNY

-2607 NLTTHDNAITAIGAG
+2607 NLTTHDNATTAIGAG

-2638 AVHLIDSNSGAI
+2638 AVHLTDSNSGAI
-2650 VTADHANL
+2650 VTADRANL

-2678 YAYTLIDTDSAI
+2678 YAYTLIDSDSAI
-2690 NSDFAQFTVAGMD
+2690 DSDFAQFTVAGMD

-2942 GGQSDGDFRLYKGHV
+2942 GGQSDGDFTLYKGHV

-3091 REGSQYRSADGSI
+3091 REGSQYRSADGSV

-3157 ASTDST
+3157 ANTDST

-3199 AYIDSWYQYGAYN
+3199 AYIDSWYQYGVYN

-3281 DSWTTRLGVRVDG
+3281 DSWTTRLGMRVDG

>member
-243 IITTASDGSGKI
+243 IITTASDGSNKI

-288 VALYYGSHFEVVNRV
+288 VALYHGSHFEVVNRV

-372 SGDASVYV
+372 AGDASVYV

-417 AGGAISANTAVAING
+417 AGSAISANTAVAING

-448 GLVLSGNNNIVT
+448 GLLISGNNNIVT

-490 TATSTGISIAGGNN
+490 TATSTGISIASGNN
-504 QVTTESGSTIV
+504 QVTTESGSAIV

-534 SITATGSSI
+534 SITATGSSN
-543 SYGIQYNSGTS
+543 SYGIQYNSGAS

-560 GTITTTGKGAGD
+560 GTITTTGKGVGD

-610 GSITAN
+610 GSISAN
-616 TAVQLNGNNNTLA
+616 TAVQFHGNNNKLA
-629 NAGAILGDTNGV
+629 NAGAISGDTNGV
-641 TINGSGNTLTSQ
+641 TISGSGNTLTNQ

-766 QIGNGGTLGAFNG
+766 QIGNSGTLGAFNG

-852 LKLDAANASDPFI
+852 LKLDAASASDPFI

-993 DRYNAAIDAHGT
+993 DRDNAAIDAHGT

-1022 NVDANSGW
+1022 DVDANSGW
-1030 NGQSLTKTGAGTL
+1030 DGQSLTKTGAGTL

-1053 GTTISDGTLVATN
+1053 GTTISGGTLIATN

-1081 ELNTGGDFD
+1081 EMNTGGDFD

-1103 DETLTLSGSNTYTG
+1103 DETLTLSGANSYTG
-1117 GTIISGGTLVA
+1117 GTTISGGTLVA
-1128 TNVEALGTG
+1128 SNVDALGSG
-1137 DVTDNATLE
+1137 DVTDNAALE
-1146 LNTGGD
+1146 MNTGGD
-1152 FDNAIGGT
+1152 FDNVIS
-1160 GSVVK
+1160 GSGQVVK
-1165 SGDKTLTLSGANS
+1165 SGDKTLTLSGVNT
-1178 YTGGTTISGG
+1178 YTGGTLISGG

-1295 DETLTLSGANSYTG
+1295 D
-1309 GTTISGGTLV
+1309 
-1319 ATNVEALGTGDITDN
+1319 
-1334 ATLELNAG
+1334 
-1342 GDFTNNIGGTGSVE
+1342 
-1356 KSGDKTLTLSGTNT
+1356 KT
-1370 YRGGTLISGGTL
+1370 
-1382 VASNVEALGSG
+1382 
-1393 DVTDNATL
+1393 
-1401 EMNTGGD
+1401 
-1408 FANNIGGTGS
+1408 
-1418 VVKSG
+1418 
-1423 DKTLTLSGANSYT
+1423 
-1436 GGTTI
+1436 
-1441 SGGTLVA
+1441 
-1448 SNVEALGT
+1448 
-1456 GNVTDNATL
+1456 
-1465 ELNTGGD
+1465 
-1472 FDNAISGSGQV
+1472 
-1483 VKSGDGALT
+1483 LT

-1512 ANVNALGTGAIDNRA
+1512 THVNALGTGAIDNRA

-1653 DDTGKQYELTTALT
+1653 DGTGKQYELTTALT

-1775 ISGSGQVVKSGDDV
+1775 ISGSGQVVKSGDGA

-1801 TLISDG
+1801 TFISDG
-1807 TLVASNVDALGSGD
+1807 TLIAGRVDVLGSGD
-1821 VTNNATLEM
+1821 VTNNAVLEL
-1830 NTGGDF
+1830 NTGGTFDNA
-1836 INNIGGTGRV
+1836 ISGSGQV
-1846 EKSGDD
+1846 VKSGDE

-1862 TGGTLISDG
+1862 TGGTLISGG

-1879 ALGTG
+1879 ALGSG
-1884 DVTNNATLELNT
+1884 DVTNNAVLELNTGGDFDNAISGSGQVEKSGDGTLTLSGSNTYTGGTTINDGTLIATSVDALGSGDVTDNATLALNT

-1931 ISGGTLVANNVEAL
+1931 IS
-1945 GTGDVT
+1945 
-1951 DNATLEMNTGGDF
+1951 
-1964 INNIGGTGRVEKSGD
+1964 
-1979 DALTLSGSNTYTGG
+1979 
-1993 TTINDGTLIATSVDA
+1993 
-2008 LGSGDVTNNAVLELN
+2008 
-2023 TGGDFINN
+2023 
-2031 IGGTG
+2031 
-2036 RVEKSGDE
+2036 
-2044 TLTLSGSNT
+2044 
-2053 YTGGTLISGGTLV
+2053 
-2066 ATNVEALG
+2066 
-2074 TGDVTDNAVLEL
+2074 
-2086 NTGGDFINNI
+2086 
-2096 GGTGRVEKS
+2096 
-2105 GDDTLTLSGSNSYTG
+2105 
-2120 GTLISSGT
+2120 
-2128 LVATNVDALGS
+2128 
-2139 GDVTDNATLE
+2139 
-2149 LNTGGDFTNNIS
+2149 
-2161 GSGQVVKSG
+2161 
-2170 DETLTLSGSNTYTGG
+2170 
-2185 TTINDGTLVATSV
+2185 DGTLVASNV

-2206 TNDAVLALNTGG
+2206 TNDAVLELNTGG
-2218 DFANNIGGTG
+2218 TFDNTISG
-2228 SVVKSGD
+2228 SGRVVKSGD
-2235 ETLTLSGTNSYT
+2235 GALTLSGANSY
-2247 GGTTISGGTLVATN
+2247 S
-2261 VEALGT
+2261 
-2267 GDVTNNA
+2267 
-2274 TLELNTGGDFT
+2274 
-2285 NNISGN
+2285 
-2291 GQVVKSGDD
+2291 
-2300 TLTFSGSNTY
+2300 
-2310 TGGTTINDGTLVA
+2310 
-2323 TSVEAL
+2323 
-2329 GSGDVTNDAVLA
+2329 
-2341 LNTGG
+2341 
-2346 DFANNIGGTGSVVKS
+2346 
-2361 GDETLTL
+2361 
-2368 SGSNTYT
+2368 
-2375 GSTLISSGTLVAN
+2375 
-2388 DVNALGTGDVTDN
+2388 
-2401 ATLMLNTGGDFIN
+2401 
-2414 NIGGTGRVEKSGDDT
+2414 
-2429 LTLSGSNSYTGGTLI
+2429 GGTLI
-2444 SSGTLVA
+2444 SDGTLIA
-2451 TNVDALGSGDVTD
+2451 GRVDVLGSGDVTD

-2550 VKSGDETL
+2550 VKSGDETLTLSGANSYTGGTLISGGTLVATSVEALGSGDVTDNAVLELNTGGTFDNAISGSGQVVKSGDKTL

-2771 DSATY
+2771 DSATD

-2826 NIAANAAFGGHNSTV
+2826 NIAANAAFGGHNATV
-2841 NGHVNNQ
+2841 NGHVNNL
-2848 GSLYFVDTFTVNGD
+2848 GNLYFVDTFTVNGD

-2985 GGEVTPPDDGGEV
+2985 GGDVTPPDDGGEV
-2998 TPPDDGGE
+2998 TPPDDGGD
-3006 VTPPDDGGEVTP
+3006 VTPPDDGGDVIP
-3018 PDDGGEVT
+3018 PDDGGDIT
-3026 PPDDDG
+3026 PPDGGGD
-3032 EVTPPDDG
+3032 VTPPDDG

-3048 GGDITPPDGGDVTP
+3048 DGNITPPDGGDVTP

-3199 AYIDSWYQYGAYN
+3199 AYIDSWYQYGVYN

-3354 QAAGQKGKNDY
+3354 QAVGQKGKNDY

>member
-1 MNKTYNI
+1 SNIYTGGTLISGGTLIATNVDALGTGDVTDNATLEMNTGGDFA
-8 IWNAARGMYIVT
+8 NAIGGTGSVVK
-20 SELAR
+20 
-25 SGSRA
+25 SGDE
-30 IVSVSASCAV
+30 
-40 TLLAMDA
+40 TL
-47 APAVAE
+47 
-53 ETRVSIP
+53 
-60 SQTTTY
+60 
-66 TLSGAT
+66 TLSG
-72 PFVVETGN
+72 
-80 TVATDTA
+80 
-87 TSAAIVGDNSN
+87 SN
-98 DWDLLIESGA
+98 I
-108 VVGSSLTDSQAMN
+108 
-121 LDSSTGATSVH
+121 
-132 NQGTITGSN
+132 
-141 EDGTIM
+141 
-147 LQNGGSVI
+147 
-155 NDARIEN
+155 
-162 NATYEHDPEDIPQE
+162 
-176 YAGVYMLNGGS
+176 
-187 YVSSESGVL
+187 
-196 EGVSGVIVQSGE
+196 
-208 AHITNGGMINS
+208 
-219 DGSWRSY
+219 
-226 GVEFR
+226 
-231 DGTYGTIVNTGT
+231 
-243 IITTASDGSGKI
+243 
-255 EDAAIYVH
+255 
-263 TLNDMAVSGS
+263 
-273 VSVDNSGLMQSDFIT
+273 
-288 VALYYGSHFEVVNRV
+288 
-303 GGVITAGNSSLVGI
+303 
-317 KSTAMEL
+317 
-324 KVGVDNLVTN
+324 
-334 DGTISAYGTANTYGI
+334 
-349 HYGESTSGGVI
+349 
-360 TNTGSITTTGGG
+360 
-372 SGDASVYV
+372 
-380 HGNGDGTVVNN
+380 
-391 SGTMSSTVYGVY
+391 
-403 LDSARSKGHTLNNQ
+403 
-417 AGGAISANTAVAING
+417 
-432 NGNTI
+432 
-437 SNQGKM
+437 
-443 TGVSD
+443 
-448 GLVLSGNNNIVT
+448 
-460 TSGGEI
+460 
-466 SGKNGIRVSKGSG
+466 
-479 NQITAK
+479 
-485 SGSKI
+485 
-490 TATSTGISIAGGNN
+490 
-504 QVTTESGSTIV
+504 
-515 AKDNGILI
+515 
-523 NSGANNVTNGG
+523 
-534 SITATGSSI
+534 
-543 SYGIQYNSGTS
+543 
-554 GTITNT
+554 
-560 GTITTTGKGAGD
+560 
-572 ASVYAH
+572 
-578 GGAVTIN
+578 
-585 NSGTMDSSVFGVYVT
+585 
-600 TGHTLNNLAG
+600 
-610 GSITAN
+610 
-616 TAVQLNGNNNTLA
+616 
-629 NAGAILGDTNGV
+629 
-641 TINGSGNTLTSQ
+641 
-653 GKITG
+653 
-658 GTNAILINS
+658 
-667 GSKNNTLTL
+667 
-676 NTGTEIS
+676 
-683 GSITDDNNS
+683 
-692 ASANNNL
+692 
-699 ILDGEGTLGSSI
+699 
-711 SGLNSVTS
+711 
-719 SGDWTLSGATM
+719 
-730 NLSGTTNSALWVK
+730 
-743 SGTLI
+743 
-748 LNGAMTAK
+748 
-756 GATVDSGTTL
+756 
-766 QIGNGGTLGAFNG
+766 
-779 DIVDNGTLTFNRSD
+779 
-793 AAAYGSVISGSGNV
+793 
-807 IKQGGGELTLSN
+807 
-819 NNSYSGGTTIA
+819 
-830 EGTLTATAGG
+830 
-840 ALGSGNIDNRAY
+840 
-852 LKLDAANASDPFI
+852 
-865 VADLTTHSGATV
+865 
-877 EIGAGSTLQANTLT
+877 
-891 QQDGSTLT
+891 
-899 ADLTATSG
+899 
-907 PAIRAKNVNLDGT
+907 
-920 LNVASPASQ
+920 
-929 EPIRS
+929 
-934 TDDLISL
+934 
-941 ALIESDNAIS
+941 
-951 GDFDGITINGNAMNP
+951 
-966 DAFITVVGQKNV
+966 
-978 NDTHY
+978 
-983 DLVETLTWYA
+983 
-993 DRYNAAIDAHGT
+993 
-1005 FNLADADDSFT
+1005 
-1016 VNTVLE
+1016 
-1022 NVDANSGW
+1022 
-1030 NGQSLTKTGAGTL
+1030 
-1043 ILNAENTYTG
+1043 YTG
-1053 GTTISDGTLVATN
+1053 GTTISGGTLVATN
-1066 VEALGTGNVTDNATL
+1066 VEALGSGDVTDNATLELNTGGTFDNVISGSGQVVKSGDDALTLSGNNSYTGGTLISDGTLVASNVEALGSGDVTDNATLALNTGGDFTNNIGGTGRVEKSGDDALTLSGANSYTGGTLISGGTLVATNVDALGTGNVTDNATL

-1103 DETLTLSGSNTYTG
+1103 DKTLTLSGANSYTG
-1117 GTIISGGTLVA
+1117 GTTISSGTLIA

-1152 FDNAIGGT
+1152 FDN
-1160 GSVVK
+1160 
-1165 SGDKTLTLSGANS
+1165 
-1178 YTGGTTISGG
+1178 
-1188 TLVASNVEA
+1188 
-1197 LGSGDVTDNAT
+1197 
-1208 LELNT
+1208 
-1213 GGDFANNIGGT
+1213 NIGGT
-1224 GSVVKSGDK
+1224 GS
-1233 TLTLSG
+1233 
-1239 TNSYTGGT
+1239 
-1247 TISGGTLVANNVEAL
+1247 
-1262 GTGDVTNNATL
+1262 
-1273 ELNTGGDFD
+1273 
-1282 NAISGSG
+1282 
-1289 QVVKSG
+1289 VVKSG

-1319 ATNVEALGTGDITDN
+1319 AT
-1334 ATLELNAG
+1334 
-1342 GDFTNNIGGTGSVE
+1342 SV
-1356 KSGDKTLTLSGTNT
+1356 D
-1370 YRGGTLISGGTL
+1370 
-1382 VASNVEALGSG
+1382 ALGSG

-1423 DKTLTLSGANSYT
+1423 DKTLTLSGSNTYA

-1441 SGGTLVA
+1441 NDGTLVA
-1448 SNVEALGT
+1448 NNVEALGT
-1456 GNVTDNATL
+1456 GDVIDNATL

-1483 VKSGDGALT
+1483 VKSGDKTLT

-1579 VDPVIHAASQ
+1579 ADPVIHAASQ

-1653 DDTGKQYELTTALT
+1653 DDMGKQYELTTALT

-1704 LDPASATG
+1704 LDPASSTG

-1775 ISGSGQVVKSGDDV
+1775 ISGSGQVVKSGDDA
-1789 LTLSGANSYSGG
+1789 LTLSGANTYTGG
-1801 TLISDG
+1801 TTINDG
-1807 TLVASNVDALGSGD
+1807 TLVACNVEALGTGD
-1821 VTNNATLEM
+1821 VTDNATLEL
-1830 NTGGDF
+1830 NTGGTFDNV
-1836 INNIGGTGRV
+1836 ISGSGQMV
-1846 EKSGDD
+1846 KSGDD

-1862 TGGTLISDG
+1862 TGGTTISGGTLVATSVDALGSGDVTNDAVLELNTGGDFDNAISGSGQVVKSGDETLTLSGANSYTGGTTISGG

-1879 ALGTG
+1879 ALGSS
-1884 DVTNNATLELNT
+1884 DVTDNATLELNT
-1896 GGTFDNAIS
+1896 GGDFTNNIS

-1931 ISGGTLVANNVEAL
+1931 ISDGTLVASNVEAL
-1945 GTGDVT
+1945 GTGDIT
-1951 DNATLEMNTGGDF
+1951 D
-1964 INNIGGTGRVEKSGD
+1964 
-1979 DALTLSGSNTYTGG
+1979 
-1993 TTINDGTLIATSVDA
+1993 
-2008 LGSGDVTNNAVLELN
+2008 NAVLELN
-2023 TGGDFINN
+2023 TGGDFDNAIS
-2031 IGGTG
+2031 GSGQ
-2036 RVEKSGDE
+2036 VVKSGDE

-2053 YTGGTLISGGTLV
+2053 YTGGTTISGGTLVASNVDALGTGDVTDNATLELNTGGTFDNVISGSGQVVKSGDKTLTLSGANSYTGGTTINDGTLVASNVDALGSGDVTNDAVLELNTGGDFTNNISGSGQVVKSGDETLTLSGTNSYTDGTLISGGTLV
-2066 ATNVEALG
+2066 ATNLEALG
-2074 TGDVTDNAVLEL
+2074 TGDVTN
-2086 NTGGDFINNI
+2086 
-2096 GGTGRVEKS
+2096 
-2105 GDDTLTLSGSNSYTG
+2105 
-2120 GTLISSGT
+2120 
-2128 LVATNVDALGS
+2128 
-2139 GDVTDNATLE
+2139 NATLE

-2170 DETLTLSGSNTYTGG
+2170 DETLTLSG
-2185 TTINDGTLVATSV
+2185 A
-2198 EALGSGDV
+2198 
-2206 TNDAVLALNTGG
+2206 
-2218 DFANNIGGTG
+2218 
-2228 SVVKSGD
+2228 
-2235 ETLTLSGTNSYT
+2235 NSYT
-2247 GGTTISGGTLVATN
+2247 GGTTISGGTLVASN
-2261 VEALGT
+2261 VE
-2267 GDVTNNA
+2267 
-2274 TLELNTGGDFT
+2274 
-2285 NNISGN
+2285 
-2291 GQVVKSGDD
+2291 
-2300 TLTFSGSNTY
+2300 
-2310 TGGTTINDGTLVA
+2310 
-2323 TSVEAL
+2323 
-2329 GSGDVTNDAVLA
+2329 
-2341 LNTGG
+2341 
-2346 DFANNIGGTGSVVKS
+2346 
-2361 GDETLTL
+2361 
-2368 SGSNTYT
+2368 
-2375 GSTLISSGTLVAN
+2375 
-2388 DVNALGTGDVTDN
+2388 
-2401 ATLMLNTGGDFIN
+2401 
-2414 NIGGTGRVEKSGDDT
+2414 
-2429 LTLSGSNSYTGGTLI
+2429 
-2444 SSGTLVA
+2444 
-2451 TNVDALGSGDVTD
+2451 ALGSGDVTD
-2464 NATLELN
+2464 NATLEM
-2471 TGGTFDNAISG
+2471 
-2482 SGQVVKSGDE
+2482 
-2492 TLTLSGANSYTGGTL
+2492 
-2507 ISSGTLVANDV
+2507 
-2518 NALGTGDV
+2518 
-2526 TDNAVLELNTGG
+2526 NTGG

-2550 VKSGDETL
+2550 VKSGDKTL

-2607 NLTTHDNAITAIGAG
+2607 NLTTHDNATTAIGAG

-2711 VDGRVNADDDTR
+2711 VDGRVNAADDTR

-2826 NIAANAAFGGHNSTV
+2826 NIAANAAFGGHNATV

-2942 GGQSDGDFRLYKGHV
+2942 GGQSDGDFTLYKGHV

-2998 TPPDDGGE
+2998 TPPDDGGDVTPPDGGGD

-3026 PPDDDG
+3026 PPDDGGD
-3032 EVTPPDDG
+3032 VTPPD
-3040 GDITPPDD
+3040 
-3048 GGDITPPDGGDVTP
+3048 DGGDVTP

-3157 ASTDST
+3157 ANTDST

-3281 DSWTTRLGVRVDG
+3281 DSWTTRLGMRVDG

-3317 ASATFGDTKVSQD
+3317 AAATFGDTKVSQD

>member
-141 EDGTIM
+141 EDGAIM

-162 NATYEHDPEDIPQE
+162 SATYEHDPEDIPQE

-208 AHITNGGMINS
+208 AHITNGGMISS

-243 IITTASDGSGKI
+243 IITTASDGSNKI

-288 VALYYGSHFEVVNRV
+288 VALYHGSHFEVVNRV

-372 SGDASVYV
+372 AGDASVYV

-417 AGGAISANTAVAING
+417 AGSAISANTAVAING

-448 GLVLSGNNNIVT
+448 GLLISGNNNIVT

-490 TATSTGISIAGGNN
+490 TTTSTGISIAGGNN
-504 QVTTESGSTIV
+504 QITTESGSAIV

-534 SITATGSSI
+534 SITATGSNM
-543 SYGIQYNSGTS
+543 SYGIQYNSGAS

-610 GSITAN
+610 GSISAN
-616 TAVQLNGNNNTLA
+616 TAVQFHGNNNKLA

-658 GTNAILINS
+658 GINAILINS

-807 IKQGGGELTLSN
+807 VKQGGGELTLSN

-852 LKLDAANASDPFI
+852 LKLDAASASDPFI

-951 GDFDGITINGNAMNP
+951 GDFDDITINGNAMNP

-993 DRYNAAIDAHGT
+993 DRDNAAIDAHGT

-1053 GTTISDGTLVATN
+1053 STTISEGTLIATN

-1081 ELNTGGDFD
+1081 EM
-1090 NAISGSGQVVKSG
+1090 
-1103 DETLTLSGSNTYTG
+1103 
-1117 GTIISGGTLVA
+1117 
-1128 TNVEALGTG
+1128 
-1137 DVTDNATLE
+1137 
-1146 LNTGGD
+1146 
-1152 FDNAIGGT
+1152 
-1160 GSVVK
+1160 
-1165 SGDKTLTLSGANS
+1165 
-1178 YTGGTTISGG
+1178 
-1188 TLVASNVEA
+1188 
-1197 LGSGDVTDNAT
+1197 
-1208 LELNT
+1208 
-1213 GGDFANNIGGT
+1213 
-1224 GSVVKSGDK
+1224 
-1233 TLTLSG
+1233 
-1239 TNSYTGGT
+1239 
-1247 TISGGTLVANNVEAL
+1247 
-1262 GTGDVTNNATL
+1262 
-1273 ELNTGGDFD
+1273 NTGGDFD

-1319 ATNVEALGTGDITDN
+1319 ASNVEALGTGDITDN
-1334 ATLELNAG
+1334 ATLELNA
-1342 GDFTNNIGGTGSVE
+1342 
-1356 KSGDKTLTLSGTNT
+1356 
-1370 YRGGTLISGGTL
+1370 
-1382 VASNVEALGSG
+1382 
-1393 DVTDNATL
+1393 
-1401 EMNTGGD
+1401 GGD

-1423 DKTLTLSGANSYT
+1423 DKTLTLSGSNSYT

-1456 GNVTDNATL
+1456 GDVTDDAAL

-1472 FDNAISGSGQV
+1472 
-1483 VKSGDGALT
+1483 
-1492 LSGANSYSGA
+1492 
-1502 TTISGGTLIA
+1502 
-1512 ANVNALGTGAIDNRA
+1512 
-1527 SLLLDASGQFTVTDL
+1527 
-1542 TTESGGNTEIGAGST
+1542 
-1557 LQATTLTQKSDSTLT
+1557 
-1572 INLNSNT
+1572 
-1579 VDPVIHAASQ
+1579 
-1589 VSLAGTL
+1589 
-1596 DITGVGDVLDS
+1596 
-1607 DPASTDDLDTFTLI
+1607 
-1621 ASDKTIAGDFEKLT
+1621 
-1635 VAGMDADL
+1635 
-1643 ADFITVDGRI
+1643 
-1653 DDTGKQYELTTALT
+1653 
-1667 WYADRDDAV
+1667 
-1676 TDAHGTF
+1676 
-1683 NLTNADGSFAVNTVL
+1683 
-1698 ENVDAT
+1698 
-1704 LDPASATG
+1704 
-1712 WDGTSLIK
+1712 
-1720 QGAGTL
+1720 
-1726 ILNAENTYTGGTT
+1726 
-1739 ISGGTLVATNVDAL
+1739 
-1753 GSGDVTDDATLE
+1753 
-1765 LNTGGTFDNA
+1765 FDNA

-1807 TLVASNVDALGSGD
+1807 TLVASNV
-1821 VTNNATLEM
+1821 
-1830 NTGGDF
+1830 
-1836 INNIGGTGRV
+1836 
-1846 EKSGDD
+1846 
-1852 TLTLSGSNTY
+1852 
-1862 TGGTLISDG
+1862 
-1871 TLVASNVE
+1871 
-1879 ALGTG
+1879 
-1884 DVTNNATLELNT
+1884 
-1896 GGTFDNAIS
+1896 
-1905 GSGQVVKSGDDVL
+1905 
-1918 TLSGANSYSGGTL
+1918 
-1931 ISGGTLVANNVEAL
+1931 EAL

-1951 DNATLEMNTGGDF
+1951 DDAT
-1964 INNIGGTGRVEKSGD
+1964 
-1979 DALTLSGSNTYTGG
+1979 
-1993 TTINDGTLIATSVDA
+1993 
-2008 LGSGDVTNNAVLELN
+2008 
-2023 TGGDFINN
+2023 
-2031 IGGTG
+2031 
-2036 RVEKSGDE
+2036 
-2044 TLTLSGSNT
+2044 
-2053 YTGGTLISGGTLV
+2053 
-2066 ATNVEALG
+2066 
-2074 TGDVTDNAVLEL
+2074 LEL

-2105 GDDTLTLSGSNSYTG
+2105 GDD
-2120 GTLISSGT
+2120 
-2128 LVATNVDALGS
+2128 
-2139 GDVTDNATLE
+2139 
-2149 LNTGGDFTNNIS
+2149 
-2161 GSGQVVKSG
+2161 K
-2170 DETLTLSGSNTYTGG
+2170 LTLSGSNTYTGG
-2185 TTINDGTLVATSV
+2185 
-2198 EALGSGDV
+2198 
-2206 TNDAVLALNTGG
+2206 
-2218 DFANNIGGTG
+2218 
-2228 SVVKSGD
+2228 
-2235 ETLTLSGTNSYT
+2235 
-2247 GGTTISGGTLVATN
+2247 
-2261 VEALGT
+2261 
-2267 GDVTNNA
+2267 
-2274 TLELNTGGDFT
+2274 
-2285 NNISGN
+2285 
-2291 GQVVKSGDD
+2291 
-2300 TLTFSGSNTY
+2300 
-2310 TGGTTINDGTLVA
+2310 
-2323 TSVEAL
+2323 
-2329 GSGDVTNDAVLA
+2329 
-2341 LNTGG
+2341 
-2346 DFANNIGGTGSVVKS
+2346 
-2361 GDETLTL
+2361 
-2368 SGSNTYT
+2368 
-2375 GSTLISSGTLVAN
+2375 TLISSGTLVAN

-2401 ATLMLNTGGDFIN
+2401 ATLMLNTGGDFTN
-2414 NIGGTGRVEKSGDDT
+2414 NIGGTGRVEKSGDDA
-2429 LTLSGSNSYTGGTLI
+2429 LTLSGSNTYTGGTLISGGTLVANDVNALGTGDITDNATLALNAVGDFDNAISGSGKVEKSGDDALTLSGSNTYTGGTLISSGTLVASNVEALGTGDVTDNATLELNTSGTFDNAISGSGQVVKSGDKMLTLSGANSYSGGTLISDGTLVASNVESLGTGDVTNNATLELNTGGDFTNNISGSGQVVKSGDDALALSGANSYTGGTLI

-2482 SGQVVKSGDE
+2482 SGQVVKSGDK
-2492 TLTLSGANSYTGGTL
+2492 TLTLSGSNTYTGGTL
-2507 ISSGTLVANDV
+2507 ISD
-2518 NALGTGDV
+2518 
-2526 TDNAVLELNTGG
+2526 
-2538 DFDNAISGSGQV
+2538 
-2550 VKSGDETL
+2550 
-2558 TLSGAN
+2558 
-2564 SYTGGTTISGG
+2564 G

-2607 NLTTHDNAITAIGAG
+2607 NLTTHDNATTAIGAG

-2771 DSATY
+2771 DSATD

-2826 NIAANAAFGGHNSTV
+2826 NIAANAAFGGHNATV
-2841 NGHVNNQ
+2841 NGHVNNL
-2848 GSLYFVDTFTVNGD
+2848 GNLYFVDTFTVNGD

-2998 TPPDDGGE
+2998 TPPDDGGDVTPPDDGGD

-3026 PPDDDG
+3026 PPDDGGD
-3032 EVTPPDDG
+3032 VTPPDDG
-3040 GDITPPDD
+3040 GDVTPPDD

-3330 LPNDRVEVK
+3330 LPNDRLEVK

>member
-141 EDGTIM
+141 EDGAIM

-162 NATYEHDPEDIPQE
+162 SATYEHDPEDIPQE

-208 AHITNGGMINS
+208 AHITNGGMISS

-243 IITTASDGSGKI
+243 IITTASDGSNKI

-288 VALYYGSHFEVVNRV
+288 VALYHGSHFEVVNRV

-372 SGDASVYV
+372 AGDASVYV

-417 AGGAISANTAVAING
+417 AGSAISANTAVAING

-448 GLVLSGNNNIVT
+448 GLLISGNNNIVT

-490 TATSTGISIAGGNN
+490 TTTSTGISIAGGNN
-504 QVTTESGSTIV
+504 QITTESGSAIV

-534 SITATGSSI
+534 SITATGSNM
-543 SYGIQYNSGTS
+543 SYGIQYNSGAS

-610 GSITAN
+610 GSISAN
-616 TAVQLNGNNNTLA
+616 TAVQFHGNNNKLA

-658 GTNAILINS
+658 GINAILINS

-807 IKQGGGELTLSN
+807 VKQGGGELTLSN

-852 LKLDAANASDPFI
+852 LKLDAASASDPFI

-951 GDFDGITINGNAMNP
+951 GDFDDITINGNAMNP

-993 DRYNAAIDAHGT
+993 DRDNAAIDAHGT

-1053 GTTISDGTLVATN
+1053 STTISEGTLIATN
-1066 VEALGTGNVTDNATL
+1066 VEALGTGNVTDNATLEMNTGGDFDNAISGSGQVVKSGDETLTLSGANSYTGGTTISGGTLVASNVEALGTGDITDNATLELNAGGDFANNIGGTGSVVKSGDKTLTLSGSNTYTGGTTISGGTLVASNVEALGSGDVTDNATLEMNTGGDFANNIGGTGSVVKSGDVTDNATL

-1103 DETLTLSGSNTYTG
+1103 DKTLTLSGINSYTG
-1117 GTIISGGTLVA
+1117 GTTISGGTLVA
-1128 TNVEALGTG
+1128 SNVDALGSG

-1295 DETLTLSGANSYTG
+1295 D
-1309 GTTISGGTLV
+1309 
-1319 ATNVEALGTGDITDN
+1319 
-1334 ATLELNAG
+1334 
-1342 GDFTNNIGGTGSVE
+1342 
-1356 KSGDKTLTLSGTNT
+1356 KT
-1370 YRGGTLISGGTL
+1370 
-1382 VASNVEALGSG
+1382 
-1393 DVTDNATL
+1393 
-1401 EMNTGGD
+1401 
-1408 FANNIGGTGS
+1408 
-1418 VVKSG
+1418 
-1423 DKTLTLSGANSYT
+1423 
-1436 GGTTI
+1436 
-1441 SGGTLVA
+1441 
-1448 SNVEALGT
+1448 
-1456 GNVTDNATL
+1456 
-1465 ELNTGGD
+1465 
-1472 FDNAISGSGQV
+1472 
-1483 VKSGDGALT
+1483 LT

-1512 ANVNALGTGAIDNRA
+1512 THVNALGTGAIDNRA

-1572 INLNSNT
+1572 INLDSNT
-1579 VDPVIHAASQ
+1579 ADPVIHAASQ

-1807 TLVASNVDALGSGD
+1807 TLVAND
-1821 VTNNATLEM
+1821 VN
-1830 NTGGDF
+1830 
-1836 INNIGGTGRV
+1836 
-1846 EKSGDD
+1846 
-1852 TLTLSGSNTY
+1852 
-1862 TGGTLISDG
+1862 
-1871 TLVASNVE
+1871 
-1879 ALGTG
+1879 
-1884 DVTNNATLELNT
+1884 
-1896 GGTFDNAIS
+1896 
-1905 GSGQVVKSGDDVL
+1905 
-1918 TLSGANSYSGGTL
+1918 
-1931 ISGGTLVANNVEAL
+1931 AL

-1951 DNATLEMNTGGDF
+1951 DNATLMLNTGGDF
-1964 INNIGGTGRVEKSGD
+1964 TNNIGGTGRVEKSGD

-1993 TTINDGTLIATSVDA
+1993 TLISGGTLVANDVNA
-2008 LGSGDVTNNAVLELN
+2008 LGTGDITDNATLALNAV
-2023 TGGDFINN
+2023 GDFDNAIS
-2031 IGGTG
+2031 GSGK
-2036 RVEKSGDE
+2036 VEKSGDDA
-2044 TLTLSGSNT
+2044 LTLSGSNT
-2053 YTGGTLISGGTLV
+2053 YTGGTLISSGTLV
-2066 ATNVEALG
+2066 ASNVEALG
-2074 TGDVTDNAVLEL
+2074 TGDVTDNATLEL
-2086 NTGGDFINNI
+2086 NTS
-2096 GGTGRVEKS
+2096 GTFDNAISGSGQVVKS
-2105 GDDTLTLSGSNSYTG
+2105 GDKMLTLSGANSYSG
-2120 GTLISSGT
+2120 GTLISDGT
-2128 LVATNVDALGS
+2128 LVASNVESLGT
-2139 GDVTDNATLE
+2139 GDVTNNATLE

-2170 DETLTLSGSNTYTGG
+2170 DDALALSG
-2185 TTINDGTLVATSV
+2185 A
-2198 EALGSGDV
+2198 
-2206 TNDAVLALNTGG
+2206 
-2218 DFANNIGGTG
+2218 
-2228 SVVKSGD
+2228 
-2235 ETLTLSGTNSYT
+2235 
-2247 GGTTISGGTLVATN
+2247 
-2261 VEALGT
+2261 
-2267 GDVTNNA
+2267 
-2274 TLELNTGGDFT
+2274 
-2285 NNISGN
+2285 
-2291 GQVVKSGDD
+2291 
-2300 TLTFSGSNTY
+2300 
-2310 TGGTTINDGTLVA
+2310 
-2323 TSVEAL
+2323 
-2329 GSGDVTNDAVLA
+2329 
-2341 LNTGG
+2341 
-2346 DFANNIGGTGSVVKS
+2346 
-2361 GDETLTL
+2361 
-2368 SGSNTYT
+2368 
-2375 GSTLISSGTLVAN
+2375 
-2388 DVNALGTGDVTDN
+2388 
-2401 ATLMLNTGGDFIN
+2401 
-2414 NIGGTGRVEKSGDDT
+2414 
-2429 LTLSGSNSYTGGTLI
+2429 NSYTGGTLI

-2482 SGQVVKSGDE
+2482 SGQVVKSGDKTLTLSGSNTYTGGTLISDGTLVASNVE
-2492 TLTLSGANSYTGGTL
+2492 ALGTGDVTDNATLELNTSGTFDNVISGSGQVVKSGDDALTLSGSNTYRGGTTISGGTLVATSVEALGTGDVTDNATLALNTGGDFINNIGGTGRVEKSGDQTLTLSGANSYTGGTL
-2507 ISSGTLVANDV
+2507 ISSGTLVASNV
-2518 NALGTGDV
+2518 NALGSGDV

-2538 DFDNAISGSGQV
+2538 TFDNAISGSGQV
-2550 VKSGDETL
+2550 EKSGDGTL
-2558 TLSGAN
+2558 TLSGSN
-2564 SYTGGTTISGG
+2564 TYTGGTLISDG

-2607 NLTTHDNAITAIGAG
+2607 NLTTHDNATTAIGAG

-2771 DSATY
+2771 DSATD

-2826 NIAANAAFGGHNSTV
+2826 NIAANAAFGGHNATV
-2841 NGHVNNQ
+2841 NGHVNNL
-2848 GSLYFVDTFTVNGD
+2848 GNLYFVDTFTVNGD

-2998 TPPDDGGE
+2998 TPPDDGGDVTPPDDGGD

-3026 PPDDDG
+3026 PPDDGGD
-3032 EVTPPDDG
+3032 VTPPDDG
-3040 GDITPPDD
+3040 GDVTPPDD

-3330 LPNDRVEVK
+3330 LPNDRLEVK

>member
-47 APAVAE
+47 PPAVAE

-72 PFVVETGN
+72 PFVVETDN
-80 TVATDTA
+80 TIATDTA
-87 TSAAIVGDNSN
+87 ASAAIVGDNSN

-121 LDSSTGATSVH
+121 LDSLTGATSVH
-132 NQGTITGSN
+132 NQGTITGSSA
-141 EDGTIM
+141 DGTIL

-155 NDARIEN
+155 NDGRIEN
-162 NATYEHDPEDIPQE
+162 SAIYVHNLDYGAPEIDAAI
-176 YAGVYMLNGGS
+176 YMLNGGS
-187 YVSSESGVL
+187 YVSSENGVL
-196 EGVSGVIVQSGE
+196 KGVSGVIVQSGE
-208 AHITNGGMINS
+208 VHITNGGTINS

-226 GVEFR
+226 GVELR
-231 DGTYGTIVNTGT
+231 GGAYGTIVNTGT
-243 IITTASDGSGKI
+243 IITTASDGSNKI
-255 EDAAIYVH
+255 EDAAIYAH
-263 TLNDMAVSGS
+263 TFDDIAAGDS
-273 VSVDNSGLMQSDFIT
+273 VSVDNSGLLQSDFIA
-288 VALYYGSHFEVVNRV
+288 VALYHGAHFEVFNRA

-317 KSTAMEL
+317 QSAAMEL
-324 KVGVDNLVTN
+324 KAGADNLVTN

-349 HYGESTSGGVI
+349 HYGENTSGGVI

-391 SGTMSSTVYGVY
+391 SGTMSSSVYGVY
-403 LDSARSKGHTLNNQ
+403 LDSTRSKGHTLNNQ

-448 GLVLSGNNNIVT
+448 GLLISGNNNIVT

-490 TATSTGISIAGGNN
+490 TTTSTGISIAGGNN
-504 QVTTESGSTIV
+504 QVTTESGSVIV

-543 SYGIQYNSGTS
+543 SYGIQYNSGAS

-641 TINGSGNTLTSQ
+641 TISGSGNTLTSQ

-807 IKQGGGELTLSN
+807 VKQGGGELTLSN

-852 LKLDAANASDPFI
+852 LKLDAASASDPFI

-951 GDFDGITINGNAMNP
+951 GDFDDITINGNAMNP

-993 DRYNAAIDAHGT
+993 DRDNAAIDAHGT

-1053 GTTISDGTLVATN
+1053 STTISEGTLIATN

-1081 ELNTGGDFD
+1081 EM
-1090 NAISGSGQVVKSG
+1090 
-1103 DETLTLSGSNTYTG
+1103 
-1117 GTIISGGTLVA
+1117 
-1128 TNVEALGTG
+1128 
-1137 DVTDNATLE
+1137 
-1146 LNTGGD
+1146 
-1152 FDNAIGGT
+1152 
-1160 GSVVK
+1160 
-1165 SGDKTLTLSGANS
+1165 
-1178 YTGGTTISGG
+1178 
-1188 TLVASNVEA
+1188 
-1197 LGSGDVTDNAT
+1197 
-1208 LELNT
+1208 
-1213 GGDFANNIGGT
+1213 
-1224 GSVVKSGDK
+1224 
-1233 TLTLSG
+1233 
-1239 TNSYTGGT
+1239 
-1247 TISGGTLVANNVEAL
+1247 
-1262 GTGDVTNNATL
+1262 
-1273 ELNTGGDFD
+1273 NTGGDFD

-1319 ATNVEALGTGDITDN
+1319 ATNVEALGTGDVTDN
-1334 ATLELNAG
+1334 AVLELN
-1342 GDFTNNIGGTGSVE
+1342 TGGTFDNVISGSGQVV
-1356 KSGDKTLTLSGTNT
+1356 KSGDDALTLSGSNT
-1370 YRGGTLISGGTL
+1370 YTGGTTISGGTL

-1448 SNVEALGT
+1448 NNVEALGT
-1456 GNVTDNATL
+1456 GDVTNNATL
-1465 ELNTGGD
+1465 ELNTGGT

-1483 VKSGDGALT
+1483 VKSGDETLT
-1492 LSGANSYSGA
+1492 LSGNNTYRGA

-1512 ANVNALGTGAIDNRA
+1512 THVNALGTGAIDNRA

-1572 INLNSNT
+1572 INLDSNT
-1579 VDPVIHAASQ
+1579 ADPVIHAASQ

-1775 ISGSGQVVKSGDDV
+1775 ISGSGQVVKSGDET
-1789 LTLSGANSYSGG
+1789 LTLSGANSYTGGTLISSGTLVANNVEALGSGDVTDNATLELNTGGDFDNAISGSGKVEKSGDDALTLSGANTYTGG

-1807 TLVASNVDALGSGD
+1807 TLVASNVEALGTGDVTDNAVLELNTGGDFDNAISGSGQVEKSGDGTLTLSGSNTYTGGTTINDGTLIATSVDALGSGDVTDDATLELNTGGTFDNAIGGSGNVVKSGADTLTLSGSNSYTGGTTISGGTLVASNVEALGTGD
-1821 VTNNATLEM
+1821 VTNNATLEL

-1862 TGGTLISDG
+1862 TGGTLINGG

-1884 DVTNNATLELNT
+1884 DVTDNATLELNT

-1905 GSGQVVKSGDDVL
+1905 GSGQVVKSGDDAL
-1918 TLSGANSYSGGTL
+1918 TLSGSNTYTGGTI
-1931 ISGGTLVANNVEAL
+1931 ISGGTLVATNVDAL

-1951 DNATLEMNTGGDF
+1951 DNATLELNTGGTFDNA
-1964 INNIGGTGRVEKSGD
+1964 ISGSGQVVKSGD
-1979 DALTLSGSNTYTGG
+1979 KTLTLSGSNTYTGG
-1993 TTINDGTLIATSVDA
+1993 TTINDGTLVANDVNA
-2008 LGSGDVTNNAVLELN
+2008 LGTGDVTDDATLELN
-2023 TGGDFINN
+2023 TGGDFDNAISGSGQVVKSGDDTLTLSGTNSYT
-2031 IGGTG
+2031 GGTTISG
-2036 RVEKSGDE
+2036 GTLVATNVDVLGTGDVTNSSTLELNTGGDFDNAISGSGQVVKSGDE

-2066 ATNVEALG
+2066 A
-2074 TGDVTDNAVLEL
+2074 
-2086 NTGGDFINNI
+2086 
-2096 GGTGRVEKS
+2096 S
-2105 GDDTLTLSGSNSYTG
+2105 
-2120 GTLISSGT
+2120 
-2128 LVATNVDALGS
+2128 
-2139 GDVTDNATLE
+2139 
-2149 LNTGGDFTNNIS
+2149 
-2161 GSGQVVKSG
+2161 
-2170 DETLTLSGSNTYTGG
+2170 
-2185 TTINDGTLVATSV
+2185 
-2198 EALGSGDV
+2198 
-2206 TNDAVLALNTGG
+2206 
-2218 DFANNIGGTG
+2218 
-2228 SVVKSGD
+2228 
-2235 ETLTLSGTNSYT
+2235 
-2247 GGTTISGGTLVATN
+2247 N

-2267 GDVTNNA
+2267 GDVTN
-2274 TLELNTGGDFT
+2274 
-2285 NNISGN
+2285 
-2291 GQVVKSGDD
+2291 
-2300 TLTFSGSNTY
+2300 
-2310 TGGTTINDGTLVA
+2310 
-2323 TSVEAL
+2323 
-2329 GSGDVTNDAVLA
+2329 DAV
-2341 LNTGG
+2341 
-2346 DFANNIGGTGSVVKS
+2346 
-2361 GDETLTL
+2361 
-2368 SGSNTYT
+2368 
-2375 GSTLISSGTLVAN
+2375 
-2388 DVNALGTGDVTDN
+2388 
-2401 ATLMLNTGGDFIN
+2401 
-2414 NIGGTGRVEKSGDDT
+2414 
-2429 LTLSGSNSYTGGTLI
+2429 
-2444 SSGTLVA
+2444 
-2451 TNVDALGSGDVTD
+2451 
-2464 NATLELN
+2464 LELN

-2526 TDNAVLELNTGG
+2526 TDDATLELNTGG

-2550 VKSGDETL
+2550 VKSGDDTL
-2558 TLSGAN
+2558 TLSGTN

-2607 NLTTHDNAITAIGAG
+2607 NLTTHDNATTAIGAG

-2638 AVHLIDSNSGAI
+2638 AVHLTDSNSGAI
-2650 VTADHANL
+2650 VTADRANL

-2678 YAYTLIDTDSAI
+2678 YAYTLIDSDSAI
-2690 NSDFAQFTVAGMD
+2690 DSDFAQFTVAGMD

-2771 DSATY
+2771 DSATD

-2801 TDVQEGALWLAETAT
+2801 TDVQEGTLWLAETAT

-2826 NIAANAAFGGHNSTV
+2826 NIAANAAFGGHNATV
-2841 NGHVNNQ
+2841 NGHVNNL

-2942 GGQSDGDFRLYKGHV
+2942 GGQSDGDFTLYKGHV

-2985 GGEVTPPDDGGEV
+2985 GGDVTPPDDGGDV
-2998 TPPDDGGE
+2998 TPPDDGGDVTPPDDGGD

-3040 GDITPPDD
+3040 GDVSPPDD
-3048 GGDITPPDGGDVTP
+3048 DGDITPPDGGDVTP
-3062 VAPQYRAD
+3062 VTPQYRAD

>member
-80 TVATDTA
+80 TVATDIA

-121 LDSSTGATSVH
+121 LDSLTGATSVH

-141 EDGTIM
+141 EDGTIL

-155 NDARIEN
+155 NDGRIEN
-162 NATYEHDPEDIPQE
+162 SATYEHDPQDIPQE

-288 VALYYGSHFEVVNRV
+288 VALYHGSHFEVVNRV

-372 SGDASVYV
+372 AGDASVYV

-417 AGGAISANTAVAING
+417 AGSAISANTAVAING

-437 SNQGKM
+437 TNQGKM

-448 GLVLSGNNNIVT
+448 GLLISGNNNIVT

-490 TATSTGISIAGGNN
+490 TATSTGISIASGNN
-504 QVTTESGSTIV
+504 QVTTESGSAIV

-534 SITATGSSI
+534 SITATGSSN
-543 SYGIQYNSGTS
+543 SYGIQYNSGAS

-560 GTITTTGKGAGD
+560 GTITTTGKGVGD

-610 GSITAN
+610 GSISAN
-616 TAVQLNGNNNTLA
+616 TAVQFHGNNNKLA
-629 NAGAILGDTNGV
+629 NAGAISGDTNGV
-641 TINGSGNTLTSQ
+641 TISGSGNTLTNQ

-807 IKQGGGELTLSN
+807 VKQGGGELTLSN

-852 LKLDAANASDPFI
+852 LKLDAASASDPFI

-1053 GTTISDGTLVATN
+1053 GTLISDGTLVASN
-1066 VEALGTGNVTDNATL
+1066 VEALGTGDITDNAVL

-1213 GGDFANNIGGT
+1213 AGDFANNIGGT

-1247 TISGGTLVANNVEAL
+1247 TISGGTLVASNVEAL

-1295 DETLTLSGANSYTG
+1295 D
-1309 GTTISGGTLV
+1309 
-1319 ATNVEALGTGDITDN
+1319 
-1334 ATLELNAG
+1334 
-1342 GDFTNNIGGTGSVE
+1342 
-1356 KSGDKTLTLSGTNT
+1356 KT
-1370 YRGGTLISGGTL
+1370 
-1382 VASNVEALGSG
+1382 
-1393 DVTDNATL
+1393 
-1401 EMNTGGD
+1401 
-1408 FANNIGGTGS
+1408 
-1418 VVKSG
+1418 
-1423 DKTLTLSGANSYT
+1423 
-1436 GGTTI
+1436 
-1441 SGGTLVA
+1441 
-1448 SNVEALGT
+1448 
-1456 GNVTDNATL
+1456 
-1465 ELNTGGD
+1465 
-1472 FDNAISGSGQV
+1472 
-1483 VKSGDGALT
+1483 LT

-1512 ANVNALGTGAIDNRA
+1512 THVNALGTGAIDNRA

-1572 INLNSNT
+1572 INLNGNT

-1775 ISGSGQVVKSGDDV
+1775 IGGSGNVVKSGADT
-1789 LTLSGANSYSGG
+1789 LTLSGSNSYTGG
-1801 TLISDG
+1801 TTISGG
-1807 TLVASNVDALGSGD
+1807 TLVASNVEALGTGD
-1821 VTNNATLEM
+1821 VTNNATLEL

-1862 TGGTLISDG
+1862 TGGTLINGG

-1884 DVTNNATLELNT
+1884 DVTDNATLALNT

-1905 GSGQVVKSGDDVL
+1905 GSGQ
-1918 TLSGANSYSGGTL
+1918 
-1931 ISGGTLVANNVEAL
+1931 
-1945 GTGDVT
+1945 
-1951 DNATLEMNTGGDF
+1951 
-1964 INNIGGTGRVEKSGD
+1964 
-1979 DALTLSGSNTYTGG
+1979 
-1993 TTINDGTLIATSVDA
+1993 
-2008 LGSGDVTNNAVLELN
+2008 
-2023 TGGDFINN
+2023 
-2031 IGGTG
+2031 
-2036 RVEKSGDE
+2036 
-2044 TLTLSGSNT
+2044 
-2053 YTGGTLISGGTLV
+2053 
-2066 ATNVEALG
+2066 
-2074 TGDVTDNAVLEL
+2074 
-2086 NTGGDFINNI
+2086 
-2096 GGTGRVEKS
+2096 
-2105 GDDTLTLSGSNSYTG
+2105 
-2120 GTLISSGT
+2120 
-2128 LVATNVDALGS
+2128 
-2139 GDVTDNATLE
+2139 
-2149 LNTGGDFTNNIS
+2149 
-2161 GSGQVVKSG
+2161 
-2170 DETLTLSGSNTYTGG
+2170 
-2185 TTINDGTLVATSV
+2185 
-2198 EALGSGDV
+2198 
-2206 TNDAVLALNTGG
+2206 
-2218 DFANNIGGTG
+2218 
-2228 SVVKSGD
+2228 VVKSGD

-2261 VEALGT
+2261 VEALGSGDVTDDATLELNTGGTFDNAISGSGQVVKSGDKMLTLSGANSYSGGTLISDGTLVASNVEALGT

-2274 TLELNTGGDFT
+2274 TLALNTGGDFT
-2285 NNISGN
+2285 NNISGS

-2300 TLTFSGSNTY
+2300 TLTLSGANSY
-2310 TGGTTINDGTLVA
+2310 TGGTTI
-2323 TSVEAL
+2323 
-2329 GSGDVTNDAVLA
+2329 SG
-2341 LNTGG
+2341 
-2346 DFANNIGGTGSVVKS
+2346 
-2361 GDETLTL
+2361 
-2368 SGSNTYT
+2368 
-2375 GSTLISSGTLVAN
+2375 
-2388 DVNALGTGDVTDN
+2388 
-2401 ATLMLNTGGDFIN
+2401 
-2414 NIGGTGRVEKSGDDT
+2414 
-2429 LTLSGSNSYTGGTLI
+2429 
-2444 SSGTLVA
+2444 GTLVA
-2451 TNVDALGSGDVTD
+2451 TNVDALGTGDVT
-2464 NATLELN
+2464 NSSTLELN

-2492 TLTLSGANSYTGGTL
+2492 TLTLSGSNTYTGGTLISGGTLVATNVDALGTGDVTDNATLELNTGGTFDNVISGSGQVVKSGDDTLTLSGANSYTGGTL
-2507 ISSGTLVANDV
+2507 ISGGTLVATSV
-2518 NALGTGDV
+2518 EALGSGDV

-2538 DFDNAISGSGQV
+2538 TFDNAISGSGQV
-2550 VKSGDETL
+2550 VKSGDKTL

-2638 AVHLIDSNSGAI
+2638 AVHLTDSNSGAI
-2650 VTADHANL
+2650 VTADRANL

-2678 YAYTLIDTDSAI
+2678 YAYTLIDSDSAI
-2690 NSDFAQFTVAGMD
+2690 DSDFAQFTVAGMD

-2826 NIAANAAFGGHNSTV
+2826 NIAANAAFGGHNATV
-2841 NGHVNNQ
+2841 NGHVNNL
-2848 GSLYFVDTFTVNGD
+2848 GNLYFVDTFTVNGD

-3281 DSWTTRLGVRVDG
+3281 DSWTTRLGMRVDG

>member
-72 PFVVETGN
+72 PFVVEAGN
-80 TVATDTA
+80 TIATDTA
-87 TSAAIVGDNSN
+87 ASAAIVGDNSN

-108 VVGSSLTDSQAMN
+108 VVGSSLIDSQAMN
-121 LDSSTGATSVH
+121 LDSLTGATSVH
-132 NQGTITGSN
+132 NQGTITGSSA
-141 EDGTIM
+141 DGTIL

-155 NDARIEN
+155 NDGRIEN
-162 NATYEHDPEDIPQE
+162 SAIYVHNLDLGAPEIDAAI
-176 YAGVYMLNGGS
+176 YMLNGGS
-187 YVSSESGVL
+187 YVSSENGVL
-196 EGVSGVIVQSGE
+196 KGVSGVIVQSGE
-208 AHITNGGMINS
+208 VHITNGGTINS

-226 GVEFR
+226 GVELR
-231 DGTYGTIVNTGT
+231 GGAYGTIVNTGT
-243 IITTASDGSGKI
+243 IITTASDGSGEI
-255 EDAAIYVH
+255 EDAAIYAH
-263 TLNDMAVSGS
+263 TFDDIAAGDY
-273 VSVDNSGLMQSDFIT
+273 VSVDNSGLLQSDFIA
-288 VALYYGSHFEVVNRV
+288 VALYHGAHFEVINRA

-317 KSTAMEL
+317 QSAAMEL
-324 KVGVDNLVTN
+324 KAGANNLVTN

-372 SGDASVYV
+372 AGDASVYV

-437 SNQGKM
+437 TNQGKM

-448 GLVLSGNNNIVT
+448 GLLISGNNNIVT

-490 TATSTGISIAGGNN
+490 TTTSTGISIAGGNN
-504 QVTTESGSTIV
+504 QITTESGSAIV

-543 SYGIQYNSGTS
+543 SYGIHYYSGTS

-616 TAVQLNGNNNTLA
+616 TAVQFHGNNNTLA

-641 TINGSGNTLTSQ
+641 TISGSGNTLTNQ

-766 QIGNGGTLGAFNG
+766 QIGNSGTLGTFNG

-807 IKQGGGELTLSN
+807 VKQGGGELTLSN

-852 LKLDAANASDPFI
+852 LKLDAASASDPFI

-1053 GTTISDGTLVATN
+1053 GTTISEGTLVANN

-1103 DETLTLSGSNTYTG
+1103 D
-1117 GTIISGGTLVA
+1117 
-1128 TNVEALGTG
+1128 
-1137 DVTDNATLE
+1137 
-1146 LNTGGD
+1146 
-1152 FDNAIGGT
+1152 
-1160 GSVVK
+1160 K
-1165 SGDKTLTLSGANS
+1165 
-1178 YTGGTTISGG
+1178 
-1188 TLVASNVEA
+1188 
-1197 LGSGDVTDNAT
+1197 
-1208 LELNT
+1208 
-1213 GGDFANNIGGT
+1213 
-1224 GSVVKSGDK
+1224 
-1233 TLTLSG
+1233 
-1239 TNSYTGGT
+1239 
-1247 TISGGTLVANNVEAL
+1247 
-1262 GTGDVTNNATL
+1262 
-1273 ELNTGGDFD
+1273 
-1282 NAISGSG
+1282 
-1289 QVVKSG
+1289 
-1295 DETLTLSGANSYTG
+1295 TLTLSGANSYTG

-1319 ATNVEALGTGDITDN
+1319 ATNVEALG
-1334 ATLELNAG
+1334 
-1342 GDFTNNIGGTGSVE
+1342 
-1356 KSGDKTLTLSGTNT
+1356 SGD
-1370 YRGGTLISGGTL
+1370 
-1382 VASNVEALGSG
+1382 
-1393 DVTDNATL
+1393 
-1401 EMNTGGD
+1401 
-1408 FANNIGGTGS
+1408 
-1418 VVKSG
+1418 
-1423 DKTLTLSGANSYT
+1423 
-1436 GGTTI
+1436 
-1441 SGGTLVA
+1441 
-1448 SNVEALGT
+1448 
-1456 GNVTDNATL
+1456 VTDNATL
-1465 ELNTGGD
+1465 ELNTGGT
-1472 FDNAISGSGQV
+1472 FDNVISGSGQV
-1483 VKSGDGALT
+1483 VKSGDETLT
-1492 LSGANSYSGA
+1492 LSGTNTYTGG

-1512 ANVNALGTGAIDNRA
+1512 THVNALGTGAIDNRA
-1527 SLLLDASGQFTVTDL
+1527 SLLLDASGQFAVTDL

-1579 VDPVIHAASQ
+1579 ADPVIHAASQ

-1704 LDPASATG
+1704 LDPDSATG

-1726 ILNAENTYTGGTT
+1726 ILNAENTYTVGTT

-1775 ISGSGQVVKSGDDV
+1775 ISGSGQVVKSGDKM
-1789 LTLSGANSYSGG
+1789 LTLSGTNSYSGG
-1801 TLISDG
+1801 TLISGG
-1807 TLVASNVDALGSGD
+1807 TLVATNVDALGSGD
-1821 VTNNATLEM
+1821 VT
-1830 NTGGDF
+1830 
-1836 INNIGGTGRV
+1836 
-1846 EKSGDD
+1846 DD
-1852 TLTLSGSNTY
+1852 
-1862 TGGTLISDG
+1862 
-1871 TLVASNVE
+1871 
-1879 ALGTG
+1879 
-1884 DVTNNATLELNT
+1884 ATLELNT

-1905 GSGQVVKSGDDVL
+1905 GSGQVVKSGDD
-1918 TLSGANSYSGGTL
+1918 
-1931 ISGGTLVANNVEAL
+1931 
-1945 GTGDVT
+1945 
-1951 DNATLEMNTGGDF
+1951 
-1964 INNIGGTGRVEKSGD
+1964 
-1979 DALTLSGSNTYTGG
+1979 
-1993 TTINDGTLIATSVDA
+1993 
-2008 LGSGDVTNNAVLELN
+2008 
-2023 TGGDFINN
+2023 
-2031 IGGTG
+2031 
-2036 RVEKSGDE
+2036 

-2053 YTGGTLISGGTLV
+2053 YTGGTIISGGTLV
-2066 ATNVEALG
+2066 A
-2074 TGDVTDNAVLEL
+2074 
-2086 NTGGDFINNI
+2086 
-2096 GGTGRVEKS
+2096 S
-2105 GDDTLTLSGSNSYTG
+2105 
-2120 GTLISSGT
+2120 
-2128 LVATNVDALGS
+2128 
-2139 GDVTDNATLE
+2139 
-2149 LNTGGDFTNNIS
+2149 
-2161 GSGQVVKSG
+2161 
-2170 DETLTLSGSNTYTGG
+2170 
-2185 TTINDGTLVATSV
+2185 
-2198 EALGSGDV
+2198 
-2206 TNDAVLALNTGG
+2206 
-2218 DFANNIGGTG
+2218 
-2228 SVVKSGD
+2228 
-2235 ETLTLSGTNSYT
+2235 
-2247 GGTTISGGTLVATN
+2247 N

-2267 GDVTNNA
+2267 GDVTN
-2274 TLELNTGGDFT
+2274 D
-2285 NNISGN
+2285 
-2291 GQVVKSGDD
+2291 
-2300 TLTFSGSNTY
+2300 
-2310 TGGTTINDGTLVA
+2310 
-2323 TSVEAL
+2323 
-2329 GSGDVTNDAVLA
+2329 
-2341 LNTGG
+2341 
-2346 DFANNIGGTGSVVKS
+2346 
-2361 GDETLTL
+2361 
-2368 SGSNTYT
+2368 
-2375 GSTLISSGTLVAN
+2375 
-2388 DVNALGTGDVTDN
+2388 
-2401 ATLMLNTGGDFIN
+2401 
-2414 NIGGTGRVEKSGDDT
+2414 
-2429 LTLSGSNSYTGGTLI
+2429 
-2444 SSGTLVA
+2444 
-2451 TNVDALGSGDVTD
+2451 
-2464 NATLELN
+2464 
-2471 TGGTFDNAISG
+2471 
-2482 SGQVVKSGDE
+2482 
-2492 TLTLSGANSYTGGTL
+2492 
-2507 ISSGTLVANDV
+2507 
-2518 NALGTGDV
+2518 
-2526 TDNAVLELNTGG
+2526 AVLELNTGG
-2538 DFDNAISGSGQV
+2538 DFDNAISG
-2550 VKSGDETL
+2550 
-2558 TLSGAN
+2558 
-2564 SYTGGTTISGG
+2564 
-2575 TLVASN
+2575 
-2581 VEALGSGDIDNY
+2581 
-2593 ASLQLNAS
+2593 
-2601 GQFVTA
+2601 
-2607 NLTTHDNAITAIGAG
+2607 
-2622 SALRANTLTQE
+2622 
-2633 ANSTL
+2633 
-2638 AVHLIDSNSGAI
+2638 
-2650 VTADHANL
+2650 
-2658 GGTLD
+2658 
-2663 ITGIGNVAKSWTRDA
+2663 
-2678 YAYTLIDTDSAI
+2678 
-2690 NSDFAQFTVAGMD
+2690 
-2703 AKQVDFLT
+2703 
-2711 VDGRVNADDDTR
+2711 
-2723 YDVTASL
+2723 
-2730 SWYAD
+2730 
-2735 SDNAATD
+2735 
-2742 AHGTFTLSEQGH
+2742 
-2754 SFTLNTALT
+2754 
-2763 DVDATLNP
+2763 
-2771 DSATY
+2771 
-2776 WDGKSLI
+2776 
-2783 KRGAGTLILGA
+2783 
-2794 QNTYSGD
+2794 
-2801 TDVQEGALWLAETAT
+2801 
-2816 IGSAGSAQAV
+2816 
-2826 NIAANAAFGGHNSTV
+2826 
-2841 NGHVNNQ
+2841 
-2848 GSLYFVDTFTVNGD
+2848 
-2862 VVNSSAMI
+2862 
-2870 SGSDQPNNTLTI
+2870 
-2882 AGNYT
+2882 
-2887 GNDGHLYLNTQLGDD
+2887 
-2902 SSPTDKLI
+2902 
-2910 VTGDTAGSTTL
+2910 
-2921 HITNVNGLGAQTV
+2921 
-2934 NGIEVIEV
+2934 
-2942 GGQSDGDFRLYKGHV
+2942 
-2957 DINAWTYTLKQDG
+2957 
-2970 GDWYLRSESDDVPDD
+2970 
-2985 GGEVTPPDDGGEV
+2985 
-2998 TPPDDGGE
+2998 
-3006 VTPPDDGGEVTP
+3006 
-3018 PDDGGEVT
+3018 
-3026 PPDDDG
+3026 
-3032 EVTPPDDG
+3032 
-3040 GDITPPDD
+3040 
-3048 GGDITPPDGGDVTP
+3048 
-3062 VAPQYRAD
+3062 
-3070 IGVYLG
+3070 
-3076 NQWMARNLQMQTLYD
+3076 
-3091 REGSQYRSADGSI
+3091 
-3104 WMRFKAGK
+3104 
-3112 AESQAVN
+3112 
-3119 GNVDIDSDYSQFQLG
+3119 
-3134 GDILTWSDGAQS
+3134 
-3146 VTVGLMGSYIN
+3146 
-3157 ASTDST
+3157 
-3163 GNRGADGSQFSA
+3163 
-3175 NGSVDGYNL
+3175 
-3184 GLYATWFA
+3184 
-3192 DAQSHRG
+3192 
-3199 AYIDSWYQYGAYN
+3199 
-3212 NSVDNDGLSAS
+3212 
-3223 RYDSAAHAVSLETGY
+3223 
-3238 RYDIALSNR
+3238 
-3247 NTVSLTPQAQVT
+3247 
-3259 WQRYSAD
+3259 
-3266 TVIDDGGTRISGQND
+3266 
-3281 DSWTTRLGVRVDG
+3281 
-3294 KLYKESGR
+3294 
-3302 IQPFMEVNWLHASDN
+3302 
-3317 ASATFGDTKVSQD
+3317 
-3330 LPNDRVEVK
+3330 
-3339 VGIQANVSERLSVYA
+3339 
-3354 QAAGQKGKNDY
+3354 
-3365 GDASFSLNMRYNW
+3365 

>member
-80 TVATDTA
+80 TVATDIA

-121 LDSSTGATSVH
+121 LDSLTGATSVH

-141 EDGTIM
+141 EDGTIL

-155 NDARIEN
+155 NDGRIEN
-162 NATYEHDPEDIPQE
+162 SATYEHDPQDIPQE

-288 VALYYGSHFEVVNRV
+288 VALYHGSHFEVVNRV

-372 SGDASVYV
+372 AGDASVYV

-417 AGGAISANTAVAING
+417 AGSAISANTAVAING

-437 SNQGKM
+437 TNQGKM

-448 GLVLSGNNNIVT
+448 GLLISGNNNIVT

-490 TATSTGISIAGGNN
+490 TATSTGISIASGNN
-504 QVTTESGSTIV
+504 QVTTESGSAIV

-534 SITATGSSI
+534 SITATGSSN
-543 SYGIQYNSGTS
+543 SYGIQYNSGAS

-560 GTITTTGKGAGD
+560 GTITTTGKGVGD

-610 GSITAN
+610 GSISAN
-616 TAVQLNGNNNTLA
+616 TAVQFHGNNNKLA
-629 NAGAILGDTNGV
+629 NAGAISGDTNGV
-641 TINGSGNTLTSQ
+641 TISGSGNTLTNQ

-699 ILDGEGTLGSSI
+699 ILNGEGTLGSSI

-807 IKQGGGELTLSN
+807 VKQGGGELTLSN

-852 LKLDAANASDPFI
+852 LKLDAASASDPFI

-1053 GTTISDGTLVATN
+1053 GTLISDGTLVASN
-1066 VEALGTGNVTDNATL
+1066 VEALGTGDITDNAVL

-1295 DETLTLSGANSYTG
+1295 D
-1309 GTTISGGTLV
+1309 
-1319 ATNVEALGTGDITDN
+1319 
-1334 ATLELNAG
+1334 
-1342 GDFTNNIGGTGSVE
+1342 
-1356 KSGDKTLTLSGTNT
+1356 KT
-1370 YRGGTLISGGTL
+1370 
-1382 VASNVEALGSG
+1382 
-1393 DVTDNATL
+1393 
-1401 EMNTGGD
+1401 
-1408 FANNIGGTGS
+1408 
-1418 VVKSG
+1418 
-1423 DKTLTLSGANSYT
+1423 
-1436 GGTTI
+1436 
-1441 SGGTLVA
+1441 
-1448 SNVEALGT
+1448 
-1456 GNVTDNATL
+1456 
-1465 ELNTGGD
+1465 
-1472 FDNAISGSGQV
+1472 
-1483 VKSGDGALT
+1483 LT

-1512 ANVNALGTGAIDNRA
+1512 THVNALGTGAIDNRA

-1572 INLNSNT
+1572 INLNGNT

-1775 ISGSGQVVKSGDDV
+1775 IGGSGNVVKSGADT
-1789 LTLSGANSYSGG
+1789 LTLSGSNSYTGG
-1801 TLISDG
+1801 TTISGG
-1807 TLVASNVDALGSGD
+1807 TLVASNVEALGTGD
-1821 VTNNATLEM
+1821 VTNNATLEL

-1862 TGGTLISDG
+1862 TGGTLINGG

-1884 DVTNNATLELNT
+1884 DVTDNATLALNT

-1905 GSGQVVKSGDDVL
+1905 GSGQ
-1918 TLSGANSYSGGTL
+1918 
-1931 ISGGTLVANNVEAL
+1931 
-1945 GTGDVT
+1945 
-1951 DNATLEMNTGGDF
+1951 
-1964 INNIGGTGRVEKSGD
+1964 
-1979 DALTLSGSNTYTGG
+1979 
-1993 TTINDGTLIATSVDA
+1993 
-2008 LGSGDVTNNAVLELN
+2008 
-2023 TGGDFINN
+2023 
-2031 IGGTG
+2031 
-2036 RVEKSGDE
+2036 
-2044 TLTLSGSNT
+2044 
-2053 YTGGTLISGGTLV
+2053 
-2066 ATNVEALG
+2066 
-2074 TGDVTDNAVLEL
+2074 
-2086 NTGGDFINNI
+2086 
-2096 GGTGRVEKS
+2096 
-2105 GDDTLTLSGSNSYTG
+2105 
-2120 GTLISSGT
+2120 
-2128 LVATNVDALGS
+2128 
-2139 GDVTDNATLE
+2139 
-2149 LNTGGDFTNNIS
+2149 
-2161 GSGQVVKSG
+2161 
-2170 DETLTLSGSNTYTGG
+2170 
-2185 TTINDGTLVATSV
+2185 
-2198 EALGSGDV
+2198 
-2206 TNDAVLALNTGG
+2206 
-2218 DFANNIGGTG
+2218 
-2228 SVVKSGD
+2228 VVKSGD

-2261 VEALGT
+2261 VEALGSGDVTDDATLELNTGGTFDNAISGSGQVVKSGDKMLTLSGANSYSGGTLISDGTLVASNVEALGT

-2274 TLELNTGGDFT
+2274 TLALNTGGDFT
-2285 NNISGN
+2285 NNISGS

-2300 TLTFSGSNTY
+2300 TLTLSGANSY
-2310 TGGTTINDGTLVA
+2310 TGGTTI
-2323 TSVEAL
+2323 
-2329 GSGDVTNDAVLA
+2329 SG
-2341 LNTGG
+2341 
-2346 DFANNIGGTGSVVKS
+2346 
-2361 GDETLTL
+2361 
-2368 SGSNTYT
+2368 
-2375 GSTLISSGTLVAN
+2375 
-2388 DVNALGTGDVTDN
+2388 
-2401 ATLMLNTGGDFIN
+2401 
-2414 NIGGTGRVEKSGDDT
+2414 
-2429 LTLSGSNSYTGGTLI
+2429 
-2444 SSGTLVA
+2444 GTLVA
-2451 TNVDALGSGDVTD
+2451 TNVDALGTGDVT
-2464 NATLELN
+2464 NSSTLELN

-2492 TLTLSGANSYTGGTL
+2492 TLTLSGSNTYTGGTLISGGTLVATNVDALGTGDVTDNATLELNTGGTFDNVISGSGQVVKSGDDTLTLSGANSYTGGTL
-2507 ISSGTLVANDV
+2507 ISGGTLVATSV
-2518 NALGTGDV
+2518 EALGSGDV

-2538 DFDNAISGSGQV
+2538 TFDNAISGSGQV
-2550 VKSGDETL
+2550 VKSGDKTL

-2638 AVHLIDSNSGAI
+2638 AVHLTDSNSGAI
-2650 VTADHANL
+2650 VTADRANL

-2678 YAYTLIDTDSAI
+2678 YAYTLIDSDSAI
-2690 NSDFAQFTVAGMD
+2690 DSDFAQFTVAGMD

-2826 NIAANAAFGGHNSTV
+2826 NIAANAAFGGHNATV
-2841 NGHVNNQ
+2841 NGHVNNL
-2848 GSLYFVDTFTVNGD
+2848 GNLYFVDTFTVNGD

-3281 DSWTTRLGVRVDG
+3281 DSWTTRLGMRVDG

>member
-80 TVATDTA
+80 TIATDTA
-87 TSAAIVGDNSN
+87 ASAAIVGDNSN

-108 VVGSSLTDSQAMN
+108 VVGSSLIDSQAMN
-121 LDSSTGATSVH
+121 LDSLTGATSVH
-132 NQGTITGSN
+132 NQGTITGSSA
-141 EDGTIM
+141 DGTIL

-155 NDARIEN
+155 NDGRIEN
-162 NATYEHDPEDIPQE
+162 SAIYVHNLDLGAPEIDAAI
-176 YAGVYMLNGGS
+176 YMLNGGS
-187 YVSSESGVL
+187 YVSSENGVL
-196 EGVSGVIVQSGE
+196 KGVSGVIVQSGE
-208 AHITNGGMINS
+208 VHITNGGTINS

-226 GVEFR
+226 GVELR
-231 DGTYGTIVNTGT
+231 GGAYGTIVNTGT
-243 IITTASDGSGKI
+243 IITTASDGSGEI
-255 EDAAIYVH
+255 EDAAIYAH
-263 TLNDMAVSGS
+263 TFDDIAAGDY
-273 VSVDNSGLMQSDFIT
+273 VSVDNSGLLQSDFIA
-288 VALYYGSHFEVVNRV
+288 VALYHGAHFEVINRA

-317 KSTAMEL
+317 QSAAMEL
-324 KVGVDNLVTN
+324 KAGANNLVTN

-372 SGDASVYV
+372 AGDASVYV

-437 SNQGKM
+437 TNQGKM

-448 GLVLSGNNNIVT
+448 GLLISGNNNIVT

-490 TATSTGISIAGGNN
+490 TATSTGISIASGNN
-504 QVTTESGSTIV
+504 QVTTESGSAIV

-641 TINGSGNTLTSQ
+641 TISGSGNTLTNQ

-658 GTNAILINS
+658 GTNAVLINS

-676 NTGTEIS
+676 NTGTEMS
-683 GSITDDNNS
+683 GSITDGNNS

-748 LNGAMTAK
+748 VNGAMTAK

-793 AAAYGSVISGSGNV
+793 AAVYGSVISGSGNV
-807 IKQGGGELTLSN
+807 VKQGGGELTLSN

-852 LKLDAANASDPFI
+852 LKLDAASASDPFI

-941 ALIESDNAIS
+941 ALIESDNVIS
-951 GDFDGITINGNAMNP
+951 GDFDDITINGNAMNP

-993 DRYNAAIDAHGT
+993 DRDNAAIDAHGT

-1053 GTTISDGTLVATN
+1053 GTTISGGTLVATNVEALGSGDVTDNATLELNTGGTFDNVISGSGQVVKSGDEMLTLSGANSYTGGTTISDGTLVANN

-1103 DETLTLSGSNTYTG
+1103 DDALTLSGN
-1117 GTIISGGTLVA
+1117 
-1128 TNVEALGTG
+1128 
-1137 DVTDNATLE
+1137 
-1146 LNTGGD
+1146 
-1152 FDNAIGGT
+1152 
-1160 GSVVK
+1160 
-1165 SGDKTLTLSGANS
+1165 NS
-1178 YTGGTTISGG
+1178 YTGGTLISGG
-1188 TLVASNVEA
+1188 TLVASNVDA

-1208 LELNT
+1208 LEM
-1213 GGDFANNIGGT
+1213 
-1224 GSVVKSGDK
+1224 
-1233 TLTLSG
+1233 
-1239 TNSYTGGT
+1239 
-1247 TISGGTLVANNVEAL
+1247 
-1262 GTGDVTNNATL
+1262 
-1273 ELNTGGDFD
+1273 NTGGDFD

-1319 ATNVEALGTGDITDN
+1319 ANNVEALGTGNVTNN
-1334 ATLELNAG
+1334 ATLELN
-1342 GDFTNNIGGTGSVE
+1342 
-1356 KSGDKTLTLSGTNT
+1356 
-1370 YRGGTLISGGTL
+1370 
-1382 VASNVEALGSG
+1382 
-1393 DVTDNATL
+1393 
-1401 EMNTGGD
+1401 TGGD
-1408 FANNIGGTGS
+1408 FDNAISGS
-1418 VVKSG
+1418 GQVVKSG

-1441 SGGTLVA
+1441 SGGTLI
-1448 SNVEALGT
+1448 
-1456 GNVTDNATL
+1456 ATH
-1465 ELNTGGD
+1465 
-1472 FDNAISGSGQV
+1472 
-1483 VKSGDGALT
+1483 
-1492 LSGANSYSGA
+1492 
-1502 TTISGGTLIA
+1502 
-1512 ANVNALGTGAIDNRA
+1512 VNALGTGAIDNRA

-1704 LDPASATG
+1704 LDPDSVTG

-1739 ISGGTLVATNVDAL
+1739 ISGGTLVATNVEAL

-1807 TLVASNVDALGSGD
+1807 TLVASNV
-1821 VTNNATLEM
+1821 
-1830 NTGGDF
+1830 
-1836 INNIGGTGRV
+1836 
-1846 EKSGDD
+1846 
-1852 TLTLSGSNTY
+1852 
-1862 TGGTLISDG
+1862 
-1871 TLVASNVE
+1871 E

-1884 DVTNNATLELNT
+1884 DVTDNATLELNT

-1905 GSGQVVKSGDDVL
+1905 GSGQVVKSGDETL
-1918 TLSGANSYSGGTL
+1918 TLSGTNSYTDGTL
-1931 ISGGTLVANNVEAL
+1931 ISGGTLVA
-1945 GTGDVT
+1945 
-1951 DNATLEMNTGGDF
+1951 
-1964 INNIGGTGRVEKSGD
+1964 S
-1979 DALTLSGSNTYTGG
+1979 
-1993 TTINDGTLIATSVDA
+1993 
-2008 LGSGDVTNNAVLELN
+2008 
-2023 TGGDFINN
+2023 
-2031 IGGTG
+2031 
-2036 RVEKSGDE
+2036 
-2044 TLTLSGSNT
+2044 
-2053 YTGGTLISGGTLV
+2053 
-2066 ATNVEALG
+2066 NVEALG

-2086 NTGGDFINNI
+2086 NTGGD
-2096 GGTGRVEKS
+2096 
-2105 GDDTLTLSGSNSYTG
+2105 
-2120 GTLISSGT
+2120 
-2128 LVATNVDALGS
+2128 
-2139 GDVTDNATLE
+2139 
-2149 LNTGGDFTNNIS
+2149 
-2161 GSGQVVKSG
+2161 
-2170 DETLTLSGSNTYTGG
+2170 
-2185 TTINDGTLVATSV
+2185 
-2198 EALGSGDV
+2198 
-2206 TNDAVLALNTGG
+2206 
-2218 DFANNIGGTG
+2218 
-2228 SVVKSGD
+2228 
-2235 ETLTLSGTNSYT
+2235 
-2247 GGTTISGGTLVATN
+2247 
-2261 VEALGT
+2261 
-2267 GDVTNNA
+2267 
-2274 TLELNTGGDFT
+2274 
-2285 NNISGN
+2285 
-2291 GQVVKSGDD
+2291 
-2300 TLTFSGSNTY
+2300 
-2310 TGGTTINDGTLVA
+2310 
-2323 TSVEAL
+2323 
-2329 GSGDVTNDAVLA
+2329 
-2341 LNTGG
+2341 
-2346 DFANNIGGTGSVVKS
+2346 
-2361 GDETLTL
+2361 
-2368 SGSNTYT
+2368 
-2375 GSTLISSGTLVAN
+2375 
-2388 DVNALGTGDVTDN
+2388 
-2401 ATLMLNTGGDFIN
+2401 
-2414 NIGGTGRVEKSGDDT
+2414 
-2429 LTLSGSNSYTGGTLI
+2429 
-2444 SSGTLVA
+2444 
-2451 TNVDALGSGDVTD
+2451 
-2464 NATLELN
+2464 
-2471 TGGTFDNAISG
+2471 FDNAISG

-2526 TDNAVLELNTGG
+2526 TDNATLMLNTGGDFTNNIGGTGRVEKSGDDTLTLSGSNSYTGGTLISSGTLVATNVDALGTGDVTDDATLELNTGG

-2550 VKSGDETL
+2550 VKSGDDVLTLSGVNSYSGGTLISDGTLVASNVEALGTGDVTDNATLELNTGGTFDNAISGSGQVEKSGDGTLTLSGSNTYTGGTLISGGTLVASNVEALGTGDVTNDAVLELNTGGTFDNAISGSGQVVKSGDDALTLSGSNTYTGGTIISGGTLVATNVDALGSGDVTDNATLELNTGGDFDNAISGSGQVVKSGDKTL

-2607 NLTTHDNAITAIGAG
+2607 NLTTHDNATTAIGAG

-2638 AVHLIDSNSGAI
+2638 AVHLTDSNSGAI

-2801 TDVQEGALWLAETAT
+2801 TDVQEGTLWLAETAT

-2826 NIAANAAFGGHNSTV
+2826 NIAANAAFGGHNATV
-2841 NGHVNNQ
+2841 NGHVNNL

-2942 GGQSDGDFRLYKGHV
+2942 GGQSDGDFTLYKGHV

-2985 GGEVTPPDDGGEV
+2985 GGDVIPPDDGGDVTPPDDGG
-2998 TPPDDGGE
+2998 D

-3032 EVTPPDDG
+3032 DVTPPDDG
-3040 GDITPPDD
+3040 GDVTPPDD
-3048 GGDITPPDGGDVTP
+3048 DGDITPPDGGDVTP
-3062 VAPQYRAD
+3062 VTPQYRAD

-3091 REGSQYRSADGSI
+3091 REGSQYRSADGSV

-3330 LPNDRVEVK
+3330 LPNDRAEVK

>member
-162 NATYEHDPEDIPQE
+162 SATYEHDPEDIPQE

-243 IITTASDGSGKI
+243 IITTASDGSNKI

-288 VALYYGSHFEVVNRV
+288 VALYHGSHFEVVNRV

-372 SGDASVYV
+372 AGDASVYV
-380 HGNGDGTVVNN
+380 HGNGDGTIVNN
-391 SGTMSSTVYGVY
+391 SGTMSSSVYGVY

-437 SNQGKM
+437 TNQGKM

-448 GLVLSGNNNIVT
+448 GLLISGNNNIVT

-490 TATSTGISIAGGNN
+490 TATSTGISIASGNN
-504 QVTTESGSTIV
+504 QVTTESGSAIV

-534 SITATGSSI
+534 SITATGSSN
-543 SYGIQYNSGTS
+543 SYGIQYNSGAS

-560 GTITTTGKGAGD
+560 GTITTTGKGVGD

-641 TINGSGNTLTSQ
+641 TISGSGNTLTSQ

-658 GTNAILINS
+658 GTNAVLINS
-667 GSKNNTLTL
+667 GSKNNTITL

-807 IKQGGGELTLSN
+807 VKQGGGELTLSN

-852 LKLDAANASDPFI
+852 LKLDAASASDPFI

-899 ADLTATSG
+899 ADLTETSG
-907 PAIRAKNVNLDGT
+907 PVIRAKNVNLDGT

-951 GDFDGITINGNAMNP
+951 GDFDDITINGNAMNP

-993 DRYNAAIDAHGT
+993 DRDNAAIDAHGT

-1022 NVDANSGW
+1022 DVDANSGW

-1053 GTTISDGTLVATN
+1053 GTTISDGTLVANN
-1066 VEALGTGNVTDNATL
+1066 VEALGTGNVTD
-1081 ELNTGGDFD
+1081 
-1090 NAISGSGQVVKSG
+1090 
-1103 DETLTLSGSNTYTG
+1103 
-1117 GTIISGGTLVA
+1117 
-1128 TNVEALGTG
+1128 
-1137 DVTDNATLE
+1137 
-1146 LNTGGD
+1146 
-1152 FDNAIGGT
+1152 
-1160 GSVVK
+1160 
-1165 SGDKTLTLSGANS
+1165 
-1178 YTGGTTISGG
+1178 
-1188 TLVASNVEA
+1188 
-1197 LGSGDVTDNAT
+1197 
-1208 LELNT
+1208 
-1213 GGDFANNIGGT
+1213 
-1224 GSVVKSGDK
+1224 
-1233 TLTLSG
+1233 
-1239 TNSYTGGT
+1239 
-1247 TISGGTLVANNVEAL
+1247 
-1262 GTGDVTNNATL
+1262 NATL

-1319 ATNVEALGTGDITDN
+1319 ASNVEALGTGDITDN

-1342 GDFTNNIGGTGSVE
+1342 GTFDNV
-1356 KSGDKTLTLSGTNT
+1356 
-1370 YRGGTLISGGTL
+1370 ISG
-1382 VASNVEALGSG
+1382 SG
-1393 DVTDNATL
+1393 Q
-1401 EMNTGGD
+1401 
-1408 FANNIGGTGS
+1408 

-1423 DKTLTLSGANSYT
+1423 DDALTLSGANSYT

-1448 SNVEALGT
+1448 NNVEALGT
-1456 GNVTDNATL
+1456 GDVTNNATL

-1472 FDNAISGSGQV
+1472 FTNAISGSGQV
-1483 VKSGDGALT
+1483 VKSGDKTLT

-1512 ANVNALGTGAIDNRA
+1512 THVNALGTGAIDNRA

-1579 VDPVIHAASQ
+1579 ADPVIHAASQ

-1607 DPASTDDLDTFTLI
+1607 DPASTDDLDIFTLI

-1775 ISGSGQVVKSGDDV
+1775 ISGSGQVVKSGDGA

-1905 GSGQVVKSGDDVL
+1905 GSGQVEKSGDDVL

-1931 ISGGTLVANNVEAL
+1931 ISDGTLVASNVEALGTGDVTDDATLELNTGGDFINNIGGTGRVEKSGDDKLTLSGSNTYTGGTLISSGTLVANDVNALGTGDVTDNATLMLNTGGDFTNNIGGTGRVEKSGDDALTLSGSNTYTGGTLISGGTLVANDVNALGTGDITDNATLALNAVGDFDNAISGSGKVEKSGDDALTLSGSNTYTGGTLISSGTLVASNVEAL

-1951 DNATLEMNTGGDF
+1951 DNATLELNTGGTFDNAISGSGQVVKSGDETLTLSGSNTYTGGTLISGGTLVASNVEALGSGDVTNDAVLELNTDGDF
-1964 INNIGGTGRVEKSGD
+1964 DNAIGGTGRVEKSGD

-2008 LGSGDVTNNAVLELN
+2008 LG
-2023 TGGDFINN
+2023 
-2031 IGGTG
+2031 
-2036 RVEKSGDE
+2036 
-2044 TLTLSGSNT
+2044 
-2053 YTGGTLISGGTLV
+2053 
-2066 ATNVEALG
+2066 
-2074 TGDVTDNAVLEL
+2074 TGDVTDNAV
-2086 NTGGDFINNI
+2086 
-2096 GGTGRVEKS
+2096 
-2105 GDDTLTLSGSNSYTG
+2105 
-2120 GTLISSGT
+2120 
-2128 LVATNVDALGS
+2128 
-2139 GDVTDNATLE
+2139 
-2149 LNTGGDFTNNIS
+2149 
-2161 GSGQVVKSG
+2161 
-2170 DETLTLSGSNTYTGG
+2170 
-2185 TTINDGTLVATSV
+2185 
-2198 EALGSGDV
+2198 
-2206 TNDAVLALNTGG
+2206 
-2218 DFANNIGGTG
+2218 
-2228 SVVKSGD
+2228 
-2235 ETLTLSGTNSYT
+2235 
-2247 GGTTISGGTLVATN
+2247 
-2261 VEALGT
+2261 
-2267 GDVTNNA
+2267 
-2274 TLELNTGGDFT
+2274 
-2285 NNISGN
+2285 
-2291 GQVVKSGDD
+2291 
-2300 TLTFSGSNTY
+2300 
-2310 TGGTTINDGTLVA
+2310 
-2323 TSVEAL
+2323 
-2329 GSGDVTNDAVLA
+2329 
-2341 LNTGG
+2341 
-2346 DFANNIGGTGSVVKS
+2346 
-2361 GDETLTL
+2361 
-2368 SGSNTYT
+2368 
-2375 GSTLISSGTLVAN
+2375 
-2388 DVNALGTGDVTDN
+2388 
-2401 ATLMLNTGGDFIN
+2401 
-2414 NIGGTGRVEKSGDDT
+2414 
-2429 LTLSGSNSYTGGTLI
+2429 
-2444 SSGTLVA
+2444 
-2451 TNVDALGSGDVTD
+2451 
-2464 NATLELN
+2464 LELN

-2482 SGQVVKSGDE
+2482 SGQVEKSGDDV
-2492 TLTLSGANSYTGGTL
+2492 LTLSGANSYSGGTL
-2507 ISSGTLVANDV
+2507 ISDGTLVANDV

-2550 VKSGDETL
+2550 VKSGDETLTLSGANSYTGGTLISGGTLVATSVEALGSGDVTDNAVLELNTGGTFDNAISGSGQVVKSGDKTL

-2638 AVHLIDSNSGAI
+2638 AVHLTDSNSGAI
-2650 VTADHANL
+2650 VTADRANL

-2678 YAYTLIDTDSAI
+2678 YAYTLIDSDSAI
-2690 NSDFAQFTVAGMD
+2690 DSDFAQFTVAGMD

-2711 VDGRVNADDDTR
+2711 VDGRVNAADDTR

-2771 DSATY
+2771 DSATD

-2801 TDVQEGALWLAETAT
+2801 TDVQEGTLWLAETAT

-2826 NIAANAAFGGHNSTV
+2826 NIAANAAFGGHNATV

-2942 GGQSDGDFRLYKGHV
+2942 GGQSDGDFTLYKGHV

-2985 GGEVTPPDDGGEV
+2985 GGDVTPPDDGGDVTPPDDGGDVTPPDDGGEV
-2998 TPPDDGGE
+2998 TPPDDGG
-3006 VTPPDDGGEVTP
+3006 D
-3018 PDDGGEVT
+3018 VT
-3026 PPDDDG
+3026 PPDDD
-3032 EVTPPDDG
+3032 

-3048 GGDITPPDGGDVTP
+3048 GGDVTPPDDDGDITPPDGGDVTP
-3062 VAPQYRAD
+3062 VTPQYRAD

-3091 REGSQYRSADGSI
+3091 REGSQYRSADGSV

-3294 KLYKESGR
+3294 KLYKDSGR

>member
-121 LDSSTGATSVH
+121 LDSLTGATSVH
-132 NQGTITGSN
+132 NQGTITGSSA
-141 EDGTIM
+141 DGTIL

-155 NDARIEN
+155 NDGRIEN
-162 NATYEHDPEDIPQE
+162 SAIYVHNLDYGAPEIDAAI
-176 YAGVYMLNGGS
+176 YMLNGGS
-187 YVSSESGVL
+187 YVSSENGVL
-196 EGVSGVIVQSGE
+196 KGVSGVIVQSGE
-208 AHITNGGMINS
+208 VHITNGGTINS

-226 GVEFR
+226 GVELR
-231 DGTYGTIVNTGT
+231 GGAYGTIVNTGT
-243 IITTASDGSGKI
+243 IITTASDGSNKI
-255 EDAAIYVH
+255 EDAAIYAH
-263 TLNDMAVSGS
+263 TFDDIAAGDS
-273 VSVDNSGLMQSDFIT
+273 VSVDNSGLLQSDFIA
-288 VALYYGSHFEVVNRV
+288 VALYHGAHFEVFNRA

-317 KSTAMEL
+317 QSAAMEL
-324 KVGVDNLVTN
+324 KAGADNLVTN

-349 HYGESTSGGVI
+349 HYGENTSGGVI

-391 SGTMSSTVYGVY
+391 SGTMSSSVYGVY
-403 LDSARSKGHTLNNQ
+403 LDSTRSKGHTLNNQ

-437 SNQGKM
+437 TNQGKM

-448 GLVLSGNNNIVT
+448 GLLISGNNNIVT

-490 TATSTGISIAGGNN
+490 TATSTGISIASGNN
-504 QVTTESGSTIV
+504 QVTTESGSAIV

-534 SITATGSSI
+534 SITATGSSN
-543 SYGIQYNSGTS
+543 SYGIQYNSGAS

-560 GTITTTGKGAGD
+560 GTITTTGKGVGD

-610 GSITAN
+610 GSISAN
-616 TAVQLNGNNNTLA
+616 TAVQFHGNNNKLA
-629 NAGAILGDTNGV
+629 NAGAISGDTNGV
-641 TINGSGNTLTSQ
+641 TISGSGNTLTNQ

-807 IKQGGGELTLSN
+807 VKQGGGELTLSN

-852 LKLDAANASDPFI
+852 LKLDAASASDPFI

-1053 GTTISDGTLVATN
+1053 GTLISDGTLVASN
-1066 VEALGTGNVTDNATL
+1066 VEALGTGDITDNAVL

-1165 SGDKTLTLSGANS
+1165 SGDKTLTLSG
-1178 YTGGTTISGG
+1178 
-1188 TLVASNVEA
+1188 
-1197 LGSGDVTDNAT
+1197 
-1208 LELNT
+1208 
-1213 GGDFANNIGGT
+1213 
-1224 GSVVKSGDK
+1224 
-1233 TLTLSG
+1233 

-1295 DETLTLSGANSYTG
+1295 D
-1309 GTTISGGTLV
+1309 
-1319 ATNVEALGTGDITDN
+1319 
-1334 ATLELNAG
+1334 
-1342 GDFTNNIGGTGSVE
+1342 
-1356 KSGDKTLTLSGTNT
+1356 KT
-1370 YRGGTLISGGTL
+1370 
-1382 VASNVEALGSG
+1382 
-1393 DVTDNATL
+1393 
-1401 EMNTGGD
+1401 
-1408 FANNIGGTGS
+1408 
-1418 VVKSG
+1418 
-1423 DKTLTLSGANSYT
+1423 
-1436 GGTTI
+1436 
-1441 SGGTLVA
+1441 
-1448 SNVEALGT
+1448 
-1456 GNVTDNATL
+1456 
-1465 ELNTGGD
+1465 
-1472 FDNAISGSGQV
+1472 
-1483 VKSGDGALT
+1483 LT

-1512 ANVNALGTGAIDNRA
+1512 THVNALGTGAIDNRA

-1572 INLNSNT
+1572 INLNGNT

-1775 ISGSGQVVKSGDDV
+1775 IGGSGNVVKSGADT
-1789 LTLSGANSYSGG
+1789 LTLSGSNSYTGG
-1801 TLISDG
+1801 TTISGG
-1807 TLVASNVDALGSGD
+1807 TLVASNVEALGTGD
-1821 VTNNATLEM
+1821 VTNNATLEL

-1862 TGGTLISDG
+1862 TGGTLINGG

-1879 ALGTG
+1879 ALGT
-1884 DVTNNATLELNT
+1884 
-1896 GGTFDNAIS
+1896 
-1905 GSGQVVKSGDDVL
+1905 
-1918 TLSGANSYSGGTL
+1918 
-1931 ISGGTLVANNVEAL
+1931 
-1945 GTGDVT
+1945 
-1951 DNATLEMNTGGDF
+1951 
-1964 INNIGGTGRVEKSGD
+1964 
-1979 DALTLSGSNTYTGG
+1979 
-1993 TTINDGTLIATSVDA
+1993 
-2008 LGSGDVTNNAVLELN
+2008 
-2023 TGGDFINN
+2023 
-2031 IGGTG
+2031 
-2036 RVEKSGDE
+2036 
-2044 TLTLSGSNT
+2044 
-2053 YTGGTLISGGTLV
+2053 
-2066 ATNVEALG
+2066 
-2074 TGDVTDNAVLEL
+2074 
-2086 NTGGDFINNI
+2086 
-2096 GGTGRVEKS
+2096 
-2105 GDDTLTLSGSNSYTG
+2105 
-2120 GTLISSGT
+2120 
-2128 LVATNVDALGS
+2128 
-2139 GDVTDNATLE
+2139 
-2149 LNTGGDFTNNIS
+2149 
-2161 GSGQVVKSG
+2161 
-2170 DETLTLSGSNTYTGG
+2170 
-2185 TTINDGTLVATSV
+2185 
-2198 EALGSGDV
+2198 
-2206 TNDAVLALNTGG
+2206 
-2218 DFANNIGGTG
+2218 
-2228 SVVKSGD
+2228 
-2235 ETLTLSGTNSYT
+2235 
-2247 GGTTISGGTLVATN
+2247 
-2261 VEALGT
+2261 
-2267 GDVTNNA
+2267 
-2274 TLELNTGGDFT
+2274 
-2285 NNISGN
+2285 
-2291 GQVVKSGDD
+2291 
-2300 TLTFSGSNTY
+2300 
-2310 TGGTTINDGTLVA
+2310 
-2323 TSVEAL
+2323 
-2329 GSGDVTNDAVLA
+2329 
-2341 LNTGG
+2341 
-2346 DFANNIGGTGSVVKS
+2346 
-2361 GDETLTL
+2361 
-2368 SGSNTYT
+2368 
-2375 GSTLISSGTLVAN
+2375 
-2388 DVNALGTGDVTDN
+2388 
-2401 ATLMLNTGGDFIN
+2401 
-2414 NIGGTGRVEKSGDDT
+2414 
-2429 LTLSGSNSYTGGTLI
+2429 
-2444 SSGTLVA
+2444 
-2451 TNVDALGSGDVTD
+2451 GDVTD

-2492 TLTLSGANSYTGGTL
+2492 TLTLSGTNSYTGGTT
-2507 ISSGTLVANDV
+2507 ISGGTLVATNV
-2518 NALGTGDV
+2518 EALGSGDV
-2526 TDNAVLELNTGG
+2526 TDDATLELNTGG
-2538 DFDNAISGSGQV
+2538 TFDNAISGSGQV
-2550 VKSGDETL
+2550 VKSGDKML

-2564 SYTGGTTISGG
+2564 SYSGGTLISDG

-2581 VEALGSGDIDNY
+2581 VEALGTGDVTN
-2593 ASLQLNAS
+2593 NA
-2601 GQFVTA
+2601 
-2607 NLTTHDNAITAIGAG
+2607 
-2622 SALRANTLTQE
+2622 
-2633 ANSTL
+2633 TL
-2638 AVHLIDSNSGAI
+2638 A
-2650 VTADHANL
+2650 
-2658 GGTLD
+2658 
-2663 ITGIGNVAKSWTRDA
+2663 
-2678 YAYTLIDTDSAI
+2678 
-2690 NSDFAQFTVAGMD
+2690 
-2703 AKQVDFLT
+2703 
-2711 VDGRVNADDDTR
+2711 
-2723 YDVTASL
+2723 
-2730 SWYAD
+2730 
-2735 SDNAATD
+2735 
-2742 AHGTFTLSEQGH
+2742 
-2754 SFTLNTALT
+2754 LNT
-2763 DVDATLNP
+2763 
-2771 DSATY
+2771 
-2776 WDGKSLI
+2776 G
-2783 KRGAGTLILGA
+2783 
-2794 QNTYSGD
+2794 GD
-2801 TDVQEGALWLAETAT
+2801 FT
-2816 IGSAGSAQAV
+2816 
-2826 NIAANAAFGGHNSTV
+2826 
-2841 NGHVNNQ
+2841 NN
-2848 GSLYFVDTFTVNGD
+2848 
-2862 VVNSSAMI
+2862 I
-2870 SGSDQPNNTLTI
+2870 SGS
-2882 AGNYT
+2882 
-2887 GNDGHLYLNTQLGDD
+2887 
-2902 SSPTDKLI
+2902 
-2910 VTGDTAGSTTL
+2910 
-2921 HITNVNGLGAQTV
+2921 
-2934 NGIEVIEV
+2934 
-2942 GGQSDGDFRLYKGHV
+2942 GQVVK
-2957 DINAWTYTLKQDG
+2957 
-2970 GDWYLRSESDDVPDD
+2970 
-2985 GGEVTPPDDGGEV
+2985 
-2998 TPPDDGGE
+2998 
-3006 VTPPDDGGEVTP
+3006 
-3018 PDDGGEVT
+3018 
-3026 PPDDDG
+3026 
-3032 EVTPPDDG
+3032 
-3040 GDITPPDD
+3040 
-3048 GGDITPPDGGDVTP
+3048 
-3062 VAPQYRAD
+3062 
-3070 IGVYLG
+3070 
-3076 NQWMARNLQMQTLYD
+3076 
-3091 REGSQYRSADGSI
+3091 
-3104 WMRFKAGK
+3104 
-3112 AESQAVN
+3112 
-3119 GNVDIDSDYSQFQLG
+3119 
-3134 GDILTWSDGAQS
+3134 
-3146 VTVGLMGSYIN
+3146 
-3157 ASTDST
+3157 
-3163 GNRGADGSQFSA
+3163 
-3175 NGSVDGYNL
+3175 
-3184 GLYATWFA
+3184 
-3192 DAQSHRG
+3192 
-3199 AYIDSWYQYGAYN
+3199 
-3212 NSVDNDGLSAS
+3212 
-3223 RYDSAAHAVSLETGY
+3223 
-3238 RYDIALSNR
+3238 
-3247 NTVSLTPQAQVT
+3247 
-3259 WQRYSAD
+3259 
-3266 TVIDDGGTRISGQND
+3266 SG
-3281 DSWTTRLGVRVDG
+3281 
-3294 KLYKESGR
+3294 
-3302 IQPFMEVNWLHASDN
+3302 
-3317 ASATFGDTKVSQD
+3317 
-3330 LPNDRVEVK
+3330 
-3339 VGIQANVSERLSVYA
+3339 
-3354 QAAGQKGKNDY
+3354 
-3365 GDASFSLNMRYNW
+3365 

>member
-1 MNKTYNI
+1 
-8 IWNAARGMYIVT
+8 
-20 SELAR
+20 
-25 SGSRA
+25 
-30 IVSVSASCAV
+30 
-40 TLLAMDA
+40 
-47 APAVAE
+47 
-53 ETRVSIP
+53 
-60 SQTTTY
+60 
-66 TLSGAT
+66 
-72 PFVVETGN
+72 
-80 TVATDTA
+80 
-87 TSAAIVGDNSN
+87 
-98 DWDLLIESGA
+98 
-108 VVGSSLTDSQAMN
+108 
-121 LDSSTGATSVH
+121 
-132 NQGTITGSN
+132 
-141 EDGTIM
+141 
-147 LQNGGSVI
+147 
-155 NDARIEN
+155 
-162 NATYEHDPEDIPQE
+162 
-176 YAGVYMLNGGS
+176 
-187 YVSSESGVL
+187 
-196 EGVSGVIVQSGE
+196 
-208 AHITNGGMINS
+208 
-219 DGSWRSY
+219 
-226 GVEFR
+226 
-231 DGTYGTIVNTGT
+231 
-243 IITTASDGSGKI
+243 
-255 EDAAIYVH
+255 
-263 TLNDMAVSGS
+263 
-273 VSVDNSGLMQSDFIT
+273 
-288 VALYYGSHFEVVNRV
+288 
-303 GGVITAGNSSLVGI
+303 
-317 KSTAMEL
+317 
-324 KVGVDNLVTN
+324 
-334 DGTISAYGTANTYGI
+334 
-349 HYGESTSGGVI
+349 
-360 TNTGSITTTGGG
+360 
-372 SGDASVYV
+372 
-380 HGNGDGTVVNN
+380 
-391 SGTMSSTVYGVY
+391 
-403 LDSARSKGHTLNNQ
+403 
-417 AGGAISANTAVAING
+417 
-432 NGNTI
+432 
-437 SNQGKM
+437 
-443 TGVSD
+443 
-448 GLVLSGNNNIVT
+448 
-460 TSGGEI
+460 
-466 SGKNGIRVSKGSG
+466 
-479 NQITAK
+479 
-485 SGSKI
+485 
-490 TATSTGISIAGGNN
+490 
-504 QVTTESGSTIV
+504 
-515 AKDNGILI
+515 
-523 NSGANNVTNGG
+523 
-534 SITATGSSI
+534 
-543 SYGIQYNSGTS
+543 
-554 GTITNT
+554 
-560 GTITTTGKGAGD
+560 
-572 ASVYAH
+572 
-578 GGAVTIN
+578 
-585 NSGTMDSSVFGVYVT
+585 
-600 TGHTLNNLAG
+600 
-610 GSITAN
+610 
-616 TAVQLNGNNNTLA
+616 
-629 NAGAILGDTNGV
+629 
-641 TINGSGNTLTSQ
+641 
-653 GKITG
+653 
-658 GTNAILINS
+658 
-667 GSKNNTLTL
+667 
-676 NTGTEIS
+676 
-683 GSITDDNNS
+683 
-692 ASANNNL
+692 
-699 ILDGEGTLGSSI
+699 
-711 SGLNSVTS
+711 
-719 SGDWTLSGATM
+719 
-730 NLSGTTNSALWVK
+730 
-743 SGTLI
+743 
-748 LNGAMTAK
+748 
-756 GATVDSGTTL
+756 
-766 QIGNGGTLGAFNG
+766 
-779 DIVDNGTLTFNRSD
+779 
-793 AAAYGSVISGSGNV
+793 
-807 IKQGGGELTLSN
+807 
-819 NNSYSGGTTIA
+819 
-830 EGTLTATAGG
+830 
-840 ALGSGNIDNRAY
+840 
-852 LKLDAANASDPFI
+852 
-865 VADLTTHSGATV
+865 
-877 EIGAGSTLQANTLT
+877 
-891 QQDGSTLT
+891 
-899 ADLTATSG
+899 
-907 PAIRAKNVNLDGT
+907 
-920 LNVASPASQ
+920 
-929 EPIRS
+929 

-1053 GTTISDGTLVATN
+1053 GTLISDGTLVASN
-1066 VEALGTGNVTDNATL
+1066 VEALGTGDITDNAVL

-1295 DETLTLSGANSYTG
+1295 D
-1309 GTTISGGTLV
+1309 
-1319 ATNVEALGTGDITDN
+1319 
-1334 ATLELNAG
+1334 
-1342 GDFTNNIGGTGSVE
+1342 
-1356 KSGDKTLTLSGTNT
+1356 KT
-1370 YRGGTLISGGTL
+1370 
-1382 VASNVEALGSG
+1382 
-1393 DVTDNATL
+1393 
-1401 EMNTGGD
+1401 
-1408 FANNIGGTGS
+1408 
-1418 VVKSG
+1418 
-1423 DKTLTLSGANSYT
+1423 
-1436 GGTTI
+1436 
-1441 SGGTLVA
+1441 
-1448 SNVEALGT
+1448 
-1456 GNVTDNATL
+1456 
-1465 ELNTGGD
+1465 
-1472 FDNAISGSGQV
+1472 
-1483 VKSGDGALT
+1483 LT

-1512 ANVNALGTGAIDNRA
+1512 THVNALGTGAIDNRA

-1572 INLNSNT
+1572 INLNGNT

-1775 ISGSGQVVKSGDDV
+1775 IGGSGNVVKSGADT
-1789 LTLSGANSYSGG
+1789 LTLSGSNSYTGG
-1801 TLISDG
+1801 TTISGG
-1807 TLVASNVDALGSGD
+1807 TLVASNVEALGTGD
-1821 VTNNATLEM
+1821 VTNNATLEL

-1862 TGGTLISDG
+1862 TGGTLINGG

-1884 DVTNNATLELNT
+1884 DVTDNATLALNT

-1905 GSGQVVKSGDDVL
+1905 GSGQ
-1918 TLSGANSYSGGTL
+1918 
-1931 ISGGTLVANNVEAL
+1931 
-1945 GTGDVT
+1945 
-1951 DNATLEMNTGGDF
+1951 
-1964 INNIGGTGRVEKSGD
+1964 
-1979 DALTLSGSNTYTGG
+1979 
-1993 TTINDGTLIATSVDA
+1993 
-2008 LGSGDVTNNAVLELN
+2008 
-2023 TGGDFINN
+2023 
-2031 IGGTG
+2031 
-2036 RVEKSGDE
+2036 
-2044 TLTLSGSNT
+2044 
-2053 YTGGTLISGGTLV
+2053 
-2066 ATNVEALG
+2066 
-2074 TGDVTDNAVLEL
+2074 
-2086 NTGGDFINNI
+2086 
-2096 GGTGRVEKS
+2096 
-2105 GDDTLTLSGSNSYTG
+2105 
-2120 GTLISSGT
+2120 
-2128 LVATNVDALGS
+2128 
-2139 GDVTDNATLE
+2139 
-2149 LNTGGDFTNNIS
+2149 
-2161 GSGQVVKSG
+2161 
-2170 DETLTLSGSNTYTGG
+2170 
-2185 TTINDGTLVATSV
+2185 
-2198 EALGSGDV
+2198 
-2206 TNDAVLALNTGG
+2206 
-2218 DFANNIGGTG
+2218 
-2228 SVVKSGD
+2228 VVKSGD

-2261 VEALGT
+2261 VEALGSGDVTDDATLELNTGGTFDNAISGSGQVVKSGDKMLTLSGANSYSGGTLISDGTLVASNVEALGT

-2274 TLELNTGGDFT
+2274 TLALNTGGDFT
-2285 NNISGN
+2285 NNISGS

-2300 TLTFSGSNTY
+2300 TLTLSGANSY
-2310 TGGTTINDGTLVA
+2310 TGGTTI
-2323 TSVEAL
+2323 
-2329 GSGDVTNDAVLA
+2329 SG
-2341 LNTGG
+2341 
-2346 DFANNIGGTGSVVKS
+2346 
-2361 GDETLTL
+2361 
-2368 SGSNTYT
+2368 
-2375 GSTLISSGTLVAN
+2375 
-2388 DVNALGTGDVTDN
+2388 
-2401 ATLMLNTGGDFIN
+2401 
-2414 NIGGTGRVEKSGDDT
+2414 
-2429 LTLSGSNSYTGGTLI
+2429 
-2444 SSGTLVA
+2444 GTLVA
-2451 TNVDALGSGDVTD
+2451 TNVDALGTGDVT
-2464 NATLELN
+2464 NSSTLELN

-2492 TLTLSGANSYTGGTL
+2492 TLTLSGSNTYTGGTLISGGTLVATNVDALGTGDVTDNATLELNTGGTFDNVISGSGQVVKSGDDTLTLSGANSYTGGTL
-2507 ISSGTLVANDV
+2507 ISGGTLVATSV
-2518 NALGTGDV
+2518 EALGSGDV

-2538 DFDNAISGSGQV
+2538 TFDNAISGSGQV
-2550 VKSGDETL
+2550 VKSGDKTL

-2638 AVHLIDSNSGAI
+2638 AVHLTDSNSGAI
-2650 VTADHANL
+2650 VTADRANL

-2678 YAYTLIDTDSAI
+2678 YAYTLIDSDSAI
-2690 NSDFAQFTVAGMD
+2690 DSDFAQFTVAGMD

-2826 NIAANAAFGGHNSTV
+2826 NIAANAAFGGHNATV
-2841 NGHVNNQ
+2841 NGHVNNL
-2848 GSLYFVDTFTVNGD
+2848 GNLYFVDTFTVNGD

-3281 DSWTTRLGVRVDG
+3281 DSWTTRLGMRVDG

>member
-72 PFVVETGN
+72 PFVVEAGN
-80 TVATDTA
+80 TIATDTA
-87 TSAAIVGDNSN
+87 ASAAIVGDNSN

-108 VVGSSLTDSQAMN
+108 VVGSSLIDSQAMN
-121 LDSSTGATSVH
+121 LDSLTGATSVH
-132 NQGTITGSN
+132 NQGTITGSSA
-141 EDGTIM
+141 DGTIL

-155 NDARIEN
+155 NDGRIEN
-162 NATYEHDPEDIPQE
+162 SAIYVHNLDLGAPEIDAAI
-176 YAGVYMLNGGS
+176 YMLNGGS
-187 YVSSESGVL
+187 YVSSENGVL
-196 EGVSGVIVQSGE
+196 KGVSGVIVQSGE
-208 AHITNGGMINS
+208 VHITNGGTINS

-226 GVEFR
+226 GVELR
-231 DGTYGTIVNTGT
+231 GGAYGTIVNTGT
-243 IITTASDGSGKI
+243 IITTASDGSGEI
-255 EDAAIYVH
+255 EDAAIYAH
-263 TLNDMAVSGS
+263 TFDDIAAGDY
-273 VSVDNSGLMQSDFIT
+273 VSVDNSGLLQSDFIA
-288 VALYYGSHFEVVNRV
+288 VALYHGAHFEVINRA

-317 KSTAMEL
+317 QSAAMEL
-324 KVGVDNLVTN
+324 KAGANNLVTN

-372 SGDASVYV
+372 AGDASVYV

-437 SNQGKM
+437 TNQGKM

-448 GLVLSGNNNIVT
+448 GLLISGNNNIVT

-490 TATSTGISIAGGNN
+490 TTTSTGISIAGGNN
-504 QVTTESGSTIV
+504 QITTESGSAIV

-543 SYGIQYNSGTS
+543 SYGIHYYSGTS

-616 TAVQLNGNNNTLA
+616 TAVQFHGNNNTLA

-641 TINGSGNTLTSQ
+641 TISGSGNTLTNQ

-766 QIGNGGTLGAFNG
+766 QIGNSGTLGTFNG

-807 IKQGGGELTLSN
+807 VKQGGGELTLSN

-852 LKLDAANASDPFI
+852 LKLDAASASDPFI

-1053 GTTISDGTLVATN
+1053 GTTISEGTLVANN

-1103 DETLTLSGSNTYTG
+1103 DKTLTLSGANSYTG
-1117 GTIISGGTLVA
+1117 GTTISGGTLVA
-1128 TNVEALGTG
+1128 TNVEALGSG

-1146 LNTGGD
+1146 LNTGGT
-1152 FDNAIGGT
+1152 FDNVIS
-1160 GSVVK
+1160 GSGQVVK
-1165 SGDKTLTLSGANS
+1165 SGDEMLTLSGANS

-1213 GGDFANNIGGT
+1213 GGDFDNAIS
-1224 GSVVKSGDK
+1224 GSGQVVKSGDDA
-1233 TLTLSG
+1233 LTLSG
-1239 TNSYTGGT
+1239 NNSYTGGT
-1247 TISGGTLVANNVEAL
+1247 LISDGTLVASNVEAL
-1262 GTGDVTNNATL
+1262 GSGDVTNDAVL

-1289 QVVKSG
+1289 Q
-1295 DETLTLSGANSYTG
+1295 
-1309 GTTISGGTLV
+1309 
-1319 ATNVEALGTGDITDN
+1319 
-1334 ATLELNAG
+1334 
-1342 GDFTNNIGGTGSVE
+1342 
-1356 KSGDKTLTLSGTNT
+1356 
-1370 YRGGTLISGGTL
+1370 
-1382 VASNVEALGSG
+1382 
-1393 DVTDNATL
+1393 
-1401 EMNTGGD
+1401 
-1408 FANNIGGTGS
+1408 

-1448 SNVEALGT
+1448 SNVEALGS
-1456 GNVTDNATL
+1456 GDITDNATL

-1483 VKSGDGALT
+1483 VKSGDETLT
-1492 LSGANSYSGA
+1492 LSGTNTYTGG

-1512 ANVNALGTGAIDNRA
+1512 THVNALGTGAIDNRA
-1527 SLLLDASGQFTVTDL
+1527 SLLLDASGQFAVTDL

-1579 VDPVIHAASQ
+1579 ADPVIHAASQ

-1704 LDPASATG
+1704 LDPDSATG

-1726 ILNAENTYTGGTT
+1726 ILNAENTYTVGTT

-1775 ISGSGQVVKSGDDV
+1775 ISGSGQVVKSGDKM
-1789 LTLSGANSYSGG
+1789 LTLSGTNSYSGG
-1801 TLISDG
+1801 TLISGG
-1807 TLVASNVDALGSGD
+1807 TLVATNVDALGSGD
-1821 VTNNATLEM
+1821 VTDDATLEL
-1830 NTGGDF
+1830 NTGGTFDNA
-1836 INNIGGTGRV
+1836 ISGSGQV
-1846 EKSGDD
+1846 VKSGDD

-1862 TGGTLISDG
+1862 TGGTIISGG
-1871 TLVASNVE
+1871 TLVASNVEALGTGDVTNDAVLELNTGGDFDNAISGSGQVVKSGDETLTLSGTNSYTDGTLISGGTLVATNLE

-1905 GSGQVVKSGDDVL
+1905 GSGQVVKSGDD
-1918 TLSGANSYSGGTL
+1918 
-1931 ISGGTLVANNVEAL
+1931 
-1945 GTGDVT
+1945 
-1951 DNATLEMNTGGDF
+1951 
-1964 INNIGGTGRVEKSGD
+1964 
-1979 DALTLSGSNTYTGG
+1979 ALTLSGSNTYTGG
-1993 TTINDGTLIATSVDA
+1993 TTISGGTLIATSVDA
-2008 LGSGDVTNNAVLELN
+2008 LGSGDVT
-2023 TGGDFINN
+2023 
-2031 IGGTG
+2031 
-2036 RVEKSGDE
+2036 
-2044 TLTLSGSNT
+2044 
-2053 YTGGTLISGGTLV
+2053 
-2066 ATNVEALG
+2066 
-2074 TGDVTDNAVLEL
+2074 DNAV
-2086 NTGGDFINNI
+2086 
-2096 GGTGRVEKS
+2096 
-2105 GDDTLTLSGSNSYTG
+2105 
-2120 GTLISSGT
+2120 
-2128 LVATNVDALGS
+2128 
-2139 GDVTDNATLE
+2139 
-2149 LNTGGDFTNNIS
+2149 
-2161 GSGQVVKSG
+2161 
-2170 DETLTLSGSNTYTGG
+2170 
-2185 TTINDGTLVATSV
+2185 
-2198 EALGSGDV
+2198 
-2206 TNDAVLALNTGG
+2206 
-2218 DFANNIGGTG
+2218 
-2228 SVVKSGD
+2228 
-2235 ETLTLSGTNSYT
+2235 
-2247 GGTTISGGTLVATN
+2247 
-2261 VEALGT
+2261 
-2267 GDVTNNA
+2267 
-2274 TLELNTGGDFT
+2274 
-2285 NNISGN
+2285 
-2291 GQVVKSGDD
+2291 
-2300 TLTFSGSNTY
+2300 
-2310 TGGTTINDGTLVA
+2310 
-2323 TSVEAL
+2323 
-2329 GSGDVTNDAVLA
+2329 
-2341 LNTGG
+2341 
-2346 DFANNIGGTGSVVKS
+2346 
-2361 GDETLTL
+2361 
-2368 SGSNTYT
+2368 
-2375 GSTLISSGTLVAN
+2375 
-2388 DVNALGTGDVTDN
+2388 
-2401 ATLMLNTGGDFIN
+2401 
-2414 NIGGTGRVEKSGDDT
+2414 
-2429 LTLSGSNSYTGGTLI
+2429 
-2444 SSGTLVA
+2444 
-2451 TNVDALGSGDVTD
+2451 
-2464 NATLELN
+2464 LELN

-2482 SGQVVKSGDE
+2482 SGQVVKSGDK
-2492 TLTLSGANSYTGGTL
+2492 TLTLSGS
-2507 ISSGTLVANDV
+2507 
-2518 NALGTGDV
+2518 
-2526 TDNAVLELNTGG
+2526 NT
-2538 DFDNAISGSGQV
+2538 
-2550 VKSGDETL
+2550 
-2558 TLSGAN
+2558 
-2564 SYTGGTTISGG
+2564 YTGGTTISGG
-2575 TLVASN
+2575 TLIASN
-2581 VEALGSGDIDNY
+2581 VEALGSGNIDNY

-2607 NLTTHDNAITAIGAG
+2607 NLTTHDNATTAIGAG
-2622 SALRANTLTQE
+2622 STLRANTLTQE

-2638 AVHLIDSNSGAI
+2638 AVHLTDSNSGAI

-2711 VDGRVNADDDTR
+2711 VDGRVNAADDTR

-2771 DSATY
+2771 DSATD

-2826 NIAANAAFGGHNSTV
+2826 NIAANAAFGGHNATV
-2841 NGHVNNQ
+2841 NGHVNNL

-2942 GGQSDGDFRLYKGHV
+2942 GGQSDGDFTLYKGHV
-2957 DINAWTYTLKQDG
+2957 DINAWTYMLKQDG

-2985 GGEVTPPDDGGEV
+2985 GGD
-2998 TPPDDGGE
+2998 
-3006 VTPPDDGGEVTP
+3006 
-3018 PDDGGEVT
+3018 
-3026 PPDDDG
+3026 
-3032 EVTPPDDG
+3032 VTPPDDG
-3040 GDITPPDD
+3040 GDVTPPDD
-3048 GGDITPPDGGDVTP
+3048 GGDVTPPDDGGDVTPPDDGGDVTPPDDDGDITPPDGGDVTP

-3091 REGSQYRSADGSI
+3091 REGSQYRSADGSV

-3281 DSWTTRLGVRVDG
+3281 DSWTTRLGMRVDG

>member
-1 MNKTYNI
+1 
-8 IWNAARGMYIVT
+8 
-20 SELAR
+20 
-25 SGSRA
+25 
-30 IVSVSASCAV
+30 
-40 TLLAMDA
+40 
-47 APAVAE
+47 
-53 ETRVSIP
+53 
-60 SQTTTY
+60 
-66 TLSGAT
+66 
-72 PFVVETGN
+72 
-80 TVATDTA
+80 
-87 TSAAIVGDNSN
+87 
-98 DWDLLIESGA
+98 
-108 VVGSSLTDSQAMN
+108 
-121 LDSSTGATSVH
+121 
-132 NQGTITGSN
+132 
-141 EDGTIM
+141 
-147 LQNGGSVI
+147 
-155 NDARIEN
+155 
-162 NATYEHDPEDIPQE
+162 
-176 YAGVYMLNGGS
+176 
-187 YVSSESGVL
+187 
-196 EGVSGVIVQSGE
+196 
-208 AHITNGGMINS
+208 
-219 DGSWRSY
+219 
-226 GVEFR
+226 
-231 DGTYGTIVNTGT
+231 
-243 IITTASDGSGKI
+243 
-255 EDAAIYVH
+255 
-263 TLNDMAVSGS
+263 
-273 VSVDNSGLMQSDFIT
+273 
-288 VALYYGSHFEVVNRV
+288 
-303 GGVITAGNSSLVGI
+303 
-317 KSTAMEL
+317 
-324 KVGVDNLVTN
+324 LVTN

-372 SGDASVYV
+372 AGDASVYV

-391 SGTMSSTVYGVY
+391 SGTMSSSVYGVY

-437 SNQGKM
+437 TNQGKM

-448 GLVLSGNNNIVT
+448 GLLISGNNNIVT

-490 TATSTGISIAGGNN
+490 TTTSTGISIAGGNN
-504 QVTTESGSTIV
+504 QVTTESGSAIV

-543 SYGIQYNSGTS
+543 SYGIQYNSGAS

-629 NAGAILGDTNGV
+629 NAGAILGDTDGV
-641 TINGSGNTLTSQ
+641 TISGSGNTLTSQ

-658 GTNAILINS
+658 GTNAVLINS
-667 GSKNNTLTL
+667 GSKNNTITL

-766 QIGNGGTLGAFNG
+766 QIGNSGTLGAFNG

-807 IKQGGGELTLSN
+807 VKQGGGELTLSN

-830 EGTLTATAGG
+830 EGALTATAGG

-852 LKLDAANASDPFI
+852 LKLDAASASDPFI

-899 ADLTATSG
+899 TDLTATSG

-993 DRYNAAIDAHGT
+993 DRDNAAIDAHGT

-1053 GTTISDGTLVATN
+1053 GTTISDGTLVANN
-1066 VEALGTGNVTDNATL
+1066 VEALGTGNVTDNAR
-1081 ELNTGGDFD
+1081 
-1090 NAISGSGQVVKSG
+1090 
-1103 DETLTLSGSNTYTG
+1103 
-1117 GTIISGGTLVA
+1117 
-1128 TNVEALGTG
+1128 
-1137 DVTDNATLE
+1137 
-1146 LNTGGD
+1146 
-1152 FDNAIGGT
+1152 
-1160 GSVVK
+1160 
-1165 SGDKTLTLSGANS
+1165 
-1178 YTGGTTISGG
+1178 
-1188 TLVASNVEA
+1188 
-1197 LGSGDVTDNAT
+1197 
-1208 LELNT
+1208 
-1213 GGDFANNIGGT
+1213 
-1224 GSVVKSGDK
+1224 
-1233 TLTLSG
+1233 
-1239 TNSYTGGT
+1239 
-1247 TISGGTLVANNVEAL
+1247 
-1262 GTGDVTNNATL
+1262 L

-1319 ATNVEALGTGDITDN
+1319 ASNVEALGT
-1334 ATLELNAG
+1334 
-1342 GDFTNNIGGTGSVE
+1342 
-1356 KSGDKTLTLSGTNT
+1356 
-1370 YRGGTLISGGTL
+1370 
-1382 VASNVEALGSG
+1382 G

-1401 EMNTGGD
+1401 ELNTGGTFD
-1408 FANNIGGTGS
+1408 NVISGS
-1418 VVKSG
+1418 GQVVKSG
-1423 DKTLTLSGANSYT
+1423 DETLTLSGANSYT

-1456 GNVTDNATL
+1456 GDITDNATLELNAGGDFANNIGGTGSVVKSGDKTLTLSGTNTYTGGTTISGGTLVASNVNALGSGNVTDNATLELSTGGDFANNIGGTGSVVKSGDETLTLSGANSYTGGTTISGGTLVASNVEALGTGDVTDNATL

-1483 VKSGDGALT
+1483 VKSGDKTLT

-1512 ANVNALGTGAIDNRA
+1512 THVNALGTGAIDNRA

-1579 VDPVIHAASQ
+1579 ADPVIHAASQ

-1931 ISGGTLVANNVEAL
+1931 ISDGTLVASNVEAL

-1951 DNATLEMNTGGDF
+1951 DDAT
-1964 INNIGGTGRVEKSGD
+1964 
-1979 DALTLSGSNTYTGG
+1979 
-1993 TTINDGTLIATSVDA
+1993 
-2008 LGSGDVTNNAVLELN
+2008 LELN
-2023 TGGDFINN
+2023 TGGTFDNA
-2031 IGGTG
+2031 IGGSG
-2036 RVEKSGDE
+2036 NVVKSGAD
-2044 TLTLSGSNT
+2044 TLTLSGSNS
-2053 YTGGTLISGGTLV
+2053 YTGGTTISGGTLV
-2066 ATNVEALG
+2066 ASNVEALG
-2074 TGDVTDNAVLEL
+2074 TGDVTNNATLEL

-2105 GDDTLTLSGSNSYTG
+2105 GDDTLTLSGSNTYTG
-2120 GTLISSGT
+2120 GTLINGGT
-2128 LVATNVDALGS
+2128 LVASNVEALGT
-2139 GDVTDNATLE
+2139 GDVTDNATLA
-2149 LNTGGDFTNNIS
+2149 LNTGGTFDNAIS
-2161 GSGQVVKSG
+2161 GSGQ
-2170 DETLTLSGSNTYTGG
+2170 
-2185 TTINDGTLVATSV
+2185 
-2198 EALGSGDV
+2198 
-2206 TNDAVLALNTGG
+2206 
-2218 DFANNIGGTG
+2218 
-2228 SVVKSGD
+2228 VVKSGD

-2261 VEALGT
+2261 VEALG
-2267 GDVTNNA
+2267 
-2274 TLELNTGGDFT
+2274 
-2285 NNISGN
+2285 
-2291 GQVVKSGDD
+2291 
-2300 TLTFSGSNTY
+2300 
-2310 TGGTTINDGTLVA
+2310 
-2323 TSVEAL
+2323 
-2329 GSGDVTNDAVLA
+2329 
-2341 LNTGG
+2341 
-2346 DFANNIGGTGSVVKS
+2346 
-2361 GDETLTL
+2361 
-2368 SGSNTYT
+2368 
-2375 GSTLISSGTLVAN
+2375 
-2388 DVNALGTGDVTDN
+2388 
-2401 ATLMLNTGGDFIN
+2401 
-2414 NIGGTGRVEKSGDDT
+2414 
-2429 LTLSGSNSYTGGTLI
+2429 
-2444 SSGTLVA
+2444 
-2451 TNVDALGSGDVTD
+2451 SGDVTD
-2464 NATLELN
+2464 DATLELN

-2482 SGQVVKSGDE
+2482 SGQVVKSGDKM
-2492 TLTLSGANSYTGGTL
+2492 LTLSGANSYSGGTLISDGTLVASNVEALGTGDVTNNATLELNTGGDFTNNISGSGQVEKSGDDALTLSGANSYSGGTLISDGTLVASNVEALGTGDVTDDATLELNTGGDFDNAISGSGQVVKSGDETLTLSGSNTYTGGTL

-2526 TDNAVLELNTGG
+2526 TDNAVLELNTGGDFINSIGGTGRVEKSGDETLTLSGSNTYTGGTTINDGTLVATSVDALGSGDVTDNATLELNTGGDFTNNIGGTGRVEKSGDGTLTLSGSNTYTGGTTINDGTLVATSVDALGTGDVTDDATLELNTGG

-2607 NLTTHDNAITAIGAG
+2607 NLTTHDNATTAIGAG

-2638 AVHLIDSNSGAI
+2638 AVHLTDSNSGAI

-2678 YAYTLIDTDSAI
+2678 YAYTLIDTDSTI

-2711 VDGRVNADDDTR
+2711 VDGRVNAADDTR

-2801 TDVQEGALWLAETAT
+2801 TDVQEGTLWLAETAT

-2826 NIAANAAFGGHNSTV
+2826 NIAANAAFGGHNATV
-2841 NGHVNNQ
+2841 NGHVNNL
-2848 GSLYFVDTFTVNGD
+2848 GNLYFVDTFTVNGD

-2942 GGQSDGDFRLYKGHV
+2942 GGQSDGDFTLYKGHV

-2985 GGEVTPPDDGGEV
+2985 GGDVTPPDDGGDV
-2998 TPPDDGGE
+2998 TPPDDGGD
-3006 VTPPDDGGEVTP
+3006 VTPPDDGGDITP
-3018 PDDGGEVT
+3018 PDGGG
-3026 PPDDDG
+3026 D
-3032 EVTPPDDG
+3032 VTPPDDG

-3354 QAAGQKGKNDY
+3354 QAVGQKGKNDY

>member
-141 EDGTIM
+141 EDGAIM

-162 NATYEHDPEDIPQE
+162 SATYEHDPEDIPQE

-208 AHITNGGMINS
+208 AHITNGGMISS

-243 IITTASDGSGKI
+243 IITTASDGSNKI

-288 VALYYGSHFEVVNRV
+288 VALYHGSHFEVVNRV

-372 SGDASVYV
+372 AGDASVYV

-417 AGGAISANTAVAING
+417 AGSAISANTAVAING

-448 GLVLSGNNNIVT
+448 GLLISGNNNIVT

-490 TATSTGISIAGGNN
+490 TTTSTGISIAGGNN
-504 QVTTESGSTIV
+504 QITTESGSAIV

-534 SITATGSSI
+534 SITATGSNM
-543 SYGIQYNSGTS
+543 SYGIQYNSGAS

-610 GSITAN
+610 GSISAN
-616 TAVQLNGNNNTLA
+616 TAVQFHGNNNKLA

-658 GTNAILINS
+658 GINAILINS

-807 IKQGGGELTLSN
+807 VKQGGGELTLSN

-852 LKLDAANASDPFI
+852 LKLDAASASDPFI

-951 GDFDGITINGNAMNP
+951 GDFDDITINGNAMNP

-993 DRYNAAIDAHGT
+993 DRDNAAIDAHGT

-1053 GTTISDGTLVATN
+1053 STTISEGTLIATN
-1066 VEALGTGNVTDNATL
+1066 VEALGTGNVTDNATLEMNTGGDFDNAISGSGQVVKSGDETLTLSGANSYTGGTTISGGTLVASNVEALGTGDITDNATLELNAGGDFANNIGGTGSVVKSGDKTLTLSGSNTYTGGTTISGGTLVASNVEALGSGDVTDNATLEMNTGGDFANNIGGTGSVVKSGDETLTLSGANSYTGGTTISGGTLVASNVEALGTGDVTDNATL

-1103 DETLTLSGSNTYTG
+1103 DKTLTLSGINSYTG
-1117 GTIISGGTLVA
+1117 GTTISGGTLVA
-1128 TNVEALGTG
+1128 SNVDALGSG

-1295 DETLTLSGANSYTG
+1295 D
-1309 GTTISGGTLV
+1309 
-1319 ATNVEALGTGDITDN
+1319 
-1334 ATLELNAG
+1334 
-1342 GDFTNNIGGTGSVE
+1342 
-1356 KSGDKTLTLSGTNT
+1356 KT
-1370 YRGGTLISGGTL
+1370 
-1382 VASNVEALGSG
+1382 
-1393 DVTDNATL
+1393 
-1401 EMNTGGD
+1401 
-1408 FANNIGGTGS
+1408 
-1418 VVKSG
+1418 
-1423 DKTLTLSGANSYT
+1423 
-1436 GGTTI
+1436 
-1441 SGGTLVA
+1441 
-1448 SNVEALGT
+1448 
-1456 GNVTDNATL
+1456 
-1465 ELNTGGD
+1465 
-1472 FDNAISGSGQV
+1472 
-1483 VKSGDGALT
+1483 LT

-1512 ANVNALGTGAIDNRA
+1512 THVNALGTGAIDNRA

-1572 INLNSNT
+1572 INLDSNT
-1579 VDPVIHAASQ
+1579 ADPVIHAASQ

-1807 TLVASNVDALGSGD
+1807 TLVASNV
-1821 VTNNATLEM
+1821 
-1830 NTGGDF
+1830 
-1836 INNIGGTGRV
+1836 
-1846 EKSGDD
+1846 
-1852 TLTLSGSNTY
+1852 
-1862 TGGTLISDG
+1862 
-1871 TLVASNVE
+1871 
-1879 ALGTG
+1879 
-1884 DVTNNATLELNT
+1884 
-1896 GGTFDNAIS
+1896 
-1905 GSGQVVKSGDDVL
+1905 
-1918 TLSGANSYSGGTL
+1918 
-1931 ISGGTLVANNVEAL
+1931 EAL

-1951 DNATLEMNTGGDF
+1951 DDAT
-1964 INNIGGTGRVEKSGD
+1964 
-1979 DALTLSGSNTYTGG
+1979 
-1993 TTINDGTLIATSVDA
+1993 
-2008 LGSGDVTNNAVLELN
+2008 
-2023 TGGDFINN
+2023 
-2031 IGGTG
+2031 
-2036 RVEKSGDE
+2036 
-2044 TLTLSGSNT
+2044 
-2053 YTGGTLISGGTLV
+2053 
-2066 ATNVEALG
+2066 
-2074 TGDVTDNAVLEL
+2074 LEL

-2105 GDDTLTLSGSNSYTG
+2105 GDD
-2120 GTLISSGT
+2120 
-2128 LVATNVDALGS
+2128 
-2139 GDVTDNATLE
+2139 
-2149 LNTGGDFTNNIS
+2149 
-2161 GSGQVVKSG
+2161 K
-2170 DETLTLSGSNTYTGG
+2170 LTLSGSNTYTGG
-2185 TTINDGTLVATSV
+2185 
-2198 EALGSGDV
+2198 
-2206 TNDAVLALNTGG
+2206 
-2218 DFANNIGGTG
+2218 
-2228 SVVKSGD
+2228 
-2235 ETLTLSGTNSYT
+2235 
-2247 GGTTISGGTLVATN
+2247 
-2261 VEALGT
+2261 
-2267 GDVTNNA
+2267 
-2274 TLELNTGGDFT
+2274 
-2285 NNISGN
+2285 
-2291 GQVVKSGDD
+2291 
-2300 TLTFSGSNTY
+2300 
-2310 TGGTTINDGTLVA
+2310 
-2323 TSVEAL
+2323 
-2329 GSGDVTNDAVLA
+2329 
-2341 LNTGG
+2341 
-2346 DFANNIGGTGSVVKS
+2346 
-2361 GDETLTL
+2361 
-2368 SGSNTYT
+2368 
-2375 GSTLISSGTLVAN
+2375 TLISSGTLVAN

-2401 ATLMLNTGGDFIN
+2401 ATLMLNTGGDFTN
-2414 NIGGTGRVEKSGDDT
+2414 NIGGTGRVEKSGDDA
-2429 LTLSGSNSYTGGTLI
+2429 LTLSGSNTYTGGTLISGGTLVANDVNALGTGDITDNATLALNAVGDFDNAISGSGKVEKSGDDALTLSGSNTYTGGTLISSGTLVASNVEALGTGDVTDNATLELNTSGTFDNAISGSGQVVKSGDKMLTLSGANSYSGGTLISDGTLVASNVESLGTGDVTNNATLELNTGGDFTNNISGSGQVVKSGDDALALSGANSYTGGTLI

-2464 NATLELN
+2464 NATLE
-2471 TGGTFDNAISG
+2471 
-2482 SGQVVKSGDE
+2482 
-2492 TLTLSGANSYTGGTL
+2492 
-2507 ISSGTLVANDV
+2507 
-2518 NALGTGDV
+2518 
-2526 TDNAVLELNTGG
+2526 
-2538 DFDNAISGSGQV
+2538 
-2550 VKSGDETL
+2550 
-2558 TLSGAN
+2558 
-2564 SYTGGTTISGG
+2564 
-2575 TLVASN
+2575 
-2581 VEALGSGDIDNY
+2581 
-2593 ASLQLNAS
+2593 
-2601 GQFVTA
+2601 
-2607 NLTTHDNAITAIGAG
+2607 
-2622 SALRANTLTQE
+2622 
-2633 ANSTL
+2633 
-2638 AVHLIDSNSGAI
+2638 
-2650 VTADHANL
+2650 
-2658 GGTLD
+2658 
-2663 ITGIGNVAKSWTRDA
+2663 
-2678 YAYTLIDTDSAI
+2678 
-2690 NSDFAQFTVAGMD
+2690 
-2703 AKQVDFLT
+2703 
-2711 VDGRVNADDDTR
+2711 
-2723 YDVTASL
+2723 
-2730 SWYAD
+2730 
-2735 SDNAATD
+2735 
-2742 AHGTFTLSEQGH
+2742 
-2754 SFTLNTALT
+2754 
-2763 DVDATLNP
+2763 
-2771 DSATY
+2771 
-2776 WDGKSLI
+2776 
-2783 KRGAGTLILGA
+2783 
-2794 QNTYSGD
+2794 
-2801 TDVQEGALWLAETAT
+2801 
-2816 IGSAGSAQAV
+2816 
-2826 NIAANAAFGGHNSTV
+2826 
-2841 NGHVNNQ
+2841 
-2848 GSLYFVDTFTVNGD
+2848 
-2862 VVNSSAMI
+2862 
-2870 SGSDQPNNTLTI
+2870 
-2882 AGNYT
+2882 
-2887 GNDGHLYLNTQLGDD
+2887 
-2902 SSPTDKLI
+2902 
-2910 VTGDTAGSTTL
+2910 
-2921 HITNVNGLGAQTV
+2921 
-2934 NGIEVIEV
+2934 
-2942 GGQSDGDFRLYKGHV
+2942 
-2957 DINAWTYTLKQDG
+2957 
-2970 GDWYLRSESDDVPDD
+2970 
-2985 GGEVTPPDDGGEV
+2985 
-2998 TPPDDGGE
+2998 
-3006 VTPPDDGGEVTP
+3006 
-3018 PDDGGEVT
+3018 
-3026 PPDDDG
+3026 
-3032 EVTPPDDG
+3032 
-3040 GDITPPDD
+3040 
-3048 GGDITPPDGGDVTP
+3048 
-3062 VAPQYRAD
+3062 
-3070 IGVYLG
+3070 
-3076 NQWMARNLQMQTLYD
+3076 
-3091 REGSQYRSADGSI
+3091 
-3104 WMRFKAGK
+3104 
-3112 AESQAVN
+3112 
-3119 GNVDIDSDYSQFQLG
+3119 
-3134 GDILTWSDGAQS
+3134 
-3146 VTVGLMGSYIN
+3146 
-3157 ASTDST
+3157 
-3163 GNRGADGSQFSA
+3163 
-3175 NGSVDGYNL
+3175 
-3184 GLYATWFA
+3184 
-3192 DAQSHRG
+3192 
-3199 AYIDSWYQYGAYN
+3199 
-3212 NSVDNDGLSAS
+3212 
-3223 RYDSAAHAVSLETGY
+3223 
-3238 RYDIALSNR
+3238 
-3247 NTVSLTPQAQVT
+3247 
-3259 WQRYSAD
+3259 
-3266 TVIDDGGTRISGQND
+3266 
-3281 DSWTTRLGVRVDG
+3281 
-3294 KLYKESGR
+3294 
-3302 IQPFMEVNWLHASDN
+3302 
-3317 ASATFGDTKVSQD
+3317 
-3330 LPNDRVEVK
+3330 
-3339 VGIQANVSERLSVYA
+3339 
-3354 QAAGQKGKNDY
+3354 
-3365 GDASFSLNMRYNW
+3365 